1 MLIDNEDE
9 LKKKKEEAR
18 QLRNSFGMITDNDKK
33 IYDNDNFSFSD
44 STSSISNK
52 HNSED
57 FSTTQN
63 NSYSQ
68 RLEEAKKIRNSFGM
82 STTKDSGN
90 DDFMNFSKDDDTIT
104 TIHQKDDN
112 NISGTPKYY
121 DTNIDNIEKTANTDT
136 SINENTETQGESK
149 TKKTDNNPSIT
160 RKVDQHSYK
169 NIGLSVANPEQTQNA
184 KPIVDYTLQQQKE
197 EKDSQN
203 IFVKTGTWIKDLF
216 GSIGVSIKNTA
227 TGLYKTAKEG
237 YDERKEAVDN
247 MSESDIQNSSNKNKI
262 LADTIAPNTFL
273 TNTNNN
279 ENLNSQKTKLI
290 INDTMQDVSRST
302 ANGLIGIAN
311 NVLNFL
317 TFGTLSKDT
326 IKKIPDFSV
335 LQNSEQYGEYSS
347 QEELTN
353 SIQNDKKQDLADY
366 GLYNPSANAV
376 ADITVD
382 IAEFLLL
389 KKAGLGSTSAMV
401 TSGTANTLGETG
413 NVEDATKSAVSNY
426 VFSKVL
432 DNKLIN
438 EKLGNAVFNGT
449 KGKVVEALGKHGEL
463 LDADTQ
469 MKIVK
474 GLSSASATFSETF
487 VSRILTNELQAVGDY
502 GNDVYNK
509 DVQKNILVDGV
520 IWSAIYAGIS
530 GFSGAYA
537 KVDVEQSNIND
548 AEAKKQLETCYS
560 IMELD
565 SSKEYTI
572 EELNKQR
579 KELVKKYHPDLA
591 GGNNEKMAI
600 INNAY
605 DVLNKYITEGVI
617 DKVVIH
623 TESSNTPPKED
634 NIKEKQNGMVV
645 TKDGQ
650 IYVDSNDILKQTA
663 TNIAKSQI
671 SPAITTIVDKDNNL
685 TGLEQVNVVPF
696 EVENSKVPTI
706 TPAIY
711 VSDDGSI
718 NVIDTNTGTKLLT
731 NAKDADTAIETV
743 TKALQSNDESNIRN
757 IENEVTK
764 NSIQVEQAIGN
775 IIDKI
780 NEKTGENNAP
790 DISQENQDDYFSST
804 FGNMPDIN
812 EDSSE
817 NSFYSSPTSYIPQ
830 EQSTN
835 IEANNAIKN
844 SSTGSTENYIKP
856 ENHTNME
863 DRTYENVGNKNVLPY
878 QAENPEISQ
887 DIKDM
892 AANFMEDLAYSITGE
907 RYKAGDTW
915 TGQKRSTTKELANF
929 KDLTGASW
937 DKISKVLN
945 DIYDGNGN
953 YALAK
958 KMELELDQA
967 LSEGYTNIH
976 GKVIMPNNEYLKKK
990 SKIEGK
996 EYSTYS
1002 DSYNSI
1008 SNNYDNTFSLKK
1020 NNDKLA
1026 KKNNVKYN
1034 SNGIQL
1040 GKKEYMQLKSAI
1052 NTDTPNLK
1060 KGINYKSLGNYF
1072 YIFDKY
1078 AFDNYNVLGRIKIIG
1093 NEKII
1098 NEILKGV
1105 DKKDDAGTKNINKLL
1120 EHSQN
1125 EQGIYT
1131 IDNINAVDSRGT
1143 AENDKLPSRAIQE
1156 NESTSNRRTNN
1167 IEKSDGNNRLKI
1179 ENSEQGS
1186 FNLHKND
1193 ISQESLSNSI
1203 ENLKNAKGKIDRD
1216 DIINISSSLNVYH
1229 KGTTYIDK
1237 NMKNKAGKNKMPQIV
1252 DIDEFFTQY
1261 IDKEDL
1267 RKQAYKYA
1275 FDNYKNKTV
1284 LIKDIDDNVDISQ
1297 SGLKKTFGKN
1307 QDNTKMQTA
1316 NNLPK
1321 LIEESI
1327 YLNSSISTKNSNI
1340 VYHYFY
1346 VPISINNENQLAM
1359 ITVKEDLTNK
1369 GSNSKFYYHDIREI
1383 KNIKKDFVHA
1393 MPHKDVSN
1401 MLFEQNPSITNSITQ
1416 NNKSVKNTAITN
1428 NSMQKI
1434 KNDTSSIIEKKA
1446 NNGGLTKKEYD
1457 NHGNSISPKIVQF
1470 FKESKVRDDKGNLMV
1485 MYHGTEANAG
1495 IPKEYW
1501 FTKFDI
1507 DKAGNHGNMLG
1518 DGFYFTSDKSH
1529 AKQYAHLKGNIYE
1542 TYLNIKNP
1550 LEVKYFNSGDLA
1562 YSIRNI
1568 NPYIEPDIYARD
1580 GTLDGYKVKKYLIDN
1595 GYDGIHSGNTYVAF
1609 YSNQIKNIDNNS
1621 PTNNDDIRYMKK
1633 SRASA
1638 QSKLQE
1644 TDNNGRE
1651 LSKQQQE
1658 YFKNSKIRDD
1668 KGNLLTLYHGSKN
1681 DFTIFDISE
1690 SGKSNKNAKV
1700 GFWFTTSQEGANNF
1714 ANSVWY
1720 GKNENSKAYEIYL
1733 NVTNPKIYEPIDN
1746 QKSLDNMNKKLHDLS
1761 ELIRKAENKNIFLE
1775 IEKNRIKYASDDELN
1790 YIVKKYYSKEQEQQ
1804 KFLEDIKQYKDLI
1817 NKYKAIE
1824 KKYDNDKYNDS
1835 YEQFRTDIY
1844 KYANKEAADA
1854 NFGGTGMYLEN
1865 ENEILKKY
1873 RDNLI
1878 KQGYDGIIIKN
1889 TTYDSKTM
1897 GKNNTQYVAFYPE
1910 QIKNI
1915 DNTSPT
1921 NNVDIRYL
1929 KSLTSQDSVSKINVN
1944 NIPKAVDT
1952 ELGKTN
1958 AEREDSYIE
1967 KEIQKVESKGN
1978 WDNSIPVTKL
1988 SDINKT
1994 IEDYLQLKIKKGRF
2008 RQDAYGI
2015 YKDKRDVLRVQ
2026 EYKDID
2032 TALHEAGHAMDLGKR
2047 INVDKESISE
2057 ELLNAIDKYGGYEGE
2072 PRSIKL
2078 DEGFAEVI
2086 REYGIKPEEAKK
2098 DYPNTIA
2105 ILENMRMQDKS
2116 FDDFI
2121 SKVQKMTYNYIHQ
2134 SPRNRTLS
2142 NISVGEQTDKKVWN
2156 KKTIKTEIMRNIFDS
2171 DYALKT
2177 AVADLAK
2184 ASGKKVSDIKATEN
2198 AYILTRLASGI
2209 GERVTSILADGLIDE
2224 NGEKRFEGL
2233 NKIGDILGKNSERYN
2248 DLRAYLVAQRDTEY
2262 KARTLRTGIRS
2273 MDSQSVINQFKNDSQ
2288 IKEASKIIYNALD
2301 GVLQYAVD
2309 NHLLTSENAEALRES
2324 NAFYVPMQ
2332 RVLENDRGNNVG
2344 NRGRVDDIIKKRTGS
2359 ELDVKDVLENI
2370 ISNSSNIIRQVENNN
2385 VLKALY
2391 KQGEESGLTGAVYD
2405 VIPAPMFKVGT
2416 QTLAT
2421 WEKELKRQGVNTENL
2436 DLQKSIDIFS
2446 PSNKVDSKNLITSFI
2461 DDNGKRKY
2469 LQFYDEDVFNNL
2481 MGMDRKFMS
2490 KILSI
2495 SSKLNMPLRSGAT
2508 IRNIGFAIPNMISD
2522 TAQAAV
2528 YSTAGFIPI
2537 VDNAIGVL
2545 NILAVENK
2553 HVEKFLNQIAP
2564 EYEKKVN
2571 FIYELYKQSGAPSS
2585 TRLSQYRKSTQS
2597 IMNEIYGTKSSTL
2610 GIKESFKPLKRILDI
2625 LAYIPD
2631 ISEQSTR
2638 FRVYQK
2644 NYNYYKSKCNS
2655 EMDSRIMAA
2664 IESRDATQDFGR
2676 TGNITREINQ
2686 LITFSAARVG
2696 SSYTFAE
2703 KVSENPK
2710 KVGFR
2715 IAMLTATALAISAM
2729 GYNSTKIQELN
2740 QRKKDDNFVFDI
2752 GDNVITIKKPQGVLR
2767 SIINLAEYIQD
2778 LATGHIEEGKE
2789 GERLGTWLNNA
2800 IMDNMPADEV
2810 TGLVPNAVAPLIEN
2824 AINKD
2829 FYYNTD
2835 IVKSYDLDLP
2845 ESEQY
2850 YDYNSQLSKWI
2861 GSIFNYSPAKIDNLI
2876 SGYFGGLGTSVT
2888 NTIDYVLGK
2897 MGVIPEQA
2905 EMGAERNSVGKR
2917 FFVNVNSNSKSLDE
2931 LYNTKDELTKK
2942 KNGGTI
2948 TSEETKQLEKIN
2960 EASSQ
2965 IADINKKIKSIKS
2978 DEYLDGQE
2986 KAEKIK
2992 ALQSERTDTAR
3003 QALGKELMDTS
3014 NKTRIESTKFYPSN
3028 STLKQNKYTLTLTDE
3043 MKNEYERIAYERY
3056 SQYSGQ
3062 GLYNEDY
3069 LQKLETKCKDYAKNY
3084 MMQKYKSQLVKS
3096 K

>member
-18 QLRNSFGMITDNDKK
+18 QLRNSFGMVTDNDKK
-33 IYDNDNFSFSD
+33 IYGNDNFSFSD

-52 HNSED
+52 HDSED

-82 STTKDSGN
+82 TTTKDSGN

-136 SINENTETQGESK
+136 SINENTETEGESK

-160 RKVDQHSYK
+160 RKVDQPSYK
-169 NIGLSVANPEQTQNA
+169 NISLSVANPEQTKNA

-203 IFVKTGTWIKDLF
+203 IFVKAGTWIKDLF

-290 INDTMQDVSRST
+290 INDTIQDVSRST

-382 IAEFLLL
+382 VAEFLLL

-463 LDADTQ
+463 LDTDTQ

-548 AEAKKQLETCYS
+548 AEAKRQLENCYS

-565 SSKEYTI
+565 PSKEYTI

-591 GGNNEKMAI
+591 GGSNEKMAT

-671 SPAITTIVDKDNNL
+671 TPAITTIVDKDNNL

-757 IENEVTK
+757 IENEITK

-804 FGNMPDIN
+804 FGNMPNIN
-812 EDSSE
+812 EDSPE
-817 NSFYSSPTSYIPQ
+817 NSFYGSPTSYIPQ
-830 EQSTN
+830 EQSVN

-844 SSTGSTENYIKP
+844 LSTESTENYIKP

-863 DRTYENVGNKNVLPY
+863 DRTYENVGNKKVLPY
-878 QAENPEISQ
+878 QTENPEISQ

-892 AANFMEDLAYSITGE
+892 AANFMEDLACSIPGE

-996 EYSTYS
+996 NYL
-1002 DSYNSI
+1002 SI
-1008 SNNYDNTFSLKK
+1008 EENNDYVLYDDARIFGMKKKNSNN
-1020 NNDKLA
+1020 LA
-1026 KKNNVKYN
+1026 KKSNIKYN

-1040 GKKEYMQLKSAI
+1040 GKREYANVMSLI
-1052 NTDTPNLK
+1052 NTNNTNNS
-1060 KGINYKSLGNYF
+1060 KGTDSIFSSNYF
-1072 YIFDKY
+1072 YIYENDGF
-1078 AFDNYNVLGRIKIIG
+1078 NNNKIIAKIEIEK
-1093 NEKII
+1093 NEDLI
-1098 NEILKGV
+1098 NALRKEIKNGTN
-1105 DKKDDAGTKNINKLL
+1105 AGTKNISNTIQTARNVRKFNNSNNDSNKRTQTNKQAIGLYNN
-1120 EHSQN
+1120 EGRQRGEIGQRRDSQ
-1125 EQGIYT
+1125 
-1131 IDNINAVDSRGT
+1131 
-1143 AENDKLPSRAIQE
+1143 
-1156 NESTSNRRTNN
+1156 ESIRN
-1167 IEKSDGNNRLKI
+1167 KSGI
-1179 ENSEQGS
+1179 ENSKQSS
-1186 FNLHKND
+1186 FNLHKNNT
-1193 ISQESLSNSI
+1193 SN
-1203 ENLKNAKGKIDRD
+1203 
-1216 DIINISSSLNVYH
+1216 
-1229 KGTTYIDK
+1229 
-1237 NMKNKAGKNKMPQIV
+1237 
-1252 DIDEFFTQY
+1252 
-1261 IDKEDL
+1261 
-1267 RKQAYKYA
+1267 
-1275 FDNYKNKTV
+1275 
-1284 LIKDIDDNVDISQ
+1284 
-1297 SGLKKTFGKN
+1297 
-1307 QDNTKMQTA
+1307 
-1316 NNLPK
+1316 
-1321 LIEESI
+1321 
-1327 YLNSSISTKNSNI
+1327 
-1340 VYHYFY
+1340 
-1346 VPISINNENQLAM
+1346 
-1359 ITVKEDLTNK
+1359 
-1369 GSNSKFYYHDIREI
+1369 
-1383 KNIKKDFVHA
+1383 NIK
-1393 MPHKDVSN
+1393 
-1401 MLFEQNPSITNSITQ
+1401 
-1416 NNKSVKNTAITN
+1416 
-1428 NSMQKI
+1428 SMKKQS
-1434 KNDTSSIIEKKA
+1434 TSHQ
-1446 NNGGLTKKEYD
+1446 NGGLTKTEYD
-1457 NHGNSISPKIVQF
+1457 SQGNPISFKTAQF
-1470 FKESKVRDDKGNLMV
+1470 FKNSKVRDDKGKLMV
-1485 MYHGTEANAG
+1485 MYHGTETNVG

-1501 FTKFDI
+1501 FNIFDI

-1518 DGFYFTSDKSH
+1518 NGFYFTSDKSH
-1529 AKQYAHLKGNIYE
+1529 AEQYAHLKGNIYE

-1550 LEVKYFNSGDLA
+1550 LELNHFSTGDLA
-1562 YSIRNI
+1562 YTIRNI
-1568 NPYIEPDIYARD
+1568 NPYIEADIYKKD
-1580 GTLDGYKVKKYLIDN
+1580 GSIDGYKVRKYLLDN

-1609 YSNQIKNIDNNS
+1609 NSNQIKAITNS
-1621 PTNNDDIRYMKK
+1621 APTSNDDIRYMKK
-1633 SRASA
+1633 SGTLT
-1638 QSKLQE
+1638 QSKKLQE
-1644 TDNNGRE
+1644 TDNKGRK
-1651 LSKQQQE
+1651 LSEQQQG
-1658 YFKNSKIRDD
+1658 YFKNSKVRDNN
-1668 KGNLLTLYHGSKN
+1668 GNLKVVYHGTDA
-1681 DFTIFDISE
+1681 DFTVFNYD
-1690 SGKSNKNAKV
+1690 
-1700 GFWFTTSQEGANNF
+1700 
-1714 ANSVWY
+1714 Y
-1720 GKNENSKAYEIYL
+1720 LGKNGTANGKGFYLADDINVAKSYSNGKNLIEAYVDIQKPLSIGKTTMSENDYIKFVKAVNDKTNGTLFADYGDGEKLTKNSKEYNDVVNQFKEEYKYGGDDVDLALSIL
-1733 NVTNPKIYEPIDN
+1733 NC
-1746 QKSLDNMNKKLHDLS
+1746 
-1761 ELIRKAENKNIFLE
+1761 ANI
-1775 IEKNRIKYASDDELN
+1775 K
-1790 YIVKKYYSKEQEQQ
+1790 
-1804 KFLEDIKQYKDLI
+1804 LED
-1817 NKYKAIE
+1817 
-1824 KKYDNDKYNDS
+1824 
-1835 YEQFRTDIY
+1835 
-1844 KYANKEAADA
+1844 
-1854 NFGGTGMYLEN
+1854 G
-1865 ENEILKKY
+1865 Y
-1873 RDNLI
+1873 RLLRNTT
-1878 KQGYDGIIIKN
+1878 GYDGIIVPTNYKDN
-1889 TTYDSKTM
+1889 
-1897 GKNNTQYVAFYPE
+1897 GKDIPYTQYIPLTPE
-1910 QIKNI
+1910 QIKNV

-2121 SKVQKMTYNYIHQ
+2121 SKVQEMTYNYIHQ

-2142 NISVGEQTDKKVWN
+2142 NLSVGEQTDKKIWN

-2171 DYALKT
+2171 DYALKV
-2177 AVADLAK
+2177 AVSDLAK

-2233 NKIGDILGKNSERYN
+2233 NKIGDILGKNPERYN

-2344 NRGRVDDIIKKRTGS
+2344 NRGRVNDIIKKRTGS

-2416 QTLAT
+2416 QTLVT

-2495 SSKLNMPLRSGAT
+2495 SSKLNMPLRFGAT
-2508 IRNIGFAIPNMISD
+2508 MGNIGFAIPNMISD

-2528 YSTAGFIPI
+2528 YSTAGFIPV

-2564 EYEKKVN
+2564 EYTKKVN
-2571 FIYELYKQSGAPSS
+2571 FMYELYKQSGAPSS

-2610 GIKESFKPLKRILDI
+2610 GIKESFKPLKRTLDM
-2625 LAYIPD
+2625 LSYIPD

-2644 NYNYYKSKCNS
+2644 NYNYYKRKGNS

-2676 TGNITREINQ
+2676 TGNITKEVNQ
-2686 LITFSAARVG
+2686 AIPFSAARVG

-2703 KVSENPK
+2703 KVSDNPK

-2948 TSEETKQLEKIN
+2948 TPEETKQLEKIN

-3043 MKNEYERIAYERY
+3043 MKNEYERVAYERY

>member
-18 QLRNSFGMITDNDKK
+18 QLRNSFGMVTDNDKK
-33 IYDNDNFSFSD
+33 IYGNDNFSFSD

-52 HNSED
+52 HDSED

-82 STTKDSGN
+82 TTTKDSGN

-136 SINENTETQGESK
+136 SINENTETEGESK

-160 RKVDQHSYK
+160 RKVDQPSYK
-169 NIGLSVANPEQTQNA
+169 NISLSVANPEQTKNA

-203 IFVKTGTWIKDLF
+203 IFVKAGTWIKDLF

-247 MSESDIQNSSNKNKI
+247 MPESDIQNSSNKNKI

-290 INDTMQDVSRST
+290 INDTIQDVSRST

-382 IAEFLLL
+382 VAEFLLL

-413 NVEDATKSAVSNY
+413 NIEDATKSAVSNY

-463 LDADTQ
+463 LDTDTQ

-548 AEAKKQLETCYS
+548 AEAKRQLENCYS

-565 SSKEYTI
+565 PSKEYTI

-591 GGNNEKMAI
+591 GGSNEKMAT

-743 TKALQSNDESNIRN
+743 TKALQSNDESNIKN

-780 NEKTGENNAP
+780 NEKTG
-790 DISQENQDDYFSST
+790 
-804 FGNMPDIN
+804 
-812 EDSSE
+812 
-817 NSFYSSPTSYIPQ
+817 
-830 EQSTN
+830 
-835 IEANNAIKN
+835 
-844 SSTGSTENYIKP
+844 
-856 ENHTNME
+856 
-863 DRTYENVGNKNVLPY
+863 
-878 QAENPEISQ
+878 
-887 DIKDM
+887 
-892 AANFMEDLAYSITGE
+892 
-907 RYKAGDTW
+907 
-915 TGQKRSTTKELANF
+915 
-929 KDLTGASW
+929 
-937 DKISKVLN
+937 
-945 DIYDGNGN
+945 
-953 YALAK
+953 
-958 KMELELDQA
+958 
-967 LSEGYTNIH
+967 
-976 GKVIMPNNEYLKKK
+976 
-990 SKIEGK
+990 
-996 EYSTYS
+996 
-1002 DSYNSI
+1002 
-1008 SNNYDNTFSLKK
+1008 
-1020 NNDKLA
+1020 
-1026 KKNNVKYN
+1026 
-1034 SNGIQL
+1034 
-1040 GKKEYMQLKSAI
+1040 
-1052 NTDTPNLK
+1052 
-1060 KGINYKSLGNYF
+1060 
-1072 YIFDKY
+1072 
-1078 AFDNYNVLGRIKIIG
+1078 
-1093 NEKII
+1093 
-1098 NEILKGV
+1098 
-1105 DKKDDAGTKNINKLL
+1105 
-1120 EHSQN
+1120 
-1125 EQGIYT
+1125 
-1131 IDNINAVDSRGT
+1131 
-1143 AENDKLPSRAIQE
+1143 
-1156 NESTSNRRTNN
+1156 
-1167 IEKSDGNNRLKI
+1167 
-1179 ENSEQGS
+1179 
-1186 FNLHKND
+1186 
-1193 ISQESLSNSI
+1193 
-1203 ENLKNAKGKIDRD
+1203 
-1216 DIINISSSLNVYH
+1216 
-1229 KGTTYIDK
+1229 
-1237 NMKNKAGKNKMPQIV
+1237 
-1252 DIDEFFTQY
+1252 
-1261 IDKEDL
+1261 
-1267 RKQAYKYA
+1267 
-1275 FDNYKNKTV
+1275 
-1284 LIKDIDDNVDISQ
+1284 
-1297 SGLKKTFGKN
+1297 
-1307 QDNTKMQTA
+1307 
-1316 NNLPK
+1316 
-1321 LIEESI
+1321 
-1327 YLNSSISTKNSNI
+1327 
-1340 VYHYFY
+1340 
-1346 VPISINNENQLAM
+1346 
-1359 ITVKEDLTNK
+1359 
-1369 GSNSKFYYHDIREI
+1369 
-1383 KNIKKDFVHA
+1383 
-1393 MPHKDVSN
+1393 
-1401 MLFEQNPSITNSITQ
+1401 
-1416 NNKSVKNTAITN
+1416 
-1428 NSMQKI
+1428 
-1434 KNDTSSIIEKKA
+1434 
-1446 NNGGLTKKEYD
+1446 
-1457 NHGNSISPKIVQF
+1457 
-1470 FKESKVRDDKGNLMV
+1470 
-1485 MYHGTEANAG
+1485 
-1495 IPKEYW
+1495 
-1501 FTKFDI
+1501 
-1507 DKAGNHGNMLG
+1507 
-1518 DGFYFTSDKSH
+1518 
-1529 AKQYAHLKGNIYE
+1529 
-1542 TYLNIKNP
+1542 
-1550 LEVKYFNSGDLA
+1550 
-1562 YSIRNI
+1562 
-1568 NPYIEPDIYARD
+1568 
-1580 GTLDGYKVKKYLIDN
+1580 
-1595 GYDGIHSGNTYVAF
+1595 
-1609 YSNQIKNIDNNS
+1609 
-1621 PTNNDDIRYMKK
+1621 
-1633 SRASA
+1633 
-1638 QSKLQE
+1638 
-1644 TDNNGRE
+1644 
-1651 LSKQQQE
+1651 
-1658 YFKNSKIRDD
+1658 
-1668 KGNLLTLYHGSKN
+1668 
-1681 DFTIFDISE
+1681 
-1690 SGKSNKNAKV
+1690 
-1700 GFWFTTSQEGANNF
+1700 
-1714 ANSVWY
+1714 
-1720 GKNENSKAYEIYL
+1720 
-1733 NVTNPKIYEPIDN
+1733 
-1746 QKSLDNMNKKLHDLS
+1746 
-1761 ELIRKAENKNIFLE
+1761 
-1775 IEKNRIKYASDDELN
+1775 
-1790 YIVKKYYSKEQEQQ
+1790 
-1804 KFLEDIKQYKDLI
+1804 
-1817 NKYKAIE
+1817 
-1824 KKYDNDKYNDS
+1824 
-1835 YEQFRTDIY
+1835 
-1844 KYANKEAADA
+1844 
-1854 NFGGTGMYLEN
+1854 
-1865 ENEILKKY
+1865 
-1873 RDNLI
+1873 
-1878 KQGYDGIIIKN
+1878 
-1889 TTYDSKTM
+1889 
-1897 GKNNTQYVAFYPE
+1897 KNNTQYVAFYPE
-1910 QIKNI
+1910 QIKNV

-1967 KEIQKVESKGN
+1967 KEIQKVEAKGN

-2121 SKVQKMTYNYIHQ
+2121 SKVQEMTYNYIHQ

-2142 NISVGEQTDKKVWN
+2142 NLSVGEQTDKKIWN
-2156 KKTIKTEIMRNIFDS
+2156 KKTIKTEIMRNVFDS
-2171 DYALKT
+2171 DYALKV
-2177 AVADLAK
+2177 AVSDLAK

-2233 NKIGDILGKNSERYN
+2233 NKIGDILGKNPERYN

-2344 NRGRVDDIIKKRTGS
+2344 NRGRVNDIIKKRTGS

-2495 SSKLNMPLRSGAT
+2495 SNKLNMPLRSGAT

-2644 NYNYYKSKCNS
+2644 NYNYYKSKGNS

-2686 LITFSAARVG
+2686 LIPFSAARVG
-2696 SSYTFAE
+2696 SSYTFAK
-2703 KVSENPK
+2703 KVSDNPK

-2948 TSEETKQLEKIN
+2948 TPEETKQLEKIN

-3043 MKNEYERIAYERY
+3043 MKNEYERVAYERY

>member
-18 QLRNSFGMITDNDKK
+18 QLRNSFGMVTDNDKK
-33 IYDNDNFSFSD
+33 IYGNDNFSFSD

-52 HNSED
+52 HDSED
-57 FSTTQN
+57 FLTTQN

-82 STTKDSGN
+82 TTTKDSGN

-136 SINENTETQGESK
+136 SINENTETEGESK

-160 RKVDQHSYK
+160 RKVDQPSYK
-169 NIGLSVANPEQTQNA
+169 NISLSVANPEQTKNA

-203 IFVKTGTWIKDLF
+203 IFVKAGTWIKDLF

-290 INDTMQDVSRST
+290 INDTIQDVSRST

-382 IAEFLLL
+382 VAEFLLL

-463 LDADTQ
+463 LDTDTQ

-548 AEAKKQLETCYS
+548 AEAKRQLENCYS

-565 SSKEYTI
+565 PSKEYTI

-591 GGNNEKMAI
+591 GGSNEKMAT

-671 SPAITTIVDKDNNL
+671 TPAITTIVDKDNNL

-757 IENEVTK
+757 IENEITK

-804 FGNMPDIN
+804 FGNMPNIN
-812 EDSSE
+812 EDSPE
-817 NSFYSSPTSYIPQ
+817 NSFYGSPTSYIPQ
-830 EQSTN
+830 EQSVN

-844 SSTGSTENYIKP
+844 LSTESTENYIKP

-863 DRTYENVGNKNVLPY
+863 DRTYENVGNKKVLPY
-878 QAENPEISQ
+878 QTENPEISQ

-892 AANFMEDLAYSITGE
+892 AANFMEDLACSIPGE

-953 YALAK
+953 YVLAK

-996 EYSTYS
+996 NYL
-1002 DSYNSI
+1002 SI
-1008 SNNYDNTFSLKK
+1008 EENNDYVLDDDARIFGMKKKNSNN
-1020 NNDKLA
+1020 LA
-1026 KKNNVKYN
+1026 KKSNIKYN

-1040 GKKEYMQLKSAI
+1040 GKREYANVMSLI
-1052 NTDTPNLK
+1052 NTNNTNNS
-1060 KGINYKSLGNYF
+1060 KGTDSIFSSNYF
-1072 YIFDKY
+1072 YIYENDGF
-1078 AFDNYNVLGRIKIIG
+1078 NNNKIIAKIEIEK
-1093 NEKII
+1093 NEDLI
-1098 NEILKGV
+1098 NALRKEIKNGTN
-1105 DKKDDAGTKNINKLL
+1105 AGTKNISNTIQTARNVRKFNNSNNDSNKRTQTNKQAIGLYNN
-1120 EHSQN
+1120 EGRQRGEIGQRRDSQ
-1125 EQGIYT
+1125 
-1131 IDNINAVDSRGT
+1131 
-1143 AENDKLPSRAIQE
+1143 
-1156 NESTSNRRTNN
+1156 ESIRN
-1167 IEKSDGNNRLKI
+1167 KSGI
-1179 ENSEQGS
+1179 ENSKQSS
-1186 FNLHKND
+1186 FNLHKNNT
-1193 ISQESLSNSI
+1193 SN
-1203 ENLKNAKGKIDRD
+1203 
-1216 DIINISSSLNVYH
+1216 
-1229 KGTTYIDK
+1229 
-1237 NMKNKAGKNKMPQIV
+1237 
-1252 DIDEFFTQY
+1252 
-1261 IDKEDL
+1261 
-1267 RKQAYKYA
+1267 
-1275 FDNYKNKTV
+1275 
-1284 LIKDIDDNVDISQ
+1284 
-1297 SGLKKTFGKN
+1297 
-1307 QDNTKMQTA
+1307 
-1316 NNLPK
+1316 
-1321 LIEESI
+1321 
-1327 YLNSSISTKNSNI
+1327 
-1340 VYHYFY
+1340 
-1346 VPISINNENQLAM
+1346 
-1359 ITVKEDLTNK
+1359 
-1369 GSNSKFYYHDIREI
+1369 
-1383 KNIKKDFVHA
+1383 NIK
-1393 MPHKDVSN
+1393 
-1401 MLFEQNPSITNSITQ
+1401 
-1416 NNKSVKNTAITN
+1416 
-1428 NSMQKI
+1428 SMKKQS
-1434 KNDTSSIIEKKA
+1434 TSHQ
-1446 NNGGLTKKEYD
+1446 NGGLTKTEYD
-1457 NHGNSISPKIVQF
+1457 SQGNPISFKTAQF
-1470 FKESKVRDDKGNLMV
+1470 FKNSKVRDDKGKLMV
-1485 MYHGTEANAG
+1485 MYHGTEANVG

-1501 FTKFDI
+1501 FNIFDI

-1518 DGFYFTSDKSH
+1518 NGFYFTSDKSH
-1529 AKQYAHLKGNIYE
+1529 AEQYAHLKGNIYE

-1550 LEVKYFNSGDLA
+1550 LELNHFSTGDLA
-1562 YSIRNI
+1562 YTIRNI
-1568 NPYIEPDIYARD
+1568 NPYIEADIYKKD
-1580 GTLDGYKVKKYLIDN
+1580 GSIDGYKVRKYLLDN

-1609 YSNQIKNIDNNS
+1609 NSNQIKAITNS
-1621 PTNNDDIRYMKK
+1621 APTSNDDIRYMKK
-1633 SRASA
+1633 SGTLT
-1638 QSKLQE
+1638 QSKKLQE
-1644 TDNNGRE
+1644 TDNKGRK
-1651 LSKQQQE
+1651 LSEQQQG
-1658 YFKNSKIRDD
+1658 YFKNSKVRDNN
-1668 KGNLLTLYHGSKN
+1668 GNLKVVYHGTDA
-1681 DFTIFDISE
+1681 DFTVFNYD
-1690 SGKSNKNAKV
+1690 
-1700 GFWFTTSQEGANNF
+1700 
-1714 ANSVWY
+1714 Y
-1720 GKNENSKAYEIYL
+1720 LGKNGTANGKGFYLADDINVAKSYSNGKNLIEAYVDIQKPLSIGKTTMSENDYIKFVKAVNDKTNGTLFADYGDGEKLTKNSKEYNDVVNQFKEEYKYGGDDVDLALSIL
-1733 NVTNPKIYEPIDN
+1733 NC
-1746 QKSLDNMNKKLHDLS
+1746 
-1761 ELIRKAENKNIFLE
+1761 ANI
-1775 IEKNRIKYASDDELN
+1775 K
-1790 YIVKKYYSKEQEQQ
+1790 
-1804 KFLEDIKQYKDLI
+1804 LED
-1817 NKYKAIE
+1817 
-1824 KKYDNDKYNDS
+1824 
-1835 YEQFRTDIY
+1835 
-1844 KYANKEAADA
+1844 
-1854 NFGGTGMYLEN
+1854 G
-1865 ENEILKKY
+1865 Y
-1873 RDNLI
+1873 RLLRNTT
-1878 KQGYDGIIIKN
+1878 GYDGIIVPTNYKDN
-1889 TTYDSKTM
+1889 
-1897 GKNNTQYVAFYPE
+1897 GKDIPYTQYIPLTPE
-1910 QIKNI
+1910 QIKNV

-2047 INVDKESISE
+2047 INIDKESISE

-2105 ILENMRMQDKS
+2105 ILENMHMQDKS

-2121 SKVQKMTYNYIHQ
+2121 SKVQEMTYNYIHQ

-2142 NISVGEQTDKKVWN
+2142 NLSVGEQTDKKIWN
-2156 KKTIKTEIMRNIFDS
+2156 KKTIKTEIMRNVFDS
-2171 DYALKT
+2171 DYALKV
-2177 AVADLAK
+2177 AVSDLAK

-2233 NKIGDILGKNSERYN
+2233 NKIGDILGKNPERYN

-2344 NRGRVDDIIKKRTGS
+2344 NRGRVNDIIKKRTGS

-2495 SSKLNMPLRSGAT
+2495 SNKLNMPLRSGAT

-2644 NYNYYKSKCNS
+2644 NYNYYKSKGNS

-2686 LITFSAARVG
+2686 LIPFSAARVG

-2703 KVSENPK
+2703 KVSDNPK

>member
-18 QLRNSFGMITDNDKK
+18 QLRNSFGMVTDNDKK
-33 IYDNDNFSFSD
+33 IYGNDNFSFSD

-52 HNSED
+52 HDSED

-82 STTKDSGN
+82 TTTKDSGN

-160 RKVDQHSYK
+160 RKVDQLSYK

-203 IFVKTGTWIKDLF
+203 IFVKAGTWIKDLF

-290 INDTMQDVSRST
+290 INDTIQDVSRST

-469 MKIVK
+469 MKIVN

-548 AEAKKQLETCYS
+548 AEAKRQLENCYS

-591 GGNNEKMAI
+591 GGSNEKMAT

-757 IENEVTK
+757 IENEITK

-804 FGNMPDIN
+804 FGNMPNIN
-812 EDSSE
+812 EDSPE
-817 NSFYSSPTSYIPQ
+817 NSFYGSPTSYIPQ
-830 EQSTN
+830 EQSVN

-844 SSTGSTENYIKP
+844 LSTESTENYIKP

-863 DRTYENVGNKNVLPY
+863 DRTYENVGNKKVLPY
-878 QAENPEISQ
+878 QTENPEISQ

-892 AANFMEDLAYSITGE
+892 AANFMEDLACSIPGE

-996 EYSTYS
+996 NYL
-1002 DSYNSI
+1002 SI
-1008 SNNYDNTFSLKK
+1008 EENNDYVLDDDARIFGMKKKNSNN
-1020 NNDKLA
+1020 LA
-1026 KKNNVKYN
+1026 KKSNIKYN

-1040 GKKEYMQLKSAI
+1040 GKREYANVMSLI
-1052 NTDTPNLK
+1052 NTNNTNNS
-1060 KGINYKSLGNYF
+1060 KGTDSIFSSNYF
-1072 YIFDKY
+1072 YIYENDGF
-1078 AFDNYNVLGRIKIIG
+1078 NNNKIIAKIEIEK
-1093 NEKII
+1093 NEDLI
-1098 NEILKGV
+1098 NALRKEIKNGTN
-1105 DKKDDAGTKNINKLL
+1105 AGTKNISNTIQTARNVRKFNNSNNDSNKRTQTNKQAIGLYNN
-1120 EHSQN
+1120 EGRQRGEIGQRRDSQ
-1125 EQGIYT
+1125 
-1131 IDNINAVDSRGT
+1131 
-1143 AENDKLPSRAIQE
+1143 
-1156 NESTSNRRTNN
+1156 
-1167 IEKSDGNNRLKI
+1167 KSIRNKSGI
-1179 ENSEQGS
+1179 ENSKQSS
-1186 FNLHKND
+1186 FNLHKNNT
-1193 ISQESLSNSI
+1193 SN
-1203 ENLKNAKGKIDRD
+1203 
-1216 DIINISSSLNVYH
+1216 
-1229 KGTTYIDK
+1229 
-1237 NMKNKAGKNKMPQIV
+1237 
-1252 DIDEFFTQY
+1252 
-1261 IDKEDL
+1261 
-1267 RKQAYKYA
+1267 
-1275 FDNYKNKTV
+1275 
-1284 LIKDIDDNVDISQ
+1284 
-1297 SGLKKTFGKN
+1297 
-1307 QDNTKMQTA
+1307 
-1316 NNLPK
+1316 
-1321 LIEESI
+1321 
-1327 YLNSSISTKNSNI
+1327 
-1340 VYHYFY
+1340 
-1346 VPISINNENQLAM
+1346 
-1359 ITVKEDLTNK
+1359 
-1369 GSNSKFYYHDIREI
+1369 
-1383 KNIKKDFVHA
+1383 NIK
-1393 MPHKDVSN
+1393 
-1401 MLFEQNPSITNSITQ
+1401 
-1416 NNKSVKNTAITN
+1416 
-1428 NSMQKI
+1428 SMKKQS
-1434 KNDTSSIIEKKA
+1434 TSHQ
-1446 NNGGLTKKEYD
+1446 NGGLTETEYD
-1457 NHGNSISPKIVQF
+1457 SQGNPISFKTAQF
-1470 FKESKVRDDKGNLMV
+1470 FKNSKVRDDKGNLMV

-1865 ENEILKKY
+1865 ENEVLKKY

-1910 QIKNI
+1910 QIKNV

-2121 SKVQKMTYNYIHQ
+2121 SKVQEMTYNYIHQ

-2142 NISVGEQTDKKVWN
+2142 NLSVGEQTDKKIWN

-2171 DYALKT
+2171 DYALKV
-2177 AVADLAK
+2177 AVSDLAK

-2209 GERVTSILADGLIDE
+2209 GKRVTSILADGLIDE

-2233 NKIGDILGKNSERYN
+2233 NKIGDILGKNPERYN

-2344 NRGRVDDIIKKRTGS
+2344 NRGRVNDIIKKRTGS

-2416 QTLAT
+2416 QTLVT

-2495 SSKLNMPLRSGAT
+2495 SSKLNMLLRFGAT
-2508 IRNIGFAIPNMISD
+2508 MGNIGFAIPNMISD
-2522 TAQAAV
+2522 AAQAAV
-2528 YSTAGFIPI
+2528 YSTAGFIPV

-2564 EYEKKVN
+2564 EYTKKVN
-2571 FIYELYKQSGAPSS
+2571 FMYELYKQSGAPSS

-2610 GIKESFKPLKRILDI
+2610 GIKESFKPLKRTLDM
-2625 LAYIPD
+2625 LSYIPD

-2644 NYNYYKSKCNS
+2644 NYNYYKRKGNS

-2676 TGNITREINQ
+2676 TGNITKEVNQ
-2686 LITFSAARVG
+2686 AISFSAARVG

-2703 KVSENPK
+2703 KVSDNPK

-2715 IAMLTATALAISAM
+2715 IAMLTVTALAISAM

>member
-18 QLRNSFGMITDNDKK
+18 QLRNSFGMVTDNDKK
-33 IYDNDNFSFSD
+33 IYGNDNFSFSD

-52 HNSED
+52 HDSED

-82 STTKDSGN
+82 TTTKDSGN

-136 SINENTETQGESK
+136 SINENTETEGESK

-160 RKVDQHSYK
+160 RKVDQPSYK
-169 NIGLSVANPEQTQNA
+169 NISLSVANPEQTKNA

-203 IFVKTGTWIKDLF
+203 IFVKAGTWIKDLF

-290 INDTMQDVSRST
+290 INDTIQDVSRST

-382 IAEFLLL
+382 VAEFLLL

-463 LDADTQ
+463 LDTDTQ

-548 AEAKKQLETCYS
+548 AEAKRQLENCYS

-565 SSKEYTI
+565 PSKEYTI

-591 GGNNEKMAI
+591 GGSNEKMAT

-671 SPAITTIVDKDNNL
+671 TPAITTIVDKDNNL

-757 IENEVTK
+757 IENEITK

-804 FGNMPDIN
+804 FGNMPNIN
-812 EDSSE
+812 EDSPE
-817 NSFYSSPTSYIPQ
+817 NSFYGSPTSYIPQ
-830 EQSTN
+830 EQSVN

-844 SSTGSTENYIKP
+844 LSTESTENYIKP

-863 DRTYENVGNKNVLPY
+863 DRTYENVGNKKVLPY
-878 QAENPEISQ
+878 QTENPEISQ

-892 AANFMEDLAYSITGE
+892 AANFMEDLACSIPGE

-996 EYSTYS
+996 NYL
-1002 DSYNSI
+1002 SI
-1008 SNNYDNTFSLKK
+1008 EENNDYVLYDDARIFGMKKKNSNN
-1020 NNDKLA
+1020 LA
-1026 KKNNVKYN
+1026 KKSNIKYN

-1040 GKKEYMQLKSAI
+1040 GKREYANVMSLI
-1052 NTDTPNLK
+1052 NTNNTNNS
-1060 KGINYKSLGNYF
+1060 KGTDSIFSSNYF
-1072 YIFDKY
+1072 YIYENDGF
-1078 AFDNYNVLGRIKIIG
+1078 NNNKIIAKIEIEK
-1093 NEKII
+1093 NEDLI
-1098 NEILKGV
+1098 NALRKEIKNGTN
-1105 DKKDDAGTKNINKLL
+1105 AGTKNISNTIQTARNVRKFNNSNNDSNKRTQTNKQAIGLYNN
-1120 EHSQN
+1120 EGRQRGEIGQRRDSQ
-1125 EQGIYT
+1125 
-1131 IDNINAVDSRGT
+1131 
-1143 AENDKLPSRAIQE
+1143 
-1156 NESTSNRRTNN
+1156 ESIRN
-1167 IEKSDGNNRLKI
+1167 KSGI
-1179 ENSEQGS
+1179 ENSKQSS
-1186 FNLHKND
+1186 FNLHKNNT
-1193 ISQESLSNSI
+1193 SN
-1203 ENLKNAKGKIDRD
+1203 
-1216 DIINISSSLNVYH
+1216 
-1229 KGTTYIDK
+1229 
-1237 NMKNKAGKNKMPQIV
+1237 
-1252 DIDEFFTQY
+1252 
-1261 IDKEDL
+1261 
-1267 RKQAYKYA
+1267 
-1275 FDNYKNKTV
+1275 
-1284 LIKDIDDNVDISQ
+1284 
-1297 SGLKKTFGKN
+1297 
-1307 QDNTKMQTA
+1307 
-1316 NNLPK
+1316 
-1321 LIEESI
+1321 
-1327 YLNSSISTKNSNI
+1327 
-1340 VYHYFY
+1340 
-1346 VPISINNENQLAM
+1346 
-1359 ITVKEDLTNK
+1359 
-1369 GSNSKFYYHDIREI
+1369 
-1383 KNIKKDFVHA
+1383 NIK
-1393 MPHKDVSN
+1393 
-1401 MLFEQNPSITNSITQ
+1401 
-1416 NNKSVKNTAITN
+1416 
-1428 NSMQKI
+1428 SMKKQS
-1434 KNDTSSIIEKKA
+1434 TSHQ
-1446 NNGGLTKKEYD
+1446 NGGLTKTEYD
-1457 NHGNSISPKIVQF
+1457 SQGNPISFKTAQF
-1470 FKESKVRDDKGNLMV
+1470 FKNSKVRDDKGKLMV
-1485 MYHGTEANAG
+1485 MYHGTEANVG

-1501 FTKFDI
+1501 FNIFDI

-1518 DGFYFTSDKSH
+1518 NGFYFTSDKSH
-1529 AKQYAHLKGNIYE
+1529 AEQYAHLKGNIYE

-1550 LEVKYFNSGDLA
+1550 LELNHFSTGDLA
-1562 YSIRNI
+1562 YTIRNI
-1568 NPYIEPDIYARD
+1568 NPYIEADIYKKD
-1580 GTLDGYKVKKYLIDN
+1580 GSIDGYKVRKYLLDN

-1609 YSNQIKNIDNNS
+1609 NSNQIKAITNS
-1621 PTNNDDIRYMKK
+1621 APTSNDDIRYMKK
-1633 SRASA
+1633 SGTLT
-1638 QSKLQE
+1638 QSKKLQE
-1644 TDNNGRE
+1644 TDNKGRK
-1651 LSKQQQE
+1651 LSEQQQG
-1658 YFKNSKIRDD
+1658 YFKNSKVRDNN
-1668 KGNLLTLYHGSKN
+1668 GNLKVVYHGTDA
-1681 DFTIFDISE
+1681 DFTVFNYD
-1690 SGKSNKNAKV
+1690 
-1700 GFWFTTSQEGANNF
+1700 
-1714 ANSVWY
+1714 Y
-1720 GKNENSKAYEIYL
+1720 LGKNGTANGKGFYLADDINVAKSYSNGKNLIEAYVDIQKPLSIGKTTMSENDYIKFVKAVNDKTNGTLFADYGDGEKLTKNSKEYNDVVNQFKEEYKYGGDDVDLALSIL
-1733 NVTNPKIYEPIDN
+1733 NC
-1746 QKSLDNMNKKLHDLS
+1746 
-1761 ELIRKAENKNIFLE
+1761 ANI
-1775 IEKNRIKYASDDELN
+1775 K
-1790 YIVKKYYSKEQEQQ
+1790 
-1804 KFLEDIKQYKDLI
+1804 LED
-1817 NKYKAIE
+1817 
-1824 KKYDNDKYNDS
+1824 
-1835 YEQFRTDIY
+1835 
-1844 KYANKEAADA
+1844 
-1854 NFGGTGMYLEN
+1854 G
-1865 ENEILKKY
+1865 Y
-1873 RDNLI
+1873 RLLRNTT
-1878 KQGYDGIIIKN
+1878 GYDGIIVPTNYKDN
-1889 TTYDSKTM
+1889 
-1897 GKNNTQYVAFYPE
+1897 GKDIPYTQYIPLTPE
-1910 QIKNI
+1910 QIKNV

-2047 INVDKESISE
+2047 INIDKESISE

-2121 SKVQKMTYNYIHQ
+2121 SKVQEMTYNYIHQ

-2142 NISVGEQTDKKVWN
+2142 NLSVGEQTDKKIWN
-2156 KKTIKTEIMRNIFDS
+2156 KKTIKTEIMRNVFDS
-2171 DYALKT
+2171 DYALKV
-2177 AVADLAK
+2177 AVSDLAK

-2233 NKIGDILGKNSERYN
+2233 NKIGDILGKNPERYN

-2344 NRGRVDDIIKKRTGS
+2344 NRGRVNDIIKKRTGS

-2495 SSKLNMPLRSGAT
+2495 SSKLNMPLRFGAT
-2508 IRNIGFAIPNMISD
+2508 MGNIGFAIPNMISD

-2528 YSTAGFIPI
+2528 YSTAGFIPV

-2564 EYEKKVN
+2564 EYTKKVN
-2571 FIYELYKQSGAPSS
+2571 FMYELYKQSGAPSS

-2610 GIKESFKPLKRILDI
+2610 GIKESFKPLKRTLDM
-2625 LAYIPD
+2625 LSYIPD

-2644 NYNYYKSKCNS
+2644 NYNYYKRKGNS

-2676 TGNITREINQ
+2676 TGNITKEVNQ
-2686 LITFSAARVG
+2686 AIPFSAARVG

-2703 KVSENPK
+2703 KVSDNPK

-2948 TSEETKQLEKIN
+2948 TPEETKQLEKIN

-3043 MKNEYERIAYERY
+3043 MKNEYERVAYERY

>member
-1 MLIDNEDE
+1 
-9 LKKKKEEAR
+9 
-18 QLRNSFGMITDNDKK
+18 
-33 IYDNDNFSFSD
+33 
-44 STSSISNK
+44 
-52 HNSED
+52 
-57 FSTTQN
+57 
-63 NSYSQ
+63 
-68 RLEEAKKIRNSFGM
+68 
-82 STTKDSGN
+82 
-90 DDFMNFSKDDDTIT
+90 
-104 TIHQKDDN
+104 
-112 NISGTPKYY
+112 
-121 DTNIDNIEKTANTDT
+121 
-136 SINENTETQGESK
+136 
-149 TKKTDNNPSIT
+149 
-160 RKVDQHSYK
+160 
-169 NIGLSVANPEQTQNA
+169 
-184 KPIVDYTLQQQKE
+184 
-197 EKDSQN
+197 
-203 IFVKTGTWIKDLF
+203 
-216 GSIGVSIKNTA
+216 
-227 TGLYKTAKEG
+227 
-237 YDERKEAVDN
+237 
-247 MSESDIQNSSNKNKI
+247 
-262 LADTIAPNTFL
+262 
-273 TNTNNN
+273 
-279 ENLNSQKTKLI
+279 
-290 INDTMQDVSRST
+290 
-302 ANGLIGIAN
+302 
-311 NVLNFL
+311 
-317 TFGTLSKDT
+317 
-326 IKKIPDFSV
+326 
-335 LQNSEQYGEYSS
+335 
-347 QEELTN
+347 
-353 SIQNDKKQDLADY
+353 
-366 GLYNPSANAV
+366 
-376 ADITVD
+376 
-382 IAEFLLL
+382 
-389 KKAGLGSTSAMV
+389 MV

-548 AEAKKQLETCYS
+548 AEAKRQLENCYN

-591 GGNNEKMAI
+591 GGSNEKMAT

-696 EVENSKVPTI
+696 EVENSKVPSI

-731 NAKDADTAIETV
+731 NAKDAETAIETV

-764 NSIQVEQAIGN
+764 NSIQVEEAIGN

-780 NEKTGENNAP
+780 NERTGKNNTP
-790 DISQENQDDYFSST
+790 NISQENQDDYFYST

-892 AANFMEDLAYSITGE
+892 AANFMEDLAYSIPGE

-1008 SNNYDNTFSLKK
+1008 SNNYDNAFSLKK

-1143 AENDKLPSRAIQE
+1143 AKNDKLPSRSIQK

-1167 IEKSDGNNRLKI
+1167 IEKSDGNNKLKI

-1186 FNLHKND
+1186 FNLYKND
-1193 ISQESLSNSI
+1193 ISQE
-1203 ENLKNAKGKIDRD
+1203 
-1216 DIINISSSLNVYH
+1216 
-1229 KGTTYIDK
+1229 
-1237 NMKNKAGKNKMPQIV
+1237 
-1252 DIDEFFTQY
+1252 
-1261 IDKEDL
+1261 
-1267 RKQAYKYA
+1267 
-1275 FDNYKNKTV
+1275 
-1284 LIKDIDDNVDISQ
+1284 
-1297 SGLKKTFGKN
+1297 
-1307 QDNTKMQTA
+1307 
-1316 NNLPK
+1316 K
-1321 LIEESI
+1321 LIEYIDNNKIEDISSALSQ
-1327 YLNSSISTKNSNI
+1327 LNGNKNFEPISSNI
-1340 VYHYFY
+1340 
-1346 VPISINNENQLAM
+1346 
-1359 ITVKEDLTNK
+1359 TN
-1369 GSNSKFYYHDIREI
+1369 R
-1383 KNIKKDFVHA
+1383 
-1393 MPHKDVSN
+1393 
-1401 MLFEQNPSITNSITQ
+1401 ITQ

-1428 NSMQKI
+1428 NSMQKM
-1434 KNDTSSIIEKKA
+1434 KNNTSKKDSIIINEEEEAFYVKNNIKKSIYFRFDDKNEFRGKDHQSGMSTWKDNVIDKISDNLELGDSEEGIEDRNRLLEKYGVTQKQYDDMSLEEEDKIQREIA
-1446 NNGGLTKKEYD
+1446 LDEGWITNGASVFNLTKDGLEWFENYERYHHLTEYD
-1457 NHGNSISPKIVQF
+1457 EVNFFTGKVTGEGIDGEDVVIPDDEILLKMNSKDFSNILEKIED
-1470 FKESKVRDDKGNLMV
+1470 KYDDF
-1485 MYHGTEANAG
+1485 E
-1495 IPKEYW
+1495 
-1501 FTKFDI
+1501 
-1507 DKAGNHGNMLG
+1507 
-1518 DGFYFTSDKSH
+1518 
-1529 AKQYAHLKGNIYE
+1529 
-1542 TYLNIKNP
+1542 NP
-1550 LEVKYFNSGDLA
+1550 
-1562 YSIRNI
+1562 NI
-1568 NPYIEPDIYARD
+1568 NKEF
-1580 GTLDGYKVKKYLIDN
+1580 LVELVKLIN
-1595 GYDGIHSGNTYVAF
+1595 QKLNKNN
-1609 YSNQIKNIDNNS
+1609 YSNNDIKIAKKSTPQRINNEELTKS
-1621 PTNNDDIRYMKK
+1621 NDDIRYMKK
-1633 SRASA
+1633 SGTLT
-1638 QSKLQE
+1638 QSKELRE

-1658 YFKNSKIRDD
+1658 YFKNSKVRDNN
-1668 KGNLLTLYHGSKN
+1668 GNLKVVYHGTDA
-1681 DFTIFDISE
+1681 DFTVFNYD
-1690 SGKSNKNAKV
+1690 
-1700 GFWFTTSQEGANNF
+1700 
-1714 ANSVWY
+1714 Y
-1720 GKNENSKAYEIYL
+1720 LGKNGTANGKGFYLADDINVAKSYSNGKNLIEAYVDIQKPLSIGKTTMSENDYIKFVKAVNDKTNGTLFADYGDGEKLTKNSKEYNDVVNQFKEEYKYGGDDVDLALSIL
-1733 NVTNPKIYEPIDN
+1733 N
-1746 QKSLDNMNKKLHDLS
+1746 S
-1761 ELIRKAENKNIFLE
+1761 ANI
-1775 IEKNRIKYASDDELN
+1775 K
-1790 YIVKKYYSKEQEQQ
+1790 
-1804 KFLEDIKQYKDLI
+1804 LED
-1817 NKYKAIE
+1817 
-1824 KKYDNDKYNDS
+1824 
-1835 YEQFRTDIY
+1835 
-1844 KYANKEAADA
+1844 
-1854 NFGGTGMYLEN
+1854 G
-1865 ENEILKKY
+1865 Y
-1873 RDNLI
+1873 RLLRNTT
-1878 KQGYDGIIIKN
+1878 GYDGIIVPTNYKDN
-1889 TTYDSKTM
+1889 
-1897 GKNNTQYVAFYPE
+1897 GKDIPYTQYIPLTPE
-1910 QIKNI
+1910 QIKNV

-1988 SDINKT
+1988 FDINKT

-2098 DYPNTIA
+2098 DYPNTIE

-2121 SKVQKMTYNYIHQ
+2121 SKVQEMTYNYIHQ

-2142 NISVGEQTDKKVWN
+2142 NLSVGEQTDKKIWN
-2156 KKTIKTEIMRNIFDS
+2156 KKTIKTEIMRNVFDS
-2171 DYALKT
+2171 DYALKV
-2177 AVADLAK
+2177 AVSDLAK

-2233 NKIGDILGKNSERYN
+2233 NKIGDILGKNPERYN

-2344 NRGRVDDIIKKRTGS
+2344 NRGRVNDIIKKRTGS

-2495 SSKLNMPLRSGAT
+2495 SSKLNMPLRFGAT
-2508 IRNIGFAIPNMISD
+2508 MGNIGFAIPNMISD

-2528 YSTAGFIPI
+2528 YSTAGFIPV

-2564 EYEKKVN
+2564 EYTKKVN
-2571 FIYELYKQSGAPSS
+2571 FMYELYKQSGAPSS

-2610 GIKESFKPLKRILDI
+2610 GIKESFKPLKRTLDM
-2625 LAYIPD
+2625 LSYIPD

-2644 NYNYYKSKCNS
+2644 NYNYYKRKGNS

-2676 TGNITREINQ
+2676 TGNITKEVNQ
-2686 LITFSAARVG
+2686 AIPFSAARVG

-2703 KVSENPK
+2703 KVSDNPK

-3043 MKNEYERIAYERY
+3043 MKNEYERVAYERY

>member
-18 QLRNSFGMITDNDKK
+18 QLRNSFGMVTDNDKK
-33 IYDNDNFSFSD
+33 IYGNDNFSFSD

-52 HNSED
+52 HDSED

-82 STTKDSGN
+82 TTTKDSGN

-136 SINENTETQGESK
+136 SINENTETEGESK

-160 RKVDQHSYK
+160 RKVDQPSYK
-169 NIGLSVANPEQTQNA
+169 NISLSVANPEQTKNA

-203 IFVKTGTWIKDLF
+203 IFVKAGTWIKDLF

-290 INDTMQDVSRST
+290 INDTIQDVSRST

-382 IAEFLLL
+382 VAEFLLL

-413 NVEDATKSAVSNY
+413 NIEDATKSAVSNY

-463 LDADTQ
+463 LDTDTQ

-548 AEAKKQLETCYS
+548 AEAKRQLENCYS

-565 SSKEYTI
+565 PSKEYTI

-591 GGNNEKMAI
+591 GGSNEKMAT

-671 SPAITTIVDKDNNL
+671 TPAITTIVDKDNNL

-757 IENEVTK
+757 IENEITK

-804 FGNMPDIN
+804 FGNMPNIN
-812 EDSSE
+812 EDSPE
-817 NSFYSSPTSYIPQ
+817 NSFYGSPTSYIPQ
-830 EQSTN
+830 EQSVN

-844 SSTGSTENYIKP
+844 LSTESTENYIKP

-863 DRTYENVGNKNVLPY
+863 DRTYENVGNKKVLPY
-878 QAENPEISQ
+878 QTENPEISQ

-892 AANFMEDLAYSITGE
+892 AANFMEDLACSIPGE

-953 YALAK
+953 YVLAK

-996 EYSTYS
+996 NYL
-1002 DSYNSI
+1002 SI
-1008 SNNYDNTFSLKK
+1008 EENNDYVLDDDARIFGMKKKNSNN
-1020 NNDKLA
+1020 LA
-1026 KKNNVKYN
+1026 KKSNIKYN

-1040 GKKEYMQLKSAI
+1040 GKREYANVMSLI
-1052 NTDTPNLK
+1052 NTNNTNNS
-1060 KGINYKSLGNYF
+1060 KGTDSIFSSNYF
-1072 YIFDKY
+1072 YIYENDGF
-1078 AFDNYNVLGRIKIIG
+1078 NNNKIIAKIEIEK
-1093 NEKII
+1093 NEDLI
-1098 NEILKGV
+1098 NALRKEIKNGTN
-1105 DKKDDAGTKNINKLL
+1105 AGTKNISNTIQTARNVRKFNNSNNDSNKRTQTNKQAIGLYNN
-1120 EHSQN
+1120 EGRQRGEIGQRRDSQ
-1125 EQGIYT
+1125 
-1131 IDNINAVDSRGT
+1131 
-1143 AENDKLPSRAIQE
+1143 
-1156 NESTSNRRTNN
+1156 
-1167 IEKSDGNNRLKI
+1167 KSIRNKSGI
-1179 ENSEQGS
+1179 ENSKQSS
-1186 FNLHKND
+1186 FNLHKNNT
-1193 ISQESLSNSI
+1193 SN
-1203 ENLKNAKGKIDRD
+1203 
-1216 DIINISSSLNVYH
+1216 
-1229 KGTTYIDK
+1229 
-1237 NMKNKAGKNKMPQIV
+1237 
-1252 DIDEFFTQY
+1252 
-1261 IDKEDL
+1261 
-1267 RKQAYKYA
+1267 
-1275 FDNYKNKTV
+1275 
-1284 LIKDIDDNVDISQ
+1284 
-1297 SGLKKTFGKN
+1297 
-1307 QDNTKMQTA
+1307 
-1316 NNLPK
+1316 
-1321 LIEESI
+1321 
-1327 YLNSSISTKNSNI
+1327 
-1340 VYHYFY
+1340 
-1346 VPISINNENQLAM
+1346 
-1359 ITVKEDLTNK
+1359 
-1369 GSNSKFYYHDIREI
+1369 
-1383 KNIKKDFVHA
+1383 NIK
-1393 MPHKDVSN
+1393 
-1401 MLFEQNPSITNSITQ
+1401 
-1416 NNKSVKNTAITN
+1416 
-1428 NSMQKI
+1428 SMKKQS
-1434 KNDTSSIIEKKA
+1434 TSHQ
-1446 NNGGLTKKEYD
+1446 NGGLTETEYD
-1457 NHGNSISPKIVQF
+1457 SQGNPISFKTAQF
-1470 FKESKVRDDKGNLMV
+1470 FKNSKVRDDKGKLMV
-1485 MYHGTEANAG
+1485 MYHGTEANVG

-1501 FTKFDI
+1501 FNIFDI

-1518 DGFYFTSDKSH
+1518 NGFYFTSDRSH
-1529 AKQYAHLKGNIYE
+1529 AEQYAHLKGNIYE

-1550 LEVKYFNSGDLA
+1550 LELNHFSTGDLA
-1562 YSIRNI
+1562 YTIRNI
-1568 NPYIEPDIYARD
+1568 NPYIEADIYKKD
-1580 GTLDGYKVKKYLIDN
+1580 GSIDGYKVRKYLLDN

-1609 YSNQIKNIDNNS
+1609 NSNQIKAITNS
-1621 PTNNDDIRYMKK
+1621 APTSNDDIRYMKK
-1633 SRASA
+1633 SGTLT
-1638 QSKLQE
+1638 QSKELRE
-1644 TDNNGRE
+1644 TDNKGRE
-1651 LSKQQQE
+1651 LSKQQQD
-1658 YFKNSKIRDD
+1658 YFKNSKVRDNN
-1668 KGNLLTLYHGSKN
+1668 GNLKVVYHGTDA
-1681 DFTIFDISE
+1681 DFTVFNYD
-1690 SGKSNKNAKV
+1690 
-1700 GFWFTTSQEGANNF
+1700 
-1714 ANSVWY
+1714 Y
-1720 GKNENSKAYEIYL
+1720 LGKNGTANGKGFYLADDINVAKSYSNGKNLIEAYVDIQKPLSIGKTTMSENDYIKFVKAVNDKTNGTLFADYGDGEKLTKNSKEYNDVVNQFKEEYKYGGDDVDLALSIL
-1733 NVTNPKIYEPIDN
+1733 N
-1746 QKSLDNMNKKLHDLS
+1746 S
-1761 ELIRKAENKNIFLE
+1761 ANI
-1775 IEKNRIKYASDDELN
+1775 K
-1790 YIVKKYYSKEQEQQ
+1790 
-1804 KFLEDIKQYKDLI
+1804 LED
-1817 NKYKAIE
+1817 
-1824 KKYDNDKYNDS
+1824 
-1835 YEQFRTDIY
+1835 
-1844 KYANKEAADA
+1844 
-1854 NFGGTGMYLEN
+1854 G
-1865 ENEILKKY
+1865 Y
-1873 RDNLI
+1873 RLLRNTT
-1878 KQGYDGIIIKN
+1878 GYDGIIVPTNYKDN
-1889 TTYDSKTM
+1889 
-1897 GKNNTQYVAFYPE
+1897 GKDIPYTQYIPLTPE
-1910 QIKNI
+1910 QIKNV

-1929 KSLTSQDSVSKINVN
+1929 KNSTSQDSVSKINVN
-1944 NIPKAVDT
+1944 NIPKTVDT

-1967 KEIQKVESKGN
+1967 KEIQKVEAKGN

-2121 SKVQKMTYNYIHQ
+2121 SKVQEMTYNYIHQ

-2142 NISVGEQTDKKVWN
+2142 NLSVGEQTDKKIWN
-2156 KKTIKTEIMRNIFDS
+2156 KKTIKTEIMRNVFDS
-2171 DYALKT
+2171 DYALKV
-2177 AVADLAK
+2177 AVSDLAK

-2233 NKIGDILGKNSERYN
+2233 NKIGDILGKNPERYN

-2344 NRGRVDDIIKKRTGS
+2344 NRGRVNDIIKKRTGS

-2495 SSKLNMPLRSGAT
+2495 SNKLNMPLRSGAT

-2644 NYNYYKSKCNS
+2644 NYNYYKSKGNS

-2686 LITFSAARVG
+2686 LIPFSAARVG

-2703 KVSENPK
+2703 KVSDNPK

-2948 TSEETKQLEKIN
+2948 TPEETKQLEKIN

-3043 MKNEYERIAYERY
+3043 MKNEYERVAYERY

>member
-18 QLRNSFGMITDNDKK
+18 QLRNSFGMVTDNDKK
-33 IYDNDNFSFSD
+33 IYGNDNFSFSD

-52 HNSED
+52 HDSED

-82 STTKDSGN
+82 TTTKDSGN
-90 DDFMNFSKDDDTIT
+90 DDFMNFSKDDNTIT

-136 SINENTETQGESK
+136 SINENTETQGKSK

-160 RKVDQHSYK
+160 RKVDQLSYK

-203 IFVKTGTWIKDLF
+203 IFVKAGTWIKDLF

-237 YDERKEAVDN
+237 YDERKEAIDN

-290 INDTMQDVSRST
+290 INDTIQDVSRST

-548 AEAKKQLETCYS
+548 AEAKRQLENCYS

-565 SSKEYTI
+565 PSKEYTI

-591 GGNNEKMAI
+591 GGSNEKMAT

-671 SPAITTIVDKDNNL
+671 TPAITTIVDKDNNL

-757 IENEVTK
+757 IENEITK

-804 FGNMPDIN
+804 FGNMPNIN
-812 EDSSE
+812 EDSPE
-817 NSFYSSPTSYIPQ
+817 NSFYGSPTSYIPQ
-830 EQSTN
+830 EQSVN

-844 SSTGSTENYIKP
+844 LSTESTENYIKP

-863 DRTYENVGNKNVLPY
+863 DRTYENVGNKKVLPY
-878 QAENPEISQ
+878 QTENPEISQ

-892 AANFMEDLAYSITGE
+892 AANFMEDLACSIPGE

-953 YALAK
+953 YVLAK

-996 EYSTYS
+996 NYL
-1002 DSYNSI
+1002 SI
-1008 SNNYDNTFSLKK
+1008 EENNDYVLDDDARIFGMKKKNSNN
-1020 NNDKLA
+1020 LA
-1026 KKNNVKYN
+1026 KKSNIKYN

-1040 GKKEYMQLKSAI
+1040 GKREYANVMSLI
-1052 NTDTPNLK
+1052 NTNNTNNS
-1060 KGINYKSLGNYF
+1060 KGTDSIFSSNYF
-1072 YIFDKY
+1072 YIYENDGF
-1078 AFDNYNVLGRIKIIG
+1078 NNNKIIAKIEIEK
-1093 NEKII
+1093 NEDLI
-1098 NEILKGV
+1098 NALRKEIKNGTN
-1105 DKKDDAGTKNINKLL
+1105 AGTKNISNTIQTARNVRKFNNSNNDSNKRTQTNKQAIGLYNN
-1120 EHSQN
+1120 EGRQRGEIGQRRDSQ
-1125 EQGIYT
+1125 
-1131 IDNINAVDSRGT
+1131 
-1143 AENDKLPSRAIQE
+1143 
-1156 NESTSNRRTNN
+1156 
-1167 IEKSDGNNRLKI
+1167 KSIRNKSGI
-1179 ENSEQGS
+1179 ENSKQSS
-1186 FNLHKND
+1186 FNLHKNNT
-1193 ISQESLSNSI
+1193 SN
-1203 ENLKNAKGKIDRD
+1203 
-1216 DIINISSSLNVYH
+1216 
-1229 KGTTYIDK
+1229 
-1237 NMKNKAGKNKMPQIV
+1237 
-1252 DIDEFFTQY
+1252 
-1261 IDKEDL
+1261 
-1267 RKQAYKYA
+1267 
-1275 FDNYKNKTV
+1275 
-1284 LIKDIDDNVDISQ
+1284 
-1297 SGLKKTFGKN
+1297 
-1307 QDNTKMQTA
+1307 
-1316 NNLPK
+1316 
-1321 LIEESI
+1321 
-1327 YLNSSISTKNSNI
+1327 
-1340 VYHYFY
+1340 
-1346 VPISINNENQLAM
+1346 
-1359 ITVKEDLTNK
+1359 
-1369 GSNSKFYYHDIREI
+1369 
-1383 KNIKKDFVHA
+1383 NIK
-1393 MPHKDVSN
+1393 
-1401 MLFEQNPSITNSITQ
+1401 
-1416 NNKSVKNTAITN
+1416 
-1428 NSMQKI
+1428 SMKKQS
-1434 KNDTSSIIEKKA
+1434 TSHQ
-1446 NNGGLTKKEYD
+1446 NGGLTETEYD
-1457 NHGNSISPKIVQF
+1457 SQGNPISFKTAQF
-1470 FKESKVRDDKGNLMV
+1470 FKNSKVRDNNGNLKV
-1485 MYHGTEANAG
+1485 VYHGTDADFTVFNYDYLGKNGTANGKGFYLADDINVAKSYSNGKNLIEAYVDIQKPLSIGKTTMSENDY
-1495 IPKEYW
+1495 I
-1501 FTKFDI
+1501 KFVKAVN
-1507 DKAGNHGNMLG
+1507 DKTNGTLFADYG
-1518 DGFYFTSDKSH
+1518 DG
-1529 AKQYAHLKGNIYE
+1529 E
-1542 TYLNIKNP
+1542 
-1550 LEVKYFNSGDLA
+1550 
-1562 YSIRNI
+1562 
-1568 NPYIEPDIYARD
+1568 
-1580 GTLDGYKVKKYLIDN
+1580 
-1595 GYDGIHSGNTYVAF
+1595 
-1609 YSNQIKNIDNNS
+1609 
-1621 PTNNDDIRYMKK
+1621 
-1633 SRASA
+1633 
-1638 QSKLQE
+1638 KL
-1644 TDNNGRE
+1644 T
-1651 LSKQQQE
+1651 
-1658 YFKNSKIRDD
+1658 KNSKEYNDVVNQFKEEYKYGGDD
-1668 KGNLLTLYHGSKN
+1668 VDLALSILNS
-1681 DFTIFDISE
+1681 
-1690 SGKSNKNAKV
+1690 
-1700 GFWFTTSQEGANNF
+1700 AN
-1714 ANSVWY
+1714 
-1720 GKNENSKAYEIYL
+1720 
-1733 NVTNPKIYEPIDN
+1733 
-1746 QKSLDNMNKKLHDLS
+1746 
-1761 ELIRKAENKNIFLE
+1761 
-1775 IEKNRIKYASDDELN
+1775 IK
-1790 YIVKKYYSKEQEQQ
+1790 
-1804 KFLEDIKQYKDLI
+1804 LED
-1817 NKYKAIE
+1817 
-1824 KKYDNDKYNDS
+1824 
-1835 YEQFRTDIY
+1835 
-1844 KYANKEAADA
+1844 
-1854 NFGGTGMYLEN
+1854 G
-1865 ENEILKKY
+1865 Y
-1873 RDNLI
+1873 RLLRNTT
-1878 KQGYDGIIIKN
+1878 GYDGIIVPTNYKDN
-1889 TTYDSKTM
+1889 
-1897 GKNNTQYVAFYPE
+1897 GKDIPYTQYIPLTPE
-1910 QIKNI
+1910 QIKNV

-1929 KSLTSQDSVSKINVN
+1929 KNSTSQDSVSKINVN
-1944 NIPKAVDT
+1944 NIPKTVDT

-1967 KEIQKVESKGN
+1967 KEIQKVEAKGN

-2121 SKVQKMTYNYIHQ
+2121 SKVQEMTYNYIHQ

-2142 NISVGEQTDKKVWN
+2142 NLSVGEQTDKKIWN
-2156 KKTIKTEIMRNIFDS
+2156 KKTIKTEIMRNVFDS
-2171 DYALKT
+2171 DYALKV
-2177 AVADLAK
+2177 AVSDLAK

-2233 NKIGDILGKNSERYN
+2233 NKIGDILGKNPERYN

-2344 NRGRVDDIIKKRTGS
+2344 NRGRVNDIIKKRTGS

-2416 QTLAT
+2416 QTLVT

-2495 SSKLNMPLRSGAT
+2495 SSKLNMPLRFGAT
-2508 IRNIGFAIPNMISD
+2508 MGNIGFAIPNMISD

-2528 YSTAGFIPI
+2528 YSTAGFIPV

-2564 EYEKKVN
+2564 EYTKKVN
-2571 FIYELYKQSGAPSS
+2571 FMYELYKQSGAPSS

-2610 GIKESFKPLKRILDI
+2610 GIKESFKPLKRTLDM
-2625 LAYIPD
+2625 LSYIPD

-2644 NYNYYKSKCNS
+2644 NYNYYKRKGNS

-2676 TGNITREINQ
+2676 TGNITKEVNQ
-2686 LITFSAARVG
+2686 AIPFSAARVG

-2703 KVSENPK
+2703 KVSDNPK

-2948 TSEETKQLEKIN
+2948 TPEETKQLEKIN

-3043 MKNEYERIAYERY
+3043 MKNEYERVAYERY

>member
-18 QLRNSFGMITDNDKK
+18 QLRNSFGMVTDNDKK
-33 IYDNDNFSFSD
+33 IYGNDNFSFSD

-52 HNSED
+52 HDSED

-82 STTKDSGN
+82 TTTKDSGN

-121 DTNIDNIEKTANTDT
+121 DTNIDSIEKTANTDT
-136 SINENTETQGESK
+136 STNENTETQGESK

-160 RKVDQHSYK
+160 RKVDQPSYK
-169 NIGLSVANPEQTQNA
+169 NIGLSVANPEQTKNA

-203 IFVKTGTWIKDLF
+203 IFVKAGTWIKDLF
-216 GSIGVSIKNTA
+216 GSIGVSLKNTA

-247 MSESDIQNSSNKNKI
+247 MSESDIQNSSNKNKL
-262 LADTIAPNTFL
+262 LANTIAPNTFL

-290 INDTMQDVSRST
+290 INDTIQDVSRST

-382 IAEFLLL
+382 VAEFLLL

-449 KGKVVEALGKHGEL
+449 KGKVVETLGKHGEL
-463 LDADTQ
+463 LDTDTQ

-509 DVQKNILVDGV
+509 DVQKNIFVDGV

-548 AEAKKQLETCYS
+548 AEAKRQLENCYS

-565 SSKEYTI
+565 PSKEYTI

-591 GGNNEKMAI
+591 GGSNEKMAT

-605 DVLNKYITEGVI
+605 DVLNKYISEGVI

-634 NIKEKQNGMVV
+634 NIKEKQNGMTV

-696 EVENSKVPTI
+696 EVENSKAPSI

-731 NAKDADTAIETV
+731 NAKDAETAIETV

-764 NSIQVEQAIGN
+764 NSIQVEEAIGN

-780 NEKTGENNAP
+780 NERTGKNNTP
-790 DISQENQDDYFSST
+790 NISQENQDDYFYST
-804 FGNMPDIN
+804 FGNMSDIN

-878 QAENPEISQ
+878 QTENPEISQ
-887 DIKDM
+887 NIKDM
-892 AANFMEDLAYSITGE
+892 AANFMEDLAYSIPGE

-937 DKISKVLN
+937 DKINKVLN

-996 EYSTYS
+996 NYL
-1002 DSYNSI
+1002 SI
-1008 SNNYDNTFSLKK
+1008 EENNDYVLDDDARIFGMKKKNSNN
-1020 NNDKLA
+1020 LA
-1026 KKNNVKYN
+1026 KKSNIKYN

-1040 GKKEYMQLKSAI
+1040 GKREYANVMSLI
-1052 NTDTPNLK
+1052 NTNNTNNS
-1060 KGINYKSLGNYF
+1060 KGTDSIFSSNYF
-1072 YIFDKY
+1072 YIYENDGF
-1078 AFDNYNVLGRIKIIG
+1078 NNNKIIAKIEIEK
-1093 NEKII
+1093 NEDLI
-1098 NEILKGV
+1098 NALRKEIKNGTN
-1105 DKKDDAGTKNINKLL
+1105 AGTKNISNTIQTARNVRKFNNSNNDSNKKTQTNKQAIGLYNN
-1120 EHSQN
+1120 EGRQRGEIGQRRDSQ
-1125 EQGIYT
+1125 
-1131 IDNINAVDSRGT
+1131 
-1143 AENDKLPSRAIQE
+1143 
-1156 NESTSNRRTNN
+1156 ESIRN
-1167 IEKSDGNNRLKI
+1167 KSGI
-1179 ENSEQGS
+1179 ENSKQSS
-1186 FNLHKND
+1186 FNLHKNNT
-1193 ISQESLSNSI
+1193 SN
-1203 ENLKNAKGKIDRD
+1203 
-1216 DIINISSSLNVYH
+1216 
-1229 KGTTYIDK
+1229 
-1237 NMKNKAGKNKMPQIV
+1237 
-1252 DIDEFFTQY
+1252 
-1261 IDKEDL
+1261 
-1267 RKQAYKYA
+1267 
-1275 FDNYKNKTV
+1275 
-1284 LIKDIDDNVDISQ
+1284 
-1297 SGLKKTFGKN
+1297 
-1307 QDNTKMQTA
+1307 
-1316 NNLPK
+1316 
-1321 LIEESI
+1321 
-1327 YLNSSISTKNSNI
+1327 
-1340 VYHYFY
+1340 
-1346 VPISINNENQLAM
+1346 
-1359 ITVKEDLTNK
+1359 
-1369 GSNSKFYYHDIREI
+1369 
-1383 KNIKKDFVHA
+1383 NIK
-1393 MPHKDVSN
+1393 
-1401 MLFEQNPSITNSITQ
+1401 
-1416 NNKSVKNTAITN
+1416 
-1428 NSMQKI
+1428 SMKKQS
-1434 KNDTSSIIEKKA
+1434 TSHQ
-1446 NNGGLTKKEYD
+1446 NGGLTKTEYD
-1457 NHGNSISPKIVQF
+1457 SHGNPISFKTAQF
-1470 FKESKVRDDKGNLMV
+1470 FKDSKVRNDKGKLMV
-1485 MYHGTEANAG
+1485 MYHGTEANVG

-1501 FTKFDI
+1501 FNIFDI

-1518 DGFYFTSDKSH
+1518 NGFYFTSDRSH
-1529 AKQYAHLKGNIYE
+1529 AEQYAHLKGNIYE

-1550 LEVKYFNSGDLA
+1550 LELNHFSTGDLA
-1562 YSIRNI
+1562 YTIRNI
-1568 NPYIEPDIYARD
+1568 NPYIEADIYKKD
-1580 GTLDGYKVKKYLIDN
+1580 GSIDGYKVRKYLLDN

-1609 YSNQIKNIDNNS
+1609 NSNQIKAITNS
-1621 PTNNDDIRYMKK
+1621 APTSNDDIRYMKK
-1633 SRASA
+1633 SGTLT
-1638 QSKLQE
+1638 QSKKIRE
-1644 TDNNGRE
+1644 TDNKGRE

-1658 YFKNSKIRDD
+1658 YFKNSKVRDNN
-1668 KGNLLTLYHGSKN
+1668 GNLKVVYHGTDA
-1681 DFTIFDISE
+1681 DFTVFNYD
-1690 SGKSNKNAKV
+1690 
-1700 GFWFTTSQEGANNF
+1700 
-1714 ANSVWY
+1714 Y
-1720 GKNENSKAYEIYL
+1720 LGKNGTANGKGFYLADDINVAKSYSNGKNLIEAYVDIQKPLSIGKTTMSENDYIKFVKAVNDKTNGTLFADYGDGEKLTKNSKEYNDVVNQFKEEYKYGGDDVDLALSIL
-1733 NVTNPKIYEPIDN
+1733 N
-1746 QKSLDNMNKKLHDLS
+1746 S
-1761 ELIRKAENKNIFLE
+1761 ANI
-1775 IEKNRIKYASDDELN
+1775 K
-1790 YIVKKYYSKEQEQQ
+1790 
-1804 KFLEDIKQYKDLI
+1804 LED
-1817 NKYKAIE
+1817 
-1824 KKYDNDKYNDS
+1824 
-1835 YEQFRTDIY
+1835 
-1844 KYANKEAADA
+1844 
-1854 NFGGTGMYLEN
+1854 G
-1865 ENEILKKY
+1865 Y
-1873 RDNLI
+1873 RLLRNTT
-1878 KQGYDGIIIKN
+1878 GYDGIIVPTNYKDN
-1889 TTYDSKTM
+1889 
-1897 GKNNTQYVAFYPE
+1897 GKDISYTQYIPLTPE
-1910 QIKNI
+1910 QIKNV

-1929 KSLTSQDSVSKINVN
+1929 KSLTSQDSVSKIDVN

-1952 ELGKTN
+1952 ELGKIN

-2105 ILENMRMQDKS
+2105 ILENMRVQDKS
-2116 FDDFI
+2116 FDNFI
-2121 SKVQKMTYNYIHQ
+2121 SKVQEMTYNYIHQ

-2142 NISVGEQTDKKVWN
+2142 NLSVGEQTDKKIWN
-2156 KKTIKTEIMRNIFDS
+2156 KKTIKTEIMRNVFDS
-2171 DYALKT
+2171 DYALKA
-2177 AVADLAK
+2177 AVSDLAK
-2184 ASGKKVSDIKATEN
+2184 ASGKKASDIKATEN

-2233 NKIGDILGKNSERYN
+2233 NKIGDILGKNPERYN

-2262 KARTLRTGIRS
+2262 KARTLKTGIRS

-2344 NRGRVDDIIKKRTGS
+2344 NRGRVNDIIKKRTGS

-2421 WEKELKRQGVNTENL
+2421 WEKELKRQGVNTEDL

-2495 SSKLNMPLRSGAT
+2495 SSKLNMPLRFGAT
-2508 IRNIGFAIPNMISD
+2508 MGNIGFAIPNMISD

-2528 YSTAGFIPI
+2528 YSTAGFIPV

-2553 HVEKFLNQIAP
+2553 HVENFLNQIAP
-2564 EYEKKVN
+2564 EYTKKVN
-2571 FIYELYKQSGAPSS
+2571 FMYELYKQSGAPSS

-2610 GIKESFKPLKRILDI
+2610 GIKESFKPLKRTLDM
-2625 LAYIPD
+2625 LSYIPD

-2644 NYNYYKSKCNS
+2644 NYNYYKRKGNS

-2676 TGNITREINQ
+2676 TGNITKEVNQ
-2686 LITFSAARVG
+2686 AIPFSAARVG

-2703 KVSENPK
+2703 KVSDNPK

-3043 MKNEYERIAYERY
+3043 MKNEYERVAYERY

>member
-18 QLRNSFGMITDNDKK
+18 QLRNSFGMVTDNDKK
-33 IYDNDNFSFSD
+33 IYGNDNFSFSD

-52 HNSED
+52 HDSED

-82 STTKDSGN
+82 TTTKDSGN

-160 RKVDQHSYK
+160 RKVDQLSYK

-203 IFVKTGTWIKDLF
+203 IFVKAGTWIKDLF

-290 INDTMQDVSRST
+290 INDTIQDVSRST

-487 VSRILTNELQAVGDY
+487 VSRILTNELQSVGDY

-548 AEAKKQLETCYS
+548 AEAKRQLENCYS

-579 KELVKKYHPDLA
+579 KKLVKKYHPDLA
-591 GGNNEKMAI
+591 GGSNEKMAT

-780 NEKTGENNAP
+780 NEKT
-790 DISQENQDDYFSST
+790 
-804 FGNMPDIN
+804 
-812 EDSSE
+812 
-817 NSFYSSPTSYIPQ
+817 
-830 EQSTN
+830 
-835 IEANNAIKN
+835 
-844 SSTGSTENYIKP
+844 
-856 ENHTNME
+856 
-863 DRTYENVGNKNVLPY
+863 
-878 QAENPEISQ
+878 
-887 DIKDM
+887 
-892 AANFMEDLAYSITGE
+892 
-907 RYKAGDTW
+907 
-915 TGQKRSTTKELANF
+915 
-929 KDLTGASW
+929 
-937 DKISKVLN
+937 
-945 DIYDGNGN
+945 
-953 YALAK
+953 
-958 KMELELDQA
+958 
-967 LSEGYTNIH
+967 
-976 GKVIMPNNEYLKKK
+976 
-990 SKIEGK
+990 
-996 EYSTYS
+996 
-1002 DSYNSI
+1002 
-1008 SNNYDNTFSLKK
+1008 
-1020 NNDKLA
+1020 
-1026 KKNNVKYN
+1026 
-1034 SNGIQL
+1034 
-1040 GKKEYMQLKSAI
+1040 
-1052 NTDTPNLK
+1052 
-1060 KGINYKSLGNYF
+1060 
-1072 YIFDKY
+1072 
-1078 AFDNYNVLGRIKIIG
+1078 
-1093 NEKII
+1093 
-1098 NEILKGV
+1098 
-1105 DKKDDAGTKNINKLL
+1105 
-1120 EHSQN
+1120 
-1125 EQGIYT
+1125 
-1131 IDNINAVDSRGT
+1131 
-1143 AENDKLPSRAIQE
+1143 
-1156 NESTSNRRTNN
+1156 
-1167 IEKSDGNNRLKI
+1167 
-1179 ENSEQGS
+1179 
-1186 FNLHKND
+1186 
-1193 ISQESLSNSI
+1193 
-1203 ENLKNAKGKIDRD
+1203 
-1216 DIINISSSLNVYH
+1216 
-1229 KGTTYIDK
+1229 
-1237 NMKNKAGKNKMPQIV
+1237 
-1252 DIDEFFTQY
+1252 
-1261 IDKEDL
+1261 
-1267 RKQAYKYA
+1267 
-1275 FDNYKNKTV
+1275 
-1284 LIKDIDDNVDISQ
+1284 
-1297 SGLKKTFGKN
+1297 
-1307 QDNTKMQTA
+1307 
-1316 NNLPK
+1316 
-1321 LIEESI
+1321 
-1327 YLNSSISTKNSNI
+1327 
-1340 VYHYFY
+1340 
-1346 VPISINNENQLAM
+1346 
-1359 ITVKEDLTNK
+1359 
-1369 GSNSKFYYHDIREI
+1369 
-1383 KNIKKDFVHA
+1383 
-1393 MPHKDVSN
+1393 
-1401 MLFEQNPSITNSITQ
+1401 
-1416 NNKSVKNTAITN
+1416 
-1428 NSMQKI
+1428 
-1434 KNDTSSIIEKKA
+1434 
-1446 NNGGLTKKEYD
+1446 
-1457 NHGNSISPKIVQF
+1457 
-1470 FKESKVRDDKGNLMV
+1470 
-1485 MYHGTEANAG
+1485 
-1495 IPKEYW
+1495 
-1501 FTKFDI
+1501 
-1507 DKAGNHGNMLG
+1507 
-1518 DGFYFTSDKSH
+1518 
-1529 AKQYAHLKGNIYE
+1529 
-1542 TYLNIKNP
+1542 
-1550 LEVKYFNSGDLA
+1550 
-1562 YSIRNI
+1562 
-1568 NPYIEPDIYARD
+1568 
-1580 GTLDGYKVKKYLIDN
+1580 
-1595 GYDGIHSGNTYVAF
+1595 
-1609 YSNQIKNIDNNS
+1609 
-1621 PTNNDDIRYMKK
+1621 
-1633 SRASA
+1633 
-1638 QSKLQE
+1638 
-1644 TDNNGRE
+1644 
-1651 LSKQQQE
+1651 
-1658 YFKNSKIRDD
+1658 
-1668 KGNLLTLYHGSKN
+1668 
-1681 DFTIFDISE
+1681 
-1690 SGKSNKNAKV
+1690 
-1700 GFWFTTSQEGANNF
+1700 
-1714 ANSVWY
+1714 
-1720 GKNENSKAYEIYL
+1720 
-1733 NVTNPKIYEPIDN
+1733 
-1746 QKSLDNMNKKLHDLS
+1746 
-1761 ELIRKAENKNIFLE
+1761 
-1775 IEKNRIKYASDDELN
+1775 
-1790 YIVKKYYSKEQEQQ
+1790 
-1804 KFLEDIKQYKDLI
+1804 
-1817 NKYKAIE
+1817 
-1824 KKYDNDKYNDS
+1824 
-1835 YEQFRTDIY
+1835 
-1844 KYANKEAADA
+1844 
-1854 NFGGTGMYLEN
+1854 
-1865 ENEILKKY
+1865 
-1873 RDNLI
+1873 
-1878 KQGYDGIIIKN
+1878 
-1889 TTYDSKTM
+1889 

-2233 NKIGDILGKNSERYN
+2233 NKIGDILGKNPERYN

-2262 KARTLRTGIRS
+2262 KTRTLRTGIRS

-2344 NRGRVDDIIKKRTGS
+2344 NRGRVNDIIKKRTGS

-2495 SSKLNMPLRSGAT
+2495 SSKLNMPLRFGAT
-2508 IRNIGFAIPNMISD
+2508 MGNIGFAIPNMISD

-2528 YSTAGFIPI
+2528 YSTAGFIPV

-2564 EYEKKVN
+2564 EYTKKVN
-2571 FIYELYKQSGAPSS
+2571 FMYELYKQSGAPSS

-2610 GIKESFKPLKRILDI
+2610 GIKESFKPLKRTLDM
-2625 LAYIPD
+2625 LSYIPD

-2644 NYNYYKSKCNS
+2644 NYNYYKRKGNS

-2676 TGNITREINQ
+2676 TGNITKEVNQ
-2686 LITFSAARVG
+2686 AIPFSAARIG

-2703 KVSENPK
+2703 KVSDNPK

-3062 GLYNEDY
+3062 SLYNEDY

>member
-18 QLRNSFGMITDNDKK
+18 QLRNSFGMVTDNDKK
-33 IYDNDNFSFSD
+33 IYGNDNFSFSD

-52 HNSED
+52 HDSED

-82 STTKDSGN
+82 TTTKDSGN
-90 DDFMNFSKDDDTIT
+90 DDFMNFSKDDNTIT

-136 SINENTETQGESK
+136 SINENTETQGKSK

-160 RKVDQHSYK
+160 RKVDQLSYK

-203 IFVKTGTWIKDLF
+203 IFVKAGTWIKDLF

-290 INDTMQDVSRST
+290 INDTIQDVSRST

-382 IAEFLLL
+382 IAEILLL

-548 AEAKKQLETCYS
+548 AEAKRQLENCYS

-591 GGNNEKMAI
+591 GGSNEKMAT

-764 NSIQVEQAIGN
+764 NSIQVEEAIGN

-780 NEKTGENNAP
+780 NERTGKNNTP
-790 DISQENQDDYFSST
+790 NISQENQDDYFYST

-817 NSFYSSPTSYIPQ
+817 NSFYSSPATYIPH

-892 AANFMEDLAYSITGE
+892 AANFMEDLAYSIPGE

-1143 AENDKLPSRAIQE
+1143 AKNDKLPSRSIQK

-1167 IEKSDGNNRLKI
+1167 IEKSDGNNKLKI

-1186 FNLHKND
+1186 FNLYKND
-1193 ISQESLSNSI
+1193 ISQE
-1203 ENLKNAKGKIDRD
+1203 
-1216 DIINISSSLNVYH
+1216 
-1229 KGTTYIDK
+1229 
-1237 NMKNKAGKNKMPQIV
+1237 
-1252 DIDEFFTQY
+1252 
-1261 IDKEDL
+1261 
-1267 RKQAYKYA
+1267 
-1275 FDNYKNKTV
+1275 
-1284 LIKDIDDNVDISQ
+1284 
-1297 SGLKKTFGKN
+1297 
-1307 QDNTKMQTA
+1307 
-1316 NNLPK
+1316 K
-1321 LIEESI
+1321 LIEYIDNNKIEDISSALSQ
-1327 YLNSSISTKNSNI
+1327 LNGNKNFEPISSNI
-1340 VYHYFY
+1340 
-1346 VPISINNENQLAM
+1346 
-1359 ITVKEDLTNK
+1359 TN
-1369 GSNSKFYYHDIREI
+1369 R
-1383 KNIKKDFVHA
+1383 
-1393 MPHKDVSN
+1393 
-1401 MLFEQNPSITNSITQ
+1401 ITQ

-1428 NSMQKI
+1428 NSMQKM
-1434 KNDTSSIIEKKA
+1434 KNNTSKKDSIIINEEEEAFYVKNNIKKSIYFRFDDKNEFRGKDHQSGMSTWKDNVIDKISDNLELGDSEEGIEDRNRLLEKYGVTQKQYDDMSLEEEDKIQREIA
-1446 NNGGLTKKEYD
+1446 LDEGWITNGASVFNLTKDGLEWFENYERYHHLTEYDEVNFFTGKVTGEGIDGEDVVIPDDEILLKMNSKDFSNILEKIEDKYDDFENPNINKEFLVELVKLINQKLNKNNYSNNDIKIAKKSTPQRINNGGLTKSND
-1457 NHGNSISPKIVQF
+1457 
-1470 FKESKVRDDKGNLMV
+1470 
-1485 MYHGTEANAG
+1485 
-1495 IPKEYW
+1495 
-1501 FTKFDI
+1501 
-1507 DKAGNHGNMLG
+1507 
-1518 DGFYFTSDKSH
+1518 
-1529 AKQYAHLKGNIYE
+1529 
-1542 TYLNIKNP
+1542 NIK
-1550 LEVKYFNSGDLA
+1550 
-1562 YSIRNI
+1562 
-1568 NPYIEPDIYARD
+1568 
-1580 GTLDGYKVKKYLIDN
+1580 
-1595 GYDGIHSGNTYVAF
+1595 
-1609 YSNQIKNIDNNS
+1609 
-1621 PTNNDDIRYMKK
+1621 YMKK
-1633 SRASA
+1633 SGTLT
-1638 QSKLQE
+1638 QSKKLRE
-1644 TDNNGRE
+1644 TDSKGRE

-1658 YFKNSKIRDD
+1658 YFKNSKVRDD
-1668 KGNLLTLYHGSKN
+1668 NGNLKVVYHGTDA
-1681 DFTIFDISE
+1681 DFTVFNYD
-1690 SGKSNKNAKV
+1690 
-1700 GFWFTTSQEGANNF
+1700 
-1714 ANSVWY
+1714 Y
-1720 GKNENSKAYEIYL
+1720 LGKNGTANGKGFYLADDINVAKSYSNGKNLIEAYVDIQKPLSIGKTTMSENDYIKFVKAVNDKTNGTLFADYGDGEKLTKNSKEYNDVVNQFKEEYKYGGDDVDLALSIL
-1733 NVTNPKIYEPIDN
+1733 NC
-1746 QKSLDNMNKKLHDLS
+1746 
-1761 ELIRKAENKNIFLE
+1761 ANI
-1775 IEKNRIKYASDDELN
+1775 K
-1790 YIVKKYYSKEQEQQ
+1790 
-1804 KFLEDIKQYKDLI
+1804 LED
-1817 NKYKAIE
+1817 
-1824 KKYDNDKYNDS
+1824 
-1835 YEQFRTDIY
+1835 
-1844 KYANKEAADA
+1844 
-1854 NFGGTGMYLEN
+1854 G
-1865 ENEILKKY
+1865 Y
-1873 RDNLI
+1873 RLLRNTT
-1878 KQGYDGIIIKN
+1878 GYDGIIVPTNYKDN
-1889 TTYDSKTM
+1889 
-1897 GKNNTQYVAFYPE
+1897 GKDIPYTQYIPLTPE
-1910 QIKNI
+1910 QIKNV
-1915 DNTSPT
+1915 DNISPT

-1929 KSLTSQDSVSKINVN
+1929 KNSTSQDSVSKINVN
-1944 NIPKAVDT
+1944 NIPKTVDT

-1967 KEIQKVESKGN
+1967 KEIQKVEFKGN

-1994 IEDYLQLKIKKGRF
+1994 IEDYLQLKIKKGKF

-2047 INVDKESISE
+2047 INVDKESLSE

-2121 SKVQKMTYNYIHQ
+2121 SKVQEMTYNYIHQ

-2142 NISVGEQTDKKVWN
+2142 NLSVGEQTDKKIWN
-2156 KKTIKTEIMRNIFDS
+2156 KKTIKTEIMRNVFDS
-2171 DYALKT
+2171 DYALKA
-2177 AVADLAK
+2177 AVSDLAK
-2184 ASGKKVSDIKATEN
+2184 ASGKKTSDIKATEN

-2233 NKIGDILGKNSERYN
+2233 NKIGDILGKNPERYN

-2262 KARTLRTGIRS
+2262 KARTLKTGIRS

-2288 IKEASKIIYNALD
+2288 IKEASKIIYDALD

-2344 NRGRVDDIIKKRTGS
+2344 NRGRVNDIIKKRTGS

-2421 WEKELKRQGVNTENL
+2421 WEKELKRQGVNTEDL

-2495 SSKLNMPLRSGAT
+2495 SNKLNMPLRSGAT

-2644 NYNYYKSKCNS
+2644 NYNYYKSKGNS

-2686 LITFSAARVG
+2686 LMPFSAARVG

-2703 KVSENPK
+2703 KVSDNPK

-2978 DEYLDGQE
+2978 DEYLGGQE

-3043 MKNEYERIAYERY
+3043 MKNEYERVAYERY

-3069 LQKLETKCKDYAKNY
+3069 LQKLEAKCKDYAKNY

>member
-18 QLRNSFGMITDNDKK
+18 QLRNSFGMVTDNDKK
-33 IYDNDNFSFSD
+33 IYGNDNFSFSD

-52 HNSED
+52 HDSED

-82 STTKDSGN
+82 TTTKDSGN

-136 SINENTETQGESK
+136 SINENTETEGESK

-160 RKVDQHSYK
+160 RKVDQPSYK
-169 NIGLSVANPEQTQNA
+169 NISLSVANPEQTKNA

-203 IFVKTGTWIKDLF
+203 IFVKAGTWIKDLF

-290 INDTMQDVSRST
+290 INDTIQDVSRST

-382 IAEFLLL
+382 VAEFLLL

-463 LDADTQ
+463 LDTDTQ

-487 VSRILTNELQAVGDY
+487 VSRILTNELQAVGNY

-548 AEAKKQLETCYS
+548 AEAKRQLENCYS

-565 SSKEYTI
+565 PSKEYTI

-591 GGNNEKMAI
+591 GGSNEKMAT

-671 SPAITTIVDKDNNL
+671 TPAITTIVDKDNNL

-757 IENEVTK
+757 IENEITK

-804 FGNMPDIN
+804 FGNMPNIN

-817 NSFYSSPTSYIPQ
+817 NSFYGFPTSYIPQ

-844 SSTGSTENYIKP
+844 SSTGSTENYIKS

-863 DRTYENVGNKNVLPY
+863 DRTYENVGNKKVLPY
-878 QAENPEISQ
+878 QTENPEISQ

-892 AANFMEDLAYSITGE
+892 AANFMEDLACSIPGE

-929 KDLTGASW
+929 KNLTGASW

-996 EYSTYS
+996 EYSIYS

-1008 SNNYDNTFSLKK
+1008 SDNYDNTFSLKK
-1020 NNDKLA
+1020 NNDKRA
-1026 KKNNVKYN
+1026 EKGNIKYN
-1034 SNGIQL
+1034 NQ
-1040 GKKEYMQLKSAI
+1040 
-1052 NTDTPNLK
+1052 
-1060 KGINYKSLGNYF
+1060 
-1072 YIFDKY
+1072 
-1078 AFDNYNVLGRIKIIG
+1078 
-1093 NEKII
+1093 EK
-1098 NEILKGV
+1098 
-1105 DKKDDAGTKNINKLL
+1105 
-1120 EHSQN
+1120 
-1125 EQGIYT
+1125 
-1131 IDNINAVDSRGT
+1131 
-1143 AENDKLPSRAIQE
+1143 
-1156 NESTSNRRTNN
+1156 
-1167 IEKSDGNNRLKI
+1167 
-1179 ENSEQGS
+1179 
-1186 FNLHKND
+1186 
-1193 ISQESLSNSI
+1193 LSNSI

-1284 LIKDIDDNVDISQ
+1284 LIKDIDDSVDISQ

-1457 NHGNSISPKIVQF
+1457 NHGNPISPKILQF

-1529 AKQYAHLKGNIYE
+1529 AEQYAHLKGNIYE

-1609 YSNQIKNIDNNS
+1609 YSNQIKNIDNNN

-1633 SRASA
+1633 SGTLT
-1638 QSKLQE
+1638 QSKKLQE
-1644 TDNNGRE
+1644 TDNKGRE

-1658 YFKNSKIRDD
+1658 YFKNSKVRDNN
-1668 KGNLLTLYHGSKN
+1668 GNLKVVYHGTDA
-1681 DFTIFDISE
+1681 DFTVFNYD
-1690 SGKSNKNAKV
+1690 
-1700 GFWFTTSQEGANNF
+1700 
-1714 ANSVWY
+1714 Y
-1720 GKNENSKAYEIYL
+1720 LGKNGTANGKGFYLADDINVAKSYSNGKNLIEAYVDIQKPLSIGKTTMSENDYIKFVKAVNDKTNGTLFADYGDGEKLTKNSKEYNDLVNQFKEEYKYGGDDVDLALSIL
-1733 NVTNPKIYEPIDN
+1733 NC
-1746 QKSLDNMNKKLHDLS
+1746 
-1761 ELIRKAENKNIFLE
+1761 ANI
-1775 IEKNRIKYASDDELN
+1775 K
-1790 YIVKKYYSKEQEQQ
+1790 
-1804 KFLEDIKQYKDLI
+1804 LED
-1817 NKYKAIE
+1817 
-1824 KKYDNDKYNDS
+1824 
-1835 YEQFRTDIY
+1835 
-1844 KYANKEAADA
+1844 
-1854 NFGGTGMYLEN
+1854 G
-1865 ENEILKKY
+1865 Y
-1873 RDNLI
+1873 RLLRNTT
-1878 KQGYDGIIIKN
+1878 GYDGIIVPTNYKDN
-1889 TTYDSKTM
+1889 
-1897 GKNNTQYVAFYPE
+1897 GKDIPYTQYIPLTPE
-1910 QIKNI
+1910 QIKNV
-1915 DNTSPT
+1915 DNISPT

-2008 RQDAYGI
+2008 RQEAYGI

-2105 ILENMRMQDKS
+2105 ILENMRVQDKS

-2121 SKVQKMTYNYIHQ
+2121 SKVQEMTYNYIHQ

-2142 NISVGEQTDKKVWN
+2142 NLSVGEQTDKKIWN
-2156 KKTIKTEIMRNIFDS
+2156 KKTIKTEIMRNVFDS
-2171 DYALKT
+2171 DYALKA
-2177 AVADLAK
+2177 AVSDLAK
-2184 ASGKKVSDIKATEN
+2184 ASGKKASDIKATEN

-2233 NKIGDILGKNSERYN
+2233 NKIGDILGKNPERYN

-2262 KARTLRTGIRS
+2262 KARTLKTGIRS

-2344 NRGRVDDIIKKRTGS
+2344 NRGRVNDIIKKRTGS

-2495 SSKLNMPLRSGAT
+2495 SSKLNMPLRFGAT
-2508 IRNIGFAIPNMISD
+2508 MGNIGFAIPNMISD

-2528 YSTAGFIPI
+2528 YSTAGFIPV

-2564 EYEKKVN
+2564 EYTKKVN
-2571 FIYELYKQSGAPSS
+2571 FMYELYKQSGASSS

-2610 GIKESFKPLKRILDI
+2610 GIKESFKPLKRTLDM
-2625 LAYIPD
+2625 LSYIPD

-2644 NYNYYKSKCNS
+2644 NYNYYKRKGNS

-2676 TGNITREINQ
+2676 TGNITKEVNQ
-2686 LITFSAARVG
+2686 AIPFSAARVG

-2703 KVSENPK
+2703 KVSDNPK

-3043 MKNEYERIAYERY
+3043 MKNEYERVAYERY

>member
-18 QLRNSFGMITDNDKK
+18 QLRNSFGMVTDNDKK
-33 IYDNDNFSFSD
+33 IYGNDNFSFSD

-52 HNSED
+52 HDSED

-82 STTKDSGN
+82 TTTKDSGN

-136 SINENTETQGESK
+136 SINENTEKQGESK

-160 RKVDQHSYK
+160 RKVEQPSYK
-169 NIGLSVANPEQTQNA
+169 NISLSVANPEQTKNA

-203 IFVKTGTWIKDLF
+203 IFVKAGTWIKDLF

-290 INDTMQDVSRST
+290 INDTIQDVSRST

-548 AEAKKQLETCYS
+548 AEAKRQLENCYS

-591 GGNNEKMAI
+591 GGSNEKMAT

-671 SPAITTIVDKDNNL
+671 TPAITTIVDKDNNL

-757 IENEVTK
+757 IENEITK

-804 FGNMPDIN
+804 FGNMPNIN
-812 EDSSE
+812 EDSPE
-817 NSFYSSPTSYIPQ
+817 NSFYGSPTSYIPQ
-830 EQSTN
+830 EQSVN

-844 SSTGSTENYIKP
+844 LSTESTENYIKP

-863 DRTYENVGNKNVLPY
+863 DRTYENVGNKKVLPY
-878 QAENPEISQ
+878 QTENPEISQ

-892 AANFMEDLAYSITGE
+892 AANFMEDLACSIPGE

-996 EYSTYS
+996 NYL
-1002 DSYNSI
+1002 SI
-1008 SNNYDNTFSLKK
+1008 EENNDYVLDDDARIFGMKKKNSNN
-1020 NNDKLA
+1020 LA
-1026 KKNNVKYN
+1026 KKSNIKYN

-1040 GKKEYMQLKSAI
+1040 GKREYANVMSLI
-1052 NTDTPNLK
+1052 NTNNTNNS
-1060 KGINYKSLGNYF
+1060 KGTDSIFSSNYF
-1072 YIFDKY
+1072 YIYENDGF
-1078 AFDNYNVLGRIKIIG
+1078 NNNKIIAKIEIEK
-1093 NEKII
+1093 NEDLI
-1098 NEILKGV
+1098 NALRKEIKNGTN
-1105 DKKDDAGTKNINKLL
+1105 AGTKNISNTIQTARNVRKFNNSNNDSNKRTQTNKQAIGLYNN
-1120 EHSQN
+1120 EGRQRGEIGQRRDSQ
-1125 EQGIYT
+1125 
-1131 IDNINAVDSRGT
+1131 
-1143 AENDKLPSRAIQE
+1143 
-1156 NESTSNRRTNN
+1156 
-1167 IEKSDGNNRLKI
+1167 KSIRNKSGI
-1179 ENSEQGS
+1179 ENSKQSS
-1186 FNLHKND
+1186 FNLHKNNT
-1193 ISQESLSNSI
+1193 SN
-1203 ENLKNAKGKIDRD
+1203 
-1216 DIINISSSLNVYH
+1216 
-1229 KGTTYIDK
+1229 
-1237 NMKNKAGKNKMPQIV
+1237 
-1252 DIDEFFTQY
+1252 
-1261 IDKEDL
+1261 
-1267 RKQAYKYA
+1267 
-1275 FDNYKNKTV
+1275 
-1284 LIKDIDDNVDISQ
+1284 
-1297 SGLKKTFGKN
+1297 
-1307 QDNTKMQTA
+1307 
-1316 NNLPK
+1316 
-1321 LIEESI
+1321 
-1327 YLNSSISTKNSNI
+1327 
-1340 VYHYFY
+1340 
-1346 VPISINNENQLAM
+1346 
-1359 ITVKEDLTNK
+1359 
-1369 GSNSKFYYHDIREI
+1369 
-1383 KNIKKDFVHA
+1383 NIK
-1393 MPHKDVSN
+1393 
-1401 MLFEQNPSITNSITQ
+1401 
-1416 NNKSVKNTAITN
+1416 
-1428 NSMQKI
+1428 SMKKQS
-1434 KNDTSSIIEKKA
+1434 TSHQ
-1446 NNGGLTKKEYD
+1446 NGGLTETEYD
-1457 NHGNSISPKIVQF
+1457 SQGNPISFKTAQF
-1470 FKESKVRDDKGNLMV
+1470 FKNSKVRDDKGKLMV
-1485 MYHGTEANAG
+1485 MYHGTEANVG

-1501 FTKFDI
+1501 FNIFDI

-1518 DGFYFTSDKSH
+1518 NGFYFTSDRSH
-1529 AKQYAHLKGNIYE
+1529 AEQYAHLKGNIYE

-1550 LEVKYFNSGDLA
+1550 LELNHFSTGDLA
-1562 YSIRNI
+1562 YTIRNI
-1568 NPYIEPDIYARD
+1568 NPYIEADIYKKD
-1580 GTLDGYKVKKYLIDN
+1580 GSIDGYKVRKYLLDN

-1609 YSNQIKNIDNNS
+1609 NSNQIKAITNS
-1621 PTNNDDIRYMKK
+1621 APTSNDDIRYMKK
-1633 SRASA
+1633 SGTLT
-1638 QSKLQE
+1638 QSKELRE
-1644 TDNNGRE
+1644 TDNKGRE
-1651 LSKQQQE
+1651 LSKQQQD
-1658 YFKNSKIRDD
+1658 YFKNSKVRDNN
-1668 KGNLLTLYHGSKN
+1668 GNLKVVYHGTDA
-1681 DFTIFDISE
+1681 DFTVFNYD
-1690 SGKSNKNAKV
+1690 
-1700 GFWFTTSQEGANNF
+1700 
-1714 ANSVWY
+1714 Y
-1720 GKNENSKAYEIYL
+1720 LGKNGTANGKGFYLADDINVAKSYSNGKNLIEAYVDIQKPLSIGKTTMSENDYIKFVKAVNDKTNGTLFADYGDGEKLTKNSKEYNDVVNQFKEEYKYGGDDVDLALSIL
-1733 NVTNPKIYEPIDN
+1733 N
-1746 QKSLDNMNKKLHDLS
+1746 S
-1761 ELIRKAENKNIFLE
+1761 ANI
-1775 IEKNRIKYASDDELN
+1775 K
-1790 YIVKKYYSKEQEQQ
+1790 
-1804 KFLEDIKQYKDLI
+1804 LED
-1817 NKYKAIE
+1817 
-1824 KKYDNDKYNDS
+1824 
-1835 YEQFRTDIY
+1835 
-1844 KYANKEAADA
+1844 
-1854 NFGGTGMYLEN
+1854 G
-1865 ENEILKKY
+1865 Y
-1873 RDNLI
+1873 RLLRNTT
-1878 KQGYDGIIIKN
+1878 GYDGIIVPTNYKDN
-1889 TTYDSKTM
+1889 
-1897 GKNNTQYVAFYPE
+1897 GKDIPYTQYIPLTPE
-1910 QIKNI
+1910 QIKNV

-1929 KSLTSQDSVSKINVN
+1929 KNSTSQDSVSKINVN
-1944 NIPKAVDT
+1944 NIPKTVDT

-1967 KEIQKVESKGN
+1967 KEIQKVEAKGN

-2121 SKVQKMTYNYIHQ
+2121 SKVQEMTYNYIHQ

-2142 NISVGEQTDKKVWN
+2142 NLSVGEQTDKKIWN

-2171 DYALKT
+2171 DYALKV
-2177 AVADLAK
+2177 AVSDLAK

-2233 NKIGDILGKNSERYN
+2233 NKIGDILGKNPERYN

-2344 NRGRVDDIIKKRTGS
+2344 NRGRVNDIIKKRTGS

-2495 SSKLNMPLRSGAT
+2495 SSKLNMPLRFGAT
-2508 IRNIGFAIPNMISD
+2508 MGNIGFAIPNMISD

-2528 YSTAGFIPI
+2528 YSTAGFIPV

-2564 EYEKKVN
+2564 EYTKKVN
-2571 FIYELYKQSGAPSS
+2571 FMYELYKQSGAPSS

-2610 GIKESFKPLKRILDI
+2610 GIKESFKPLKRTLDM
-2625 LAYIPD
+2625 LSYIPD

-2644 NYNYYKSKCNS
+2644 NYNYYKRKGNS

-2676 TGNITREINQ
+2676 TGNITKEVNQ
-2686 LITFSAARVG
+2686 AIPFSAARVG

-2703 KVSENPK
+2703 KVSDNPK

-3043 MKNEYERIAYERY
+3043 MKNEYERVAYERY

>member
-18 QLRNSFGMITDNDKK
+18 QLRNSFGMVTDNDKK
-33 IYDNDNFSFSD
+33 IYGNDNFSFSD

-52 HNSED
+52 HDSED

-82 STTKDSGN
+82 TTTKDSGN

-160 RKVDQHSYK
+160 RKVDQLSYK

-203 IFVKTGTWIKDLF
+203 IFVKAGTWIKDLF

-290 INDTMQDVSRST
+290 INDTIQDVSRST

-780 NEKTGENNAP
+780 NEKTG
-790 DISQENQDDYFSST
+790 
-804 FGNMPDIN
+804 
-812 EDSSE
+812 
-817 NSFYSSPTSYIPQ
+817 
-830 EQSTN
+830 
-835 IEANNAIKN
+835 
-844 SSTGSTENYIKP
+844 
-856 ENHTNME
+856 
-863 DRTYENVGNKNVLPY
+863 
-878 QAENPEISQ
+878 
-887 DIKDM
+887 
-892 AANFMEDLAYSITGE
+892 
-907 RYKAGDTW
+907 
-915 TGQKRSTTKELANF
+915 
-929 KDLTGASW
+929 
-937 DKISKVLN
+937 
-945 DIYDGNGN
+945 
-953 YALAK
+953 
-958 KMELELDQA
+958 
-967 LSEGYTNIH
+967 
-976 GKVIMPNNEYLKKK
+976 
-990 SKIEGK
+990 
-996 EYSTYS
+996 
-1002 DSYNSI
+1002 
-1008 SNNYDNTFSLKK
+1008 
-1020 NNDKLA
+1020 
-1026 KKNNVKYN
+1026 
-1034 SNGIQL
+1034 
-1040 GKKEYMQLKSAI
+1040 
-1052 NTDTPNLK
+1052 
-1060 KGINYKSLGNYF
+1060 
-1072 YIFDKY
+1072 
-1078 AFDNYNVLGRIKIIG
+1078 
-1093 NEKII
+1093 
-1098 NEILKGV
+1098 
-1105 DKKDDAGTKNINKLL
+1105 
-1120 EHSQN
+1120 
-1125 EQGIYT
+1125 
-1131 IDNINAVDSRGT
+1131 
-1143 AENDKLPSRAIQE
+1143 
-1156 NESTSNRRTNN
+1156 
-1167 IEKSDGNNRLKI
+1167 
-1179 ENSEQGS
+1179 
-1186 FNLHKND
+1186 
-1193 ISQESLSNSI
+1193 
-1203 ENLKNAKGKIDRD
+1203 
-1216 DIINISSSLNVYH
+1216 
-1229 KGTTYIDK
+1229 
-1237 NMKNKAGKNKMPQIV
+1237 
-1252 DIDEFFTQY
+1252 
-1261 IDKEDL
+1261 
-1267 RKQAYKYA
+1267 
-1275 FDNYKNKTV
+1275 
-1284 LIKDIDDNVDISQ
+1284 
-1297 SGLKKTFGKN
+1297 
-1307 QDNTKMQTA
+1307 
-1316 NNLPK
+1316 
-1321 LIEESI
+1321 
-1327 YLNSSISTKNSNI
+1327 
-1340 VYHYFY
+1340 
-1346 VPISINNENQLAM
+1346 
-1359 ITVKEDLTNK
+1359 
-1369 GSNSKFYYHDIREI
+1369 
-1383 KNIKKDFVHA
+1383 
-1393 MPHKDVSN
+1393 
-1401 MLFEQNPSITNSITQ
+1401 
-1416 NNKSVKNTAITN
+1416 
-1428 NSMQKI
+1428 
-1434 KNDTSSIIEKKA
+1434 
-1446 NNGGLTKKEYD
+1446 
-1457 NHGNSISPKIVQF
+1457 
-1470 FKESKVRDDKGNLMV
+1470 
-1485 MYHGTEANAG
+1485 
-1495 IPKEYW
+1495 
-1501 FTKFDI
+1501 
-1507 DKAGNHGNMLG
+1507 
-1518 DGFYFTSDKSH
+1518 
-1529 AKQYAHLKGNIYE
+1529 
-1542 TYLNIKNP
+1542 
-1550 LEVKYFNSGDLA
+1550 
-1562 YSIRNI
+1562 
-1568 NPYIEPDIYARD
+1568 
-1580 GTLDGYKVKKYLIDN
+1580 
-1595 GYDGIHSGNTYVAF
+1595 
-1609 YSNQIKNIDNNS
+1609 
-1621 PTNNDDIRYMKK
+1621 
-1633 SRASA
+1633 
-1638 QSKLQE
+1638 
-1644 TDNNGRE
+1644 
-1651 LSKQQQE
+1651 
-1658 YFKNSKIRDD
+1658 
-1668 KGNLLTLYHGSKN
+1668 
-1681 DFTIFDISE
+1681 
-1690 SGKSNKNAKV
+1690 
-1700 GFWFTTSQEGANNF
+1700 
-1714 ANSVWY
+1714 
-1720 GKNENSKAYEIYL
+1720 
-1733 NVTNPKIYEPIDN
+1733 
-1746 QKSLDNMNKKLHDLS
+1746 
-1761 ELIRKAENKNIFLE
+1761 
-1775 IEKNRIKYASDDELN
+1775 
-1790 YIVKKYYSKEQEQQ
+1790 
-1804 KFLEDIKQYKDLI
+1804 
-1817 NKYKAIE
+1817 
-1824 KKYDNDKYNDS
+1824 
-1835 YEQFRTDIY
+1835 
-1844 KYANKEAADA
+1844 
-1854 NFGGTGMYLEN
+1854 
-1865 ENEILKKY
+1865 
-1873 RDNLI
+1873 
-1878 KQGYDGIIIKN
+1878 
-1889 TTYDSKTM
+1889 
-1897 GKNNTQYVAFYPE
+1897 KNNTQYVAFYPE
-1910 QIKNI
+1910 QIKNV

-2233 NKIGDILGKNSERYN
+2233 NKIGDILGKNPERYN

-2344 NRGRVDDIIKKRTGS
+2344 NRGRVNDIIKKRTGS

-2948 TSEETKQLEKIN
+2948 TSEETKQLKKIN

>member
-18 QLRNSFGMITDNDKK
+18 QLRNSFGMVTDNDKK
-33 IYDNDNFSFSD
+33 IYGNDNFSFSD

-52 HNSED
+52 HDSED

-82 STTKDSGN
+82 TTTKDSGN

-136 SINENTETQGESK
+136 SINENTETEGESK

-160 RKVDQHSYK
+160 RKVDQPSYK
-169 NIGLSVANPEQTQNA
+169 NISLSVANPEQTKNA

-203 IFVKTGTWIKDLF
+203 IFVKAGTWIKDLF

-290 INDTMQDVSRST
+290 INDTIQDVSRST

-382 IAEFLLL
+382 VAEFLLL

-449 KGKVVEALGKHGEL
+449 KGKVVEALEKHGEL

-548 AEAKKQLETCYS
+548 AEAKRQLENCYS

-565 SSKEYTI
+565 PSKEYTI

-591 GGNNEKMAI
+591 GGSNEKMAT

-605 DVLNKYITEGVI
+605 DVLNKYISEGVI

-671 SPAITTIVDKDNNL
+671 TPAITTIVDKDNNL

-757 IENEVTK
+757 IENEITK

-780 NEKTGENNAP
+780 NEKTGENNAS

-804 FGNMPDIN
+804 FGNMPNIN
-812 EDSSE
+812 EDSPE
-817 NSFYSSPTSYIPQ
+817 NSFYGSPTSYIPQ
-830 EQSTN
+830 EQSVN

-844 SSTGSTENYIKP
+844 LSTESTENYIKP

-892 AANFMEDLAYSITGE
+892 AANFMEDLAYSIPGE

-996 EYSTYS
+996 EYLTYS

-1008 SNNYDNTFSLKK
+1008 SDNYDNTFSLKK
-1020 NNDKLA
+1020 NNDKRTE
-1026 KKNNVKYN
+1026 KSNIKYN
-1034 SNGIQL
+1034 NQEKLSNSI
-1040 GKKEYMQLKSAI
+1040 KKFRKANFSIDRQDVINIANSLNIKLKTGATI
-1052 NTDTPNLK
+1052 IDDTEMSKKAGNNKKPN
-1060 KGINYKSLGNYF
+1060 
-1072 YIFDKY
+1072 
-1078 AFDNYNVLGRIKIIG
+1078 
-1093 NEKII
+1093 II
-1098 NEILKGV
+1098 NITNVFTDINDKNAKDFRNKAETIALKLFRDTEV
-1105 DKKDDAGTKNINKLL
+1105 TIIDTNSITEINKSGIDKTYSGTVT
-1120 EHSQN
+1120 ESKIQTADN
-1125 EQGIYT
+1125 IKEIIEQGIYGFT
-1131 IDNINAVDSRGT
+1131 SYNP
-1143 AENDKLPSRAIQE
+1143 NDK
-1156 NESTSNRRTNN
+1156 N
-1167 IEKSDGNNRLKI
+1167 KI
-1179 ENSEQGS
+1179 
-1186 FNLHKND
+1186 L
-1193 ISQESLSNSI
+1193 
-1203 ENLKNAKGKIDRD
+1203 
-1216 DIINISSSLNVYH
+1216 YH
-1229 KGTTYIDK
+1229 H
-1237 NMKNKAGKNKMPQIV
+1237 
-1252 DIDEFFTQY
+1252 FFTPVKY
-1261 IDKEDL
+1261 KGENGLIRVVIKE
-1267 RKQAYKYA
+1267 
-1275 FDNYKNKTV
+1275 FT
-1284 LIKDIDDNVDISQ
+1284 KDS
-1297 SGLKKTFGKN
+1297 
-1307 QDNTKMQTA
+1307 
-1316 NNLPK
+1316 
-1321 LIEESI
+1321 
-1327 YLNSSISTKNSNI
+1327 
-1340 VYHYFY
+1340 
-1346 VPISINNENQLAM
+1346 
-1359 ITVKEDLTNK
+1359 TVKD
-1369 GSNSKFYYHDIREI
+1369 KFYYHQLEYINNNKIEDISSALSQLNGN
-1383 KNIKKDFVHA
+1383 KNFEPIS
-1393 MPHKDVSN
+1393 SN
-1401 MLFEQNPSITNSITQ
+1401 INNSITQ

-1428 NSMQKI
+1428 NSMQKMK
-1434 KNDTSSIIEKKA
+1434 KNTSKKDSIIINEEEAFYVKNNIKKSIYFRFDDKNEFRGKDHQSGMSTWKDNVIDKISDNLELGDSEEGIEDKNRLLEKYGVTQKQYDDMSLEEEDKIQREIA
-1446 NNGGLTKKEYD
+1446 LDEGWITNGASVFNLTKDGLEWFENYERYHHLTEYDEVNFFTGKVTGEGIDGEDVVIPDDEILLKMNSKDFSNILEKIEDKYDDFENPNINKEFLVELVKLINQKLNKNNYSNNDIKIAKKSTPQRINNGGLTKSND
-1457 NHGNSISPKIVQF
+1457 
-1470 FKESKVRDDKGNLMV
+1470 
-1485 MYHGTEANAG
+1485 
-1495 IPKEYW
+1495 
-1501 FTKFDI
+1501 
-1507 DKAGNHGNMLG
+1507 
-1518 DGFYFTSDKSH
+1518 
-1529 AKQYAHLKGNIYE
+1529 
-1542 TYLNIKNP
+1542 NIK
-1550 LEVKYFNSGDLA
+1550 
-1562 YSIRNI
+1562 
-1568 NPYIEPDIYARD
+1568 
-1580 GTLDGYKVKKYLIDN
+1580 
-1595 GYDGIHSGNTYVAF
+1595 
-1609 YSNQIKNIDNNS
+1609 
-1621 PTNNDDIRYMKK
+1621 YMKK
-1633 SRASA
+1633 SGTLT
-1638 QSKLQE
+1638 QSKKLRE
-1644 TDNNGRE
+1644 TDSKRRE

-1658 YFKNSKIRDD
+1658 YFKNSKVRDD
-1668 KGNLLTLYHGSKN
+1668 NGNLKVVYHGTDA
-1681 DFTIFDISE
+1681 DFTVFNYD
-1690 SGKSNKNAKV
+1690 
-1700 GFWFTTSQEGANNF
+1700 
-1714 ANSVWY
+1714 Y
-1720 GKNENSKAYEIYL
+1720 LGKNGTANGKGFYLADDINVAKSYSNGKNLIEAYVDIQKPLSIGKTTMSENDYIKFVKAVNDKTNGTLFADYGDGEKLTKNSKEYNDVVNQFKEEYKYGGDDVDLALSIL
-1733 NVTNPKIYEPIDN
+1733 NC
-1746 QKSLDNMNKKLHDLS
+1746 
-1761 ELIRKAENKNIFLE
+1761 ANI
-1775 IEKNRIKYASDDELN
+1775 K
-1790 YIVKKYYSKEQEQQ
+1790 
-1804 KFLEDIKQYKDLI
+1804 LED
-1817 NKYKAIE
+1817 
-1824 KKYDNDKYNDS
+1824 
-1835 YEQFRTDIY
+1835 
-1844 KYANKEAADA
+1844 
-1854 NFGGTGMYLEN
+1854 G
-1865 ENEILKKY
+1865 Y
-1873 RDNLI
+1873 RLLRNTT
-1878 KQGYDGIIIKN
+1878 GYDGIIVPTNYKDN
-1889 TTYDSKTM
+1889 
-1897 GKNNTQYVAFYPE
+1897 GKDIPYTQYIPLTPE
-1910 QIKNI
+1910 QIKNV
-1915 DNTSPT
+1915 DNISPT

-2105 ILENMRMQDKS
+2105 ILENMRVQDKS

-2121 SKVQKMTYNYIHQ
+2121 SKVQEMTYNYIHQ

-2142 NISVGEQTDKKVWN
+2142 NLSVGEQTDKKIWN
-2156 KKTIKTEIMRNIFDS
+2156 KKTIKTEIMRNVFDS
-2171 DYALKT
+2171 DYALKA
-2177 AVADLAK
+2177 AVSDLAK
-2184 ASGKKVSDIKATEN
+2184 ASGKKASDIKATEN

-2233 NKIGDILGKNSERYN
+2233 NKIGDILGKNPERYN
-2248 DLRAYLVAQRDTEY
+2248 DLRAYLVAKRDTEY
-2262 KARTLRTGIRS
+2262 KARTLKTGIRS

-2309 NHLLTSENAEALRES
+2309 NHLLTNENAEALRES

-2344 NRGRVDDIIKKRTGS
+2344 NRGRVNDIIKKRTGS

-2421 WEKELKRQGVNTENL
+2421 WEKELKRQGVNTEDL

-2495 SSKLNMPLRSGAT
+2495 SSKLNMPLRFGAT
-2508 IRNIGFAIPNMISD
+2508 MGNIGFAIPNMISD

-2528 YSTAGFIPI
+2528 YSTAGFIPV

-2553 HVEKFLNQIAP
+2553 HVENFLNQIAP
-2564 EYEKKVN
+2564 EYTKKVN
-2571 FIYELYKQSGAPSS
+2571 FMYELYKQSGAPSS

-2610 GIKESFKPLKRILDI
+2610 GIKESFKPLKRTLDM
-2625 LAYIPD
+2625 LSYIPD

-2644 NYNYYKSKCNS
+2644 NYNYYKRKGNS

-2676 TGNITREINQ
+2676 TGNITREVNQ
-2686 LITFSAARVG
+2686 AIPFSAARVG

-2703 KVSENPK
+2703 KVSDNPK

-3043 MKNEYERIAYERY
+3043 MKNEYERVAYERY

>member
-18 QLRNSFGMITDNDKK
+18 QLRNSFGMVTDNDKK
-33 IYDNDNFSFSD
+33 IYGNDNFSFSD

-52 HNSED
+52 HDSED

-82 STTKDSGN
+82 TTTKDSGN

-136 SINENTETQGESK
+136 SINENTETEGESK

-160 RKVDQHSYK
+160 RKVDQPSYK
-169 NIGLSVANPEQTQNA
+169 NISLSVANPEQTKNA

-203 IFVKTGTWIKDLF
+203 IFVKAGTWIKDLF

-290 INDTMQDVSRST
+290 INDTIQDVSRST

-382 IAEFLLL
+382 VAEFLLL

-463 LDADTQ
+463 LDTDTQ

-548 AEAKKQLETCYS
+548 AEAKRQLENCYS

-565 SSKEYTI
+565 PSKEYTI

-591 GGNNEKMAI
+591 GGSNEKMAT

-671 SPAITTIVDKDNNL
+671 TPAITTIVDKDNNL

-757 IENEVTK
+757 IENEITK

-804 FGNMPDIN
+804 FGNMPNIN
-812 EDSSE
+812 EDSPE
-817 NSFYSSPTSYIPQ
+817 NSFYGSPTSYIPQ
-830 EQSTN
+830 EQSVN

-844 SSTGSTENYIKP
+844 LSTESTENYIKP

-863 DRTYENVGNKNVLPY
+863 DRTYENVGNKKVLPY
-878 QAENPEISQ
+878 QTENPEISQ

-892 AANFMEDLAYSITGE
+892 AANFMEDLACSIPGE

-996 EYSTYS
+996 NYL
-1002 DSYNSI
+1002 SI
-1008 SNNYDNTFSLKK
+1008 EENNDYVLYDDARIFGMKKKNSNN
-1020 NNDKLA
+1020 LA
-1026 KKNNVKYN
+1026 KKSNIKYN

-1040 GKKEYMQLKSAI
+1040 GKREYANVMSLI
-1052 NTDTPNLK
+1052 NTNNTNNS
-1060 KGINYKSLGNYF
+1060 KGTDSIFSSNYF
-1072 YIFDKY
+1072 YIYENDGF
-1078 AFDNYNVLGRIKIIG
+1078 NNNKIIAKIEIEK
-1093 NEKII
+1093 NEDLI
-1098 NEILKGV
+1098 NALRKEIKNGTN
-1105 DKKDDAGTKNINKLL
+1105 AGTKNISNTIQTARNVRKFNNSNNDSNKRTQTNKQAIGLYNN
-1120 EHSQN
+1120 EGRQRGEIGQRRDSQ
-1125 EQGIYT
+1125 
-1131 IDNINAVDSRGT
+1131 
-1143 AENDKLPSRAIQE
+1143 
-1156 NESTSNRRTNN
+1156 ESIRN
-1167 IEKSDGNNRLKI
+1167 KSGI
-1179 ENSEQGS
+1179 ENSKQSS
-1186 FNLHKND
+1186 FNLHKNNT
-1193 ISQESLSNSI
+1193 SN
-1203 ENLKNAKGKIDRD
+1203 
-1216 DIINISSSLNVYH
+1216 
-1229 KGTTYIDK
+1229 
-1237 NMKNKAGKNKMPQIV
+1237 
-1252 DIDEFFTQY
+1252 
-1261 IDKEDL
+1261 
-1267 RKQAYKYA
+1267 
-1275 FDNYKNKTV
+1275 
-1284 LIKDIDDNVDISQ
+1284 
-1297 SGLKKTFGKN
+1297 
-1307 QDNTKMQTA
+1307 
-1316 NNLPK
+1316 
-1321 LIEESI
+1321 
-1327 YLNSSISTKNSNI
+1327 
-1340 VYHYFY
+1340 
-1346 VPISINNENQLAM
+1346 
-1359 ITVKEDLTNK
+1359 
-1369 GSNSKFYYHDIREI
+1369 
-1383 KNIKKDFVHA
+1383 NIK
-1393 MPHKDVSN
+1393 
-1401 MLFEQNPSITNSITQ
+1401 
-1416 NNKSVKNTAITN
+1416 
-1428 NSMQKI
+1428 SMKKQS
-1434 KNDTSSIIEKKA
+1434 TSHQ
-1446 NNGGLTKKEYD
+1446 NGGLTKTEYD
-1457 NHGNSISPKIVQF
+1457 SQGNPISFKTAQF
-1470 FKESKVRDDKGNLMV
+1470 FKNSKVRDDKGKLMV
-1485 MYHGTEANAG
+1485 MYHGTEANVG

-1501 FTKFDI
+1501 FNIFDI

-1518 DGFYFTSDKSH
+1518 NGFYFTSDKSH
-1529 AKQYAHLKGNIYE
+1529 AEQYAHLKGNIYE

-1550 LEVKYFNSGDLA
+1550 LELNHFSTGDLA
-1562 YSIRNI
+1562 YTIRNI
-1568 NPYIEPDIYARD
+1568 NPYIEADIYKKD
-1580 GTLDGYKVKKYLIDN
+1580 GSIDGYKVRKYLLDN

-1609 YSNQIKNIDNNS
+1609 NSNQIKAITNS
-1621 PTNNDDIRYMKK
+1621 APTSNDDIRYMKK
-1633 SRASA
+1633 SGTLT
-1638 QSKLQE
+1638 QSKKLQE
-1644 TDNNGRE
+1644 TDNKGRK
-1651 LSKQQQE
+1651 LSEQQQG
-1658 YFKNSKIRDD
+1658 YFKNSKVRDNN
-1668 KGNLLTLYHGSKN
+1668 GNLKVVYHGTDA
-1681 DFTIFDISE
+1681 DFTVFNYD
-1690 SGKSNKNAKV
+1690 
-1700 GFWFTTSQEGANNF
+1700 
-1714 ANSVWY
+1714 Y
-1720 GKNENSKAYEIYL
+1720 LGKNGTANGKGFYLADDINVAKSYSNGKNLIEAYVDIQKPLSIGKTTMSENDYIKFVKAVNDKTNGTLFADYGDGEKLTKNSKEYNDVVNQFKEEYKYGGDDVDLALSIL
-1733 NVTNPKIYEPIDN
+1733 NC
-1746 QKSLDNMNKKLHDLS
+1746 
-1761 ELIRKAENKNIFLE
+1761 ANI
-1775 IEKNRIKYASDDELN
+1775 K
-1790 YIVKKYYSKEQEQQ
+1790 
-1804 KFLEDIKQYKDLI
+1804 LED
-1817 NKYKAIE
+1817 
-1824 KKYDNDKYNDS
+1824 
-1835 YEQFRTDIY
+1835 
-1844 KYANKEAADA
+1844 
-1854 NFGGTGMYLEN
+1854 G
-1865 ENEILKKY
+1865 Y
-1873 RDNLI
+1873 RLLRNTT
-1878 KQGYDGIIIKN
+1878 GYDGIIVPTNYKDN
-1889 TTYDSKTM
+1889 
-1897 GKNNTQYVAFYPE
+1897 GKDIPYTQYIPLTPE
-1910 QIKNI
+1910 QIKNV

-2121 SKVQKMTYNYIHQ
+2121 SKVQEMTYNYIHQ

-2142 NISVGEQTDKKVWN
+2142 NLSVGEQTDKKIWN

-2171 DYALKT
+2171 DYALKV
-2177 AVADLAK
+2177 AVSDLAK

-2233 NKIGDILGKNSERYN
+2233 NKIGDILGKNPERYN

-2344 NRGRVDDIIKKRTGS
+2344 NRGRVNDIIKKRTGS

-2416 QTLAT
+2416 QTLVT

-2495 SSKLNMPLRSGAT
+2495 SSKLNMPLRFGAT
-2508 IRNIGFAIPNMISD
+2508 MGNIGFAIPNMISD

-2528 YSTAGFIPI
+2528 YSTAGFIPV

-2564 EYEKKVN
+2564 EYTKKVN
-2571 FIYELYKQSGAPSS
+2571 FMYELYKQSGAPSS

-2610 GIKESFKPLKRILDI
+2610 GIKESFKPLKRTLDM
-2625 LAYIPD
+2625 LSYIPD

-2644 NYNYYKSKCNS
+2644 NYNYYKRKGNS

-2676 TGNITREINQ
+2676 TGNITKEVNQ
-2686 LITFSAARVG
+2686 AIPFSAARVG

-2703 KVSENPK
+2703 KVSDNPK

-2948 TSEETKQLEKIN
+2948 TPEETKQLEKIN

-3043 MKNEYERIAYERY
+3043 MKNEYERVAYERY

>member
-18 QLRNSFGMITDNDKK
+18 QLRNSFGMVTDNDKK
-33 IYDNDNFSFSD
+33 IYGNDNFSFSD

-52 HNSED
+52 HDSED

-82 STTKDSGN
+82 TTTKDSGN

-136 SINENTETQGESK
+136 SINENTEKQGESK

-160 RKVDQHSYK
+160 RKVEQPSYK
-169 NIGLSVANPEQTQNA
+169 NISLSVANPEQTKNA

-203 IFVKTGTWIKDLF
+203 IFVKAGTWIKDLF

-290 INDTMQDVSRST
+290 INDTIQDVSRST

-548 AEAKKQLETCYS
+548 AEAKRQLENCYS

-591 GGNNEKMAI
+591 GGSNEKMAT

-804 FGNMPDIN
+804 FGNMPNIN
-812 EDSSE
+812 EDSPE
-817 NSFYSSPTSYIPQ
+817 NSFYGSSTSYIPQ
-830 EQSTN
+830 EQSVN

-844 SSTGSTENYIKP
+844 LSTESTENYIKP
-856 ENHTNME
+856 ENHTNMG
-863 DRTYENVGNKNVLPY
+863 DRTYENVGNKKVLPY
-878 QAENPEISQ
+878 QTENPEISQ

-892 AANFMEDLAYSITGE
+892 AANFMEDLAYSIPGE

-996 EYSTYS
+996 NYLSIEENGDYVPDS
-1002 DSYNSI
+1002 DTRI
-1008 SNNYDNTFSLKK
+1008 LGMTQNTSKIKK
-1020 NNDKLA
+1020 QKKLSET
-1026 KKNNVKYN
+1026 K
-1034 SNGIQL
+1034 QR
-1040 GKKEYMQLKSAI
+1040 Q
-1052 NTDTPNLK
+1052 
-1060 KGINYKSLGNYF
+1060 F
-1072 YIFDKY
+1072 
-1078 AFDNYNVLGRIKIIG
+1078 
-1093 NEKII
+1093 
-1098 NEILKGV
+1098 NEI
-1105 DKKDDAGTKNINKLL
+1105 
-1120 EHSQN
+1120 
-1125 EQGIYT
+1125 
-1131 IDNINAVDSRGT
+1131 
-1143 AENDKLPSRAIQE
+1143 
-1156 NESTSNRRTNN
+1156 
-1167 IEKSDGNNRLKI
+1167 I
-1179 ENSEQGS
+1179 ENAMD
-1186 FNLHKND
+1186 N
-1193 ISQESLSNSI
+1193 
-1203 ENLKNAKGKIDRD
+1203 KNAKGSITLAKVDEETAIRIKDLTGIDTLHRNER
-1216 DIINISSSLNVYH
+1216 ITASNIRHILKQH
-1229 KGTTYIDK
+1229 GDK
-1237 NMKNKAGKNKMPQIV
+1237 NIEINKGQIA
-1252 DIDEFFTQY
+1252 IT
-1261 IDKEDL
+1261 K
-1267 RKQAYKYA
+1267 
-1275 FDNYKNKTV
+1275 
-1284 LIKDIDDNVDISQ
+1284 KD
-1297 SGLKKTFGKN
+1297 LKKIP
-1307 QDNTKMQTA
+1307 DVIA
-1316 NNLPK
+1316 NFDK
-1321 LIEESI
+1321 IE
-1327 YLNSSISTKNSNI
+1327 KGNI
-1340 VYHYFY
+1340 NKDRNGEH
-1346 VPISINNENQLAM
+1346 Q
-1359 ITVKEDLTNK
+1359 TVKFIKEYNNSTIYVVEVVPNKSKTLTIKTMWKKQIGLNH
-1369 GSNSKFYYHDIREI
+1369 SNNALLHTSKTKTNIRNSTFI
-1383 KNIKKDFVHA
+1383 N
-1393 MPHKDVSN
+1393 
-1401 MLFEQNPSITNSITQ
+1401 NSITQ

-1428 NSMQKI
+1428 NSMQKMK
-1434 KNDTSSIIEKKA
+1434 KNTSKKDSIIINEEDEAFYVKNNIKKSIYFRFDDKNEFRGKDHQSGMSTWKDNVIDKISDNLELGDSEEGIEDRNRLLEKYGVTQKQYDDMSLEEEDKIQREIA
-1446 NNGGLTKKEYD
+1446 LDEGWITNGASVFNLTKDGLEWFENYERYHHLTEYD
-1457 NHGNSISPKIVQF
+1457 EVNFFTGKVTGEGIDGEDVVIPDDEILLKMNSKDFSNILEKIED
-1470 FKESKVRDDKGNLMV
+1470 KYDDF
-1485 MYHGTEANAG
+1485 E
-1495 IPKEYW
+1495 
-1501 FTKFDI
+1501 
-1507 DKAGNHGNMLG
+1507 
-1518 DGFYFTSDKSH
+1518 
-1529 AKQYAHLKGNIYE
+1529 
-1542 TYLNIKNP
+1542 NP
-1550 LEVKYFNSGDLA
+1550 
-1562 YSIRNI
+1562 NI
-1568 NPYIEPDIYARD
+1568 NKEF
-1580 GTLDGYKVKKYLIDN
+1580 LVELVKLIN
-1595 GYDGIHSGNTYVAF
+1595 QKLNKNN
-1609 YSNQIKNIDNNS
+1609 YSNNDIKIAKKSTPQRINNEELTKS
-1621 PTNNDDIRYMKK
+1621 NDDIRYMKK
-1633 SRASA
+1633 SGTLT
-1638 QSKLQE
+1638 QSKKLQE
-1644 TDNNGRE
+1644 TDNKGRK
-1651 LSKQQQE
+1651 LSEQQQG
-1658 YFKNSKIRDD
+1658 YFKNSKVRDNN
-1668 KGNLLTLYHGSKN
+1668 GNLKVVYHGTDA
-1681 DFTIFDISE
+1681 DFTVFNYD
-1690 SGKSNKNAKV
+1690 
-1700 GFWFTTSQEGANNF
+1700 
-1714 ANSVWY
+1714 Y
-1720 GKNENSKAYEIYL
+1720 LGKNGTANGKGFYLADDINVAKSYSNGKNLIEAYVDIQKPLSIGKTTMSENDYIKFVKAVNDKTNGTLFADYGDGEKLTKNSKEYNDIVNQFKEEYKYGGDDVDLALSIL
-1733 NVTNPKIYEPIDN
+1733 N
-1746 QKSLDNMNKKLHDLS
+1746 S
-1761 ELIRKAENKNIFLE
+1761 ANI
-1775 IEKNRIKYASDDELN
+1775 K
-1790 YIVKKYYSKEQEQQ
+1790 
-1804 KFLEDIKQYKDLI
+1804 LED
-1817 NKYKAIE
+1817 
-1824 KKYDNDKYNDS
+1824 
-1835 YEQFRTDIY
+1835 
-1844 KYANKEAADA
+1844 
-1854 NFGGTGMYLEN
+1854 G
-1865 ENEILKKY
+1865 Y
-1873 RDNLI
+1873 RLLRNTT
-1878 KQGYDGIIIKN
+1878 GYDGIIVPTNYKDN
-1889 TTYDSKTM
+1889 
-1897 GKNNTQYVAFYPE
+1897 GKDIPYTQYIPLTPE
-1910 QIKNI
+1910 QIKNV

-2121 SKVQKMTYNYIHQ
+2121 SKVQEMTYNYIHQ

-2142 NISVGEQTDKKVWN
+2142 NLSVGEQTDKKIWN
-2156 KKTIKTEIMRNIFDS
+2156 KKTIKTEIMRNVFDS
-2171 DYALKT
+2171 DYALKV
-2177 AVADLAK
+2177 AVSDLAK

-2233 NKIGDILGKNSERYN
+2233 NKIGDILGKNPERYN

-2344 NRGRVDDIIKKRTGS
+2344 NRGRVNDIIKKRTGS

-2495 SSKLNMPLRSGAT
+2495 SSKLNMPLRFGAT
-2508 IRNIGFAIPNMISD
+2508 MGNIGFAIPNMISD

-2528 YSTAGFIPI
+2528 YSTAGFIPV

-2564 EYEKKVN
+2564 EYTKKVN
-2571 FIYELYKQSGAPSS
+2571 FMYELYKQSGAPSS

-2610 GIKESFKPLKRILDI
+2610 GIKESFKPLKRTLDM
-2625 LAYIPD
+2625 LSYIPD

-2644 NYNYYKSKCNS
+2644 NYNYYKRKGNS

-2676 TGNITREINQ
+2676 TGNITKEVNQ
-2686 LITFSAARVG
+2686 AIPFSAARVG

-2703 KVSENPK
+2703 KVSDNPK

-2897 MGVIPEQA
+2897 MGVIPEQV

-2917 FFVNVNSNSKSLDE
+2917 FFANVNSNSKSLDE

-3069 LQKLETKCKDYAKNY
+3069 LQRLETKCKDYAKNY

>member
-18 QLRNSFGMITDNDKK
+18 QLRNSFGMVTDNDKK
-33 IYDNDNFSFSD
+33 IYGNDNFSFSD

-52 HNSED
+52 HDSED

-82 STTKDSGN
+82 TTTKDSGN

-136 SINENTETQGESK
+136 SINENTETEGESK

-160 RKVDQHSYK
+160 RKVDQPSYK
-169 NIGLSVANPEQTQNA
+169 NISLSVANPEQTKNA

-203 IFVKTGTWIKDLF
+203 IFVKAGTWIKDLF

-290 INDTMQDVSRST
+290 INDTIQDVSRST

-382 IAEFLLL
+382 VAEFLLL

-463 LDADTQ
+463 LDTDTQ

-548 AEAKKQLETCYS
+548 AEAKRQLENCYS

-565 SSKEYTI
+565 PSKEYTI

-591 GGNNEKMAI
+591 GGSNEKMAT

-671 SPAITTIVDKDNNL
+671 TPAITTIVDKDNNL

-757 IENEVTK
+757 IENEITK

-804 FGNMPDIN
+804 FGNMPNIN
-812 EDSSE
+812 EDSPE
-817 NSFYSSPTSYIPQ
+817 NSFYGSPTSYIPQ
-830 EQSTN
+830 EQSVN

-844 SSTGSTENYIKP
+844 LSTESTENYIKP

-863 DRTYENVGNKNVLPY
+863 DRTYENVGNKKVLPY
-878 QAENPEISQ
+878 QTENPEISQ

-892 AANFMEDLAYSITGE
+892 AANFMEDLACSIPGE

-953 YALAK
+953 YVLAK

-996 EYSTYS
+996 NYL
-1002 DSYNSI
+1002 SI
-1008 SNNYDNTFSLKK
+1008 EENNDYVLDDDARIFGMKKKNSNN
-1020 NNDKLA
+1020 LA
-1026 KKNNVKYN
+1026 KKSNIKYN

-1040 GKKEYMQLKSAI
+1040 GKREYANVMSLI
-1052 NTDTPNLK
+1052 NTNNTNNS
-1060 KGINYKSLGNYF
+1060 KGTDSIFSSNYF
-1072 YIFDKY
+1072 YIYENDGF
-1078 AFDNYNVLGRIKIIG
+1078 NNNKIIAKIEIEK
-1093 NEKII
+1093 NEDLI
-1098 NEILKGV
+1098 NALRKEIKNGTN
-1105 DKKDDAGTKNINKLL
+1105 AGTKNISNTIQTARNVRKFNNSNNDSNKRTQTNKQAIGLYNN
-1120 EHSQN
+1120 EGRQRGEIGQRRDSQ
-1125 EQGIYT
+1125 
-1131 IDNINAVDSRGT
+1131 
-1143 AENDKLPSRAIQE
+1143 
-1156 NESTSNRRTNN
+1156 
-1167 IEKSDGNNRLKI
+1167 KSIRNKSGI
-1179 ENSEQGS
+1179 ENSKQSS
-1186 FNLHKND
+1186 FNLHKNNT
-1193 ISQESLSNSI
+1193 SN
-1203 ENLKNAKGKIDRD
+1203 
-1216 DIINISSSLNVYH
+1216 
-1229 KGTTYIDK
+1229 
-1237 NMKNKAGKNKMPQIV
+1237 
-1252 DIDEFFTQY
+1252 
-1261 IDKEDL
+1261 
-1267 RKQAYKYA
+1267 
-1275 FDNYKNKTV
+1275 
-1284 LIKDIDDNVDISQ
+1284 
-1297 SGLKKTFGKN
+1297 
-1307 QDNTKMQTA
+1307 
-1316 NNLPK
+1316 
-1321 LIEESI
+1321 
-1327 YLNSSISTKNSNI
+1327 
-1340 VYHYFY
+1340 
-1346 VPISINNENQLAM
+1346 
-1359 ITVKEDLTNK
+1359 
-1369 GSNSKFYYHDIREI
+1369 
-1383 KNIKKDFVHA
+1383 NIK
-1393 MPHKDVSN
+1393 
-1401 MLFEQNPSITNSITQ
+1401 
-1416 NNKSVKNTAITN
+1416 
-1428 NSMQKI
+1428 SMKKQS
-1434 KNDTSSIIEKKA
+1434 TSHQ
-1446 NNGGLTKKEYD
+1446 NGGLTETEYD
-1457 NHGNSISPKIVQF
+1457 SQGNPISFKTAQF
-1470 FKESKVRDDKGNLMV
+1470 FKNSKVRDDKGKLMV
-1485 MYHGTEANAG
+1485 MYHGTEANVG

-1501 FTKFDI
+1501 FNIFDI

-1518 DGFYFTSDKSH
+1518 NGFYFTSDRSH
-1529 AKQYAHLKGNIYE
+1529 AEQYAHLKGNIYE

-1550 LEVKYFNSGDLA
+1550 LELNHFSTGDLA
-1562 YSIRNI
+1562 YTIRNI
-1568 NPYIEPDIYARD
+1568 NPYIEADIYKKD
-1580 GTLDGYKVKKYLIDN
+1580 GSIDGYKVRKYLLDN

-1609 YSNQIKNIDNNS
+1609 NSNQIKAITNS
-1621 PTNNDDIRYMKK
+1621 APTSNDDIRYMKK
-1633 SRASA
+1633 SGTLT
-1638 QSKLQE
+1638 QSKELRE
-1644 TDNNGRE
+1644 TDNKGRE
-1651 LSKQQQE
+1651 LSKQQQD
-1658 YFKNSKIRDD
+1658 YFKNSKVRDNN
-1668 KGNLLTLYHGSKN
+1668 GNLKVVYHGTDA
-1681 DFTIFDISE
+1681 DFTVFNYD
-1690 SGKSNKNAKV
+1690 
-1700 GFWFTTSQEGANNF
+1700 
-1714 ANSVWY
+1714 Y
-1720 GKNENSKAYEIYL
+1720 LGKNGTANGKGFYLADDINVAKSYSNGKNLIEAYVDIQKPLSIGKTTMSENDYIKFVKAVNDKTNGTLFADYGDGEKLTKNSKEYNDVVNQFKEEYKYGGDDVDLALSIL
-1733 NVTNPKIYEPIDN
+1733 N
-1746 QKSLDNMNKKLHDLS
+1746 S
-1761 ELIRKAENKNIFLE
+1761 ANI
-1775 IEKNRIKYASDDELN
+1775 K
-1790 YIVKKYYSKEQEQQ
+1790 
-1804 KFLEDIKQYKDLI
+1804 LED
-1817 NKYKAIE
+1817 
-1824 KKYDNDKYNDS
+1824 
-1835 YEQFRTDIY
+1835 
-1844 KYANKEAADA
+1844 
-1854 NFGGTGMYLEN
+1854 G
-1865 ENEILKKY
+1865 Y
-1873 RDNLI
+1873 RLLRNTT
-1878 KQGYDGIIIKN
+1878 GYDGIIVPTNYKDN
-1889 TTYDSKTM
+1889 
-1897 GKNNTQYVAFYPE
+1897 GKDIPYTQYIPLTPE
-1910 QIKNI
+1910 QIKNV

-1929 KSLTSQDSVSKINVN
+1929 KNSTSQDSVSKINVN
-1944 NIPKAVDT
+1944 NIPKTVDT

-1967 KEIQKVESKGN
+1967 KEIQKVEAKGN

-2047 INVDKESISE
+2047 INIDKESISE

-2121 SKVQKMTYNYIHQ
+2121 SKVQEMTYNYIHQ

-2142 NISVGEQTDKKVWN
+2142 NLSVGEQTDKKIWN
-2156 KKTIKTEIMRNIFDS
+2156 KKTIKTEIMRNVFDS
-2171 DYALKT
+2171 DYALKV
-2177 AVADLAK
+2177 AVSDLAK

-2233 NKIGDILGKNSERYN
+2233 NKIGDILGKNPERYN

-2344 NRGRVDDIIKKRTGS
+2344 NRGRVNDIIKKRTGS

-2495 SSKLNMPLRSGAT
+2495 SNKLNMPLRSGAT

-2644 NYNYYKSKCNS
+2644 NYNYYKSKGNS

-2686 LITFSAARVG
+2686 LIPFSAARVG

-2703 KVSENPK
+2703 KVSDNPK

-2897 MGVIPEQA
+2897 MEVIPEQA

-2948 TSEETKQLEKIN
+2948 TPEETKQLEKIN

-3043 MKNEYERIAYERY
+3043 MKNEYERVAYERY

>member
-18 QLRNSFGMITDNDKK
+18 QLRNSFGMVTDNDKK
-33 IYDNDNFSFSD
+33 IYGNDDFSFSD

-52 HNSED
+52 HDSED

-82 STTKDSGN
+82 TTTKDSGN

-136 SINENTETQGESK
+136 SINENTEKQGESK

-160 RKVDQHSYK
+160 RKVEQPSYK
-169 NIGLSVANPEQTQNA
+169 NISLSVANPEQTKNA

-203 IFVKTGTWIKDLF
+203 IFVKAGTWIKDLF

-290 INDTMQDVSRST
+290 INDTIQDVSRST

-376 ADITVD
+376 ADITVN

-548 AEAKKQLETCYS
+548 AEAKRQLENCYS

-591 GGNNEKMAI
+591 GGSNEKMAT

-764 NSIQVEQAIGN
+764 NSIQVEEAIGN

-780 NEKTGENNAP
+780 NERTGKNNTP
-790 DISQENQDDYFSST
+790 NISQENQDDYFYST

-817 NSFYSSPTSYIPQ
+817 NSFYSSPTTYIPQ

-892 AANFMEDLAYSITGE
+892 AANFMEDLAYSIPGE

-1143 AENDKLPSRAIQE
+1143 AKNDKLPSRSIQK

-1167 IEKSDGNNRLKI
+1167 IEKSDGNNKLKI

-1186 FNLHKND
+1186 FNLYKND
-1193 ISQESLSNSI
+1193 ISQE
-1203 ENLKNAKGKIDRD
+1203 
-1216 DIINISSSLNVYH
+1216 
-1229 KGTTYIDK
+1229 
-1237 NMKNKAGKNKMPQIV
+1237 
-1252 DIDEFFTQY
+1252 
-1261 IDKEDL
+1261 
-1267 RKQAYKYA
+1267 
-1275 FDNYKNKTV
+1275 
-1284 LIKDIDDNVDISQ
+1284 
-1297 SGLKKTFGKN
+1297 
-1307 QDNTKMQTA
+1307 
-1316 NNLPK
+1316 K
-1321 LIEESI
+1321 LIEYIDNNKIEDISSALSQ
-1327 YLNSSISTKNSNI
+1327 LNGNKNFEPISSNI
-1340 VYHYFY
+1340 
-1346 VPISINNENQLAM
+1346 
-1359 ITVKEDLTNK
+1359 TN
-1369 GSNSKFYYHDIREI
+1369 R
-1383 KNIKKDFVHA
+1383 
-1393 MPHKDVSN
+1393 
-1401 MLFEQNPSITNSITQ
+1401 ITQ

-1428 NSMQKI
+1428 NSMQKM
-1434 KNDTSSIIEKKA
+1434 KNNTSKKDSIIINEEEEAFYVKNNIKKSIYFRFDDKNEFRGKDHQSGMSTWKDNVIDKISDNLELGDSEEGIEDRNRLLEKYGVTQKQYDDMSLEEEDKIQREIA
-1446 NNGGLTKKEYD
+1446 LDEGWITNGASVFNLTKDGLEWFENYERYHHLTEYD
-1457 NHGNSISPKIVQF
+1457 EVNFFTGKVTGEGIDGEDVVIPDDEILLKMNSKDFSNILEKIED
-1470 FKESKVRDDKGNLMV
+1470 KYDDF
-1485 MYHGTEANAG
+1485 E
-1495 IPKEYW
+1495 
-1501 FTKFDI
+1501 
-1507 DKAGNHGNMLG
+1507 
-1518 DGFYFTSDKSH
+1518 
-1529 AKQYAHLKGNIYE
+1529 
-1542 TYLNIKNP
+1542 NP
-1550 LEVKYFNSGDLA
+1550 
-1562 YSIRNI
+1562 NI
-1568 NPYIEPDIYARD
+1568 NKEF
-1580 GTLDGYKVKKYLIDN
+1580 LVELVKLIN
-1595 GYDGIHSGNTYVAF
+1595 QKLNKNN
-1609 YSNQIKNIDNNS
+1609 YSNNDIKIAKKSTPQRINNEELTKS
-1621 PTNNDDIRYMKK
+1621 NDDIRYMKK
-1633 SRASA
+1633 SGTLT
-1638 QSKLQE
+1638 QSKKLQE
-1644 TDNNGRE
+1644 TDNKGRE

-1658 YFKNSKIRDD
+1658 YFKNSKVRDNN
-1668 KGNLLTLYHGSKN
+1668 GNLKVVYHGTDA
-1681 DFTIFDISE
+1681 DFTVFNYD
-1690 SGKSNKNAKV
+1690 
-1700 GFWFTTSQEGANNF
+1700 
-1714 ANSVWY
+1714 Y
-1720 GKNENSKAYEIYL
+1720 LGKNGTANGKGFYLADDINVAKSYSNGKNLIEAYVDIQKPLSIGKTTMSENDYIKFVKAVNDKTNGTLFADYGDGEKLTKNSKEYNDVVNQFKEEYKYDGDDVDLVLSIL
-1733 NVTNPKIYEPIDN
+1733 N
-1746 QKSLDNMNKKLHDLS
+1746 S
-1761 ELIRKAENKNIFLE
+1761 ANI
-1775 IEKNRIKYASDDELN
+1775 K
-1790 YIVKKYYSKEQEQQ
+1790 
-1804 KFLEDIKQYKDLI
+1804 LED
-1817 NKYKAIE
+1817 
-1824 KKYDNDKYNDS
+1824 
-1835 YEQFRTDIY
+1835 
-1844 KYANKEAADA
+1844 
-1854 NFGGTGMYLEN
+1854 G
-1865 ENEILKKY
+1865 Y
-1873 RDNLI
+1873 RLLRNTI
-1878 KQGYDGIIIKN
+1878 GYDGIIVPTNYKDN
-1889 TTYDSKTM
+1889 
-1897 GKNNTQYVAFYPE
+1897 GKDIPYTQYIPLTPE
-1910 QIKNI
+1910 QIKNV
-1915 DNTSPT
+1915 DNISPT

-1967 KEIQKVESKGN
+1967 KEIQKVESKGD

-2121 SKVQKMTYNYIHQ
+2121 SKVQEMTYNYIHQ

-2142 NISVGEQTDKKVWN
+2142 NLSVGEQTDKKIWN
-2156 KKTIKTEIMRNIFDS
+2156 KKTIKTEIMRNVFDS
-2171 DYALKT
+2171 DYALKV
-2177 AVADLAK
+2177 AVSDLAK

-2233 NKIGDILGKNSERYN
+2233 NKIGDILGKNPERYN

-2344 NRGRVDDIIKKRTGS
+2344 NRGRVNDIIKKRTGS

-2495 SSKLNMPLRSGAT
+2495 SSKLNMPLRFGAT
-2508 IRNIGFAIPNMISD
+2508 MGNIGFAIPNMISD

-2528 YSTAGFIPI
+2528 YSTAGFIPV

-2564 EYEKKVN
+2564 EYTKKVN
-2571 FIYELYKQSGAPSS
+2571 FMYELYKQSGAPSS

-2610 GIKESFKPLKRILDI
+2610 GIKESFKPLKRTLDM
-2625 LAYIPD
+2625 LSYIPD

-2644 NYNYYKSKCNS
+2644 NYNYYKRKGNS

-2676 TGNITREINQ
+2676 TGNITKEVNQ
-2686 LITFSAARVG
+2686 AIPFSAARVG

-2703 KVSENPK
+2703 KVSDNPK

-2824 AINKD
+2824 SINKD

-3043 MKNEYERIAYERY
+3043 MKNEYERVAYERY

>member
-1 MLIDNEDE
+1 
-9 LKKKKEEAR
+9 
-18 QLRNSFGMITDNDKK
+18 
-33 IYDNDNFSFSD
+33 
-44 STSSISNK
+44 
-52 HNSED
+52 
-57 FSTTQN
+57 
-63 NSYSQ
+63 
-68 RLEEAKKIRNSFGM
+68 
-82 STTKDSGN
+82 
-90 DDFMNFSKDDDTIT
+90 
-104 TIHQKDDN
+104 
-112 NISGTPKYY
+112 
-121 DTNIDNIEKTANTDT
+121 
-136 SINENTETQGESK
+136 
-149 TKKTDNNPSIT
+149 
-160 RKVDQHSYK
+160 
-169 NIGLSVANPEQTQNA
+169 
-184 KPIVDYTLQQQKE
+184 
-197 EKDSQN
+197 
-203 IFVKTGTWIKDLF
+203 
-216 GSIGVSIKNTA
+216 
-227 TGLYKTAKEG
+227 
-237 YDERKEAVDN
+237 
-247 MSESDIQNSSNKNKI
+247 
-262 LADTIAPNTFL
+262 
-273 TNTNNN
+273 
-279 ENLNSQKTKLI
+279 
-290 INDTMQDVSRST
+290 
-302 ANGLIGIAN
+302 
-311 NVLNFL
+311 L

-548 AEAKKQLETCYS
+548 AEAKRQLENCYS

-591 GGNNEKMAI
+591 GGSNEKMAT

-696 EVENSKVPTI
+696 EVENSKVPSI

-780 NEKTGENNAP
+780 NERTGKNNTP
-790 DISQENQDDYFSST
+790 NISQENQDDYFYST

-892 AANFMEDLAYSITGE
+892 AANFMEDLAYSIPGE

-1485 MYHGTEANAG
+1485 MYHGTEANVG

-1501 FTKFDI
+1501 FNIFDI

-1518 DGFYFTSDKSH
+1518 NGFYFTSDKSH
-1529 AKQYAHLKGNIYE
+1529 AEQYAHLKGNIYE

-1550 LEVKYFNSGDLA
+1550 LELNHFSTGDLA
-1562 YSIRNI
+1562 YTIRNI
-1568 NPYIEPDIYARD
+1568 NPYIEADIYKKD
-1580 GTLDGYKVKKYLIDN
+1580 GSIDGYKVRKYLLDN

-1609 YSNQIKNIDNNS
+1609 NSNQIKAITNS
-1621 PTNNDDIRYMKK
+1621 APTSNDDIRYMKK
-1633 SRASA
+1633 SGTLT
-1638 QSKLQE
+1638 QSKKLQE
-1644 TDNNGRE
+1644 TDNKGRK
-1651 LSKQQQE
+1651 LSEQQQG
-1658 YFKNSKIRDD
+1658 YFKNSKVRDNN
-1668 KGNLLTLYHGSKN
+1668 GNLKVVYHGIDA
-1681 DFTIFDISE
+1681 DFTVFNYD
-1690 SGKSNKNAKV
+1690 
-1700 GFWFTTSQEGANNF
+1700 
-1714 ANSVWY
+1714 Y
-1720 GKNENSKAYEIYL
+1720 LGKNGTANGKGFYLADDINVAKSYSNGKNLIEAYVDIQKPLSIGKTTMSENDYIKFVKAVNDKTNGTLFADYGDGEKLTKNSKEYNDVVNQFKEEYKYGGDDVDLALSIL
-1733 NVTNPKIYEPIDN
+1733 NC
-1746 QKSLDNMNKKLHDLS
+1746 
-1761 ELIRKAENKNIFLE
+1761 ANI
-1775 IEKNRIKYASDDELN
+1775 K
-1790 YIVKKYYSKEQEQQ
+1790 
-1804 KFLEDIKQYKDLI
+1804 LED
-1817 NKYKAIE
+1817 
-1824 KKYDNDKYNDS
+1824 
-1835 YEQFRTDIY
+1835 
-1844 KYANKEAADA
+1844 
-1854 NFGGTGMYLEN
+1854 G
-1865 ENEILKKY
+1865 Y
-1873 RDNLI
+1873 RLLRNTT
-1878 KQGYDGIIIKN
+1878 GYDGIIVPTNYKDN
-1889 TTYDSKTM
+1889 
-1897 GKNNTQYVAFYPE
+1897 GKDIPYTQYIPLTPE
-1910 QIKNI
+1910 QIKNV

-1921 NNVDIRYL
+1921 NNIDIRYL

-2121 SKVQKMTYNYIHQ
+2121 SKVQEMTYNYIHQ

-2142 NISVGEQTDKKVWN
+2142 NLSVGEQTDKKIWN

-2171 DYALKT
+2171 DYALKV
-2177 AVADLAK
+2177 AVSDLAK

-2233 NKIGDILGKNSERYN
+2233 NKIGDILGKNPERYN

-2344 NRGRVDDIIKKRTGS
+2344 NRGRVNDIIKKRTGS

-2495 SSKLNMPLRSGAT
+2495 SSKLNMPLRFGAT
-2508 IRNIGFAIPNMISD
+2508 MGNIGFAIPNMISD

-2528 YSTAGFIPI
+2528 YSTAGFIPV

-2564 EYEKKVN
+2564 EYTKKVN
-2571 FIYELYKQSGAPSS
+2571 FMYELYKQSGAPSS

-2610 GIKESFKPLKRILDI
+2610 GIKESFKPLKRTLDM
-2625 LAYIPD
+2625 LSYIPD

-2644 NYNYYKSKCNS
+2644 NYNYYKRKGNS

-2676 TGNITREINQ
+2676 TGNITKEVNQ
-2686 LITFSAARVG
+2686 AIPFSAARVG

-2703 KVSENPK
+2703 KVSDNPK

-2948 TSEETKQLEKIN
+2948 TPEETKQLEKIN

-3043 MKNEYERIAYERY
+3043 MKNEYERVAYERY

>member
-18 QLRNSFGMITDNDKK
+18 QLRNSFGMVTDNDKK
-33 IYDNDNFSFSD
+33 IYGNDNFSFSD

-52 HNSED
+52 HDSED

-82 STTKDSGN
+82 TTTKDSGN

-136 SINENTETQGESK
+136 SINENTETEGESK

-160 RKVDQHSYK
+160 RKVDQPSYK
-169 NIGLSVANPEQTQNA
+169 NISLSVANPEQTKNA

-203 IFVKTGTWIKDLF
+203 IFVKAGTWIKDLF

-290 INDTMQDVSRST
+290 INDTIQDVSRST

-382 IAEFLLL
+382 VAEFLLL

-463 LDADTQ
+463 LDTDTQ

-548 AEAKKQLETCYS
+548 AEAKRQLENCYS

-565 SSKEYTI
+565 PSKEYTI

-591 GGNNEKMAI
+591 GGSNEKMAT

-671 SPAITTIVDKDNNL
+671 TPAITTIVDKDNNL

-757 IENEVTK
+757 IENEITK

-804 FGNMPDIN
+804 FGNMPNIN
-812 EDSSE
+812 EDSPE
-817 NSFYSSPTSYIPQ
+817 NSFYGSPTSYIPQ
-830 EQSTN
+830 EQSVN

-844 SSTGSTENYIKP
+844 LSTESTENYIKP

-863 DRTYENVGNKNVLPY
+863 DRTYENVGNKKVLPY
-878 QAENPEISQ
+878 QTENPEISQ

-892 AANFMEDLAYSITGE
+892 AANFMEDLACSIPGE

-953 YALAK
+953 YVLAK

-996 EYSTYS
+996 NYL
-1002 DSYNSI
+1002 SI
-1008 SNNYDNTFSLKK
+1008 EENNDYVLDDDARIFGMKKKNSNN
-1020 NNDKLA
+1020 LA
-1026 KKNNVKYN
+1026 KKSNIKYN

-1040 GKKEYMQLKSAI
+1040 GKREYANVMSLI
-1052 NTDTPNLK
+1052 NTNNTNNS
-1060 KGINYKSLGNYF
+1060 KGTDSIFSSNYF
-1072 YIFDKY
+1072 YIYENDGF
-1078 AFDNYNVLGRIKIIG
+1078 NNNKIIAKIEIEK
-1093 NEKII
+1093 NEDLI
-1098 NEILKGV
+1098 NALRKEIKNGTN
-1105 DKKDDAGTKNINKLL
+1105 AGTKNISNTIQTARNVRKFNNSNNDSNKRTQTNKQAIGLYNN
-1120 EHSQN
+1120 EGRQRGEIGQRRDSQ
-1125 EQGIYT
+1125 
-1131 IDNINAVDSRGT
+1131 
-1143 AENDKLPSRAIQE
+1143 
-1156 NESTSNRRTNN
+1156 
-1167 IEKSDGNNRLKI
+1167 KSIRNKSGI
-1179 ENSEQGS
+1179 ENSKQSS
-1186 FNLHKND
+1186 FNLHKNNT
-1193 ISQESLSNSI
+1193 SN
-1203 ENLKNAKGKIDRD
+1203 
-1216 DIINISSSLNVYH
+1216 
-1229 KGTTYIDK
+1229 
-1237 NMKNKAGKNKMPQIV
+1237 
-1252 DIDEFFTQY
+1252 
-1261 IDKEDL
+1261 
-1267 RKQAYKYA
+1267 
-1275 FDNYKNKTV
+1275 
-1284 LIKDIDDNVDISQ
+1284 
-1297 SGLKKTFGKN
+1297 
-1307 QDNTKMQTA
+1307 
-1316 NNLPK
+1316 
-1321 LIEESI
+1321 
-1327 YLNSSISTKNSNI
+1327 
-1340 VYHYFY
+1340 
-1346 VPISINNENQLAM
+1346 
-1359 ITVKEDLTNK
+1359 
-1369 GSNSKFYYHDIREI
+1369 
-1383 KNIKKDFVHA
+1383 NIK
-1393 MPHKDVSN
+1393 
-1401 MLFEQNPSITNSITQ
+1401 
-1416 NNKSVKNTAITN
+1416 
-1428 NSMQKI
+1428 SMKKQS
-1434 KNDTSSIIEKKA
+1434 TSHQ
-1446 NNGGLTKKEYD
+1446 NGGLTETEYD
-1457 NHGNSISPKIVQF
+1457 SQGNPISFKTAQF
-1470 FKESKVRDDKGNLMV
+1470 FKNSKVRDDKGKLMV
-1485 MYHGTEANAG
+1485 MYHGTEANVG

-1501 FTKFDI
+1501 FNIFDI

-1518 DGFYFTSDKSH
+1518 NGFYFTSDRSH
-1529 AKQYAHLKGNIYE
+1529 AEQYAHLKGNIYE

-1550 LEVKYFNSGDLA
+1550 LELNHFSTGDLA
-1562 YSIRNI
+1562 YTIRNI
-1568 NPYIEPDIYARD
+1568 NPYIEADIYKKD
-1580 GTLDGYKVKKYLIDN
+1580 GSIDGYKVRKYLLDN

-1609 YSNQIKNIDNNS
+1609 NSNQIKAITNS
-1621 PTNNDDIRYMKK
+1621 APTSNDDIRYMKK
-1633 SRASA
+1633 SGTLT
-1638 QSKLQE
+1638 QSKELRE
-1644 TDNNGRE
+1644 TDNKGRE
-1651 LSKQQQE
+1651 LSKQQQD
-1658 YFKNSKIRDD
+1658 YFKNSKVRDNN
-1668 KGNLLTLYHGSKN
+1668 GNLKVVYHGTDA
-1681 DFTIFDISE
+1681 DFTVFNYD
-1690 SGKSNKNAKV
+1690 
-1700 GFWFTTSQEGANNF
+1700 
-1714 ANSVWY
+1714 Y
-1720 GKNENSKAYEIYL
+1720 LGKNGTANGKGFYLADDINVAKSYSNGKNLIEAYVDIQKPLSIGKTTMSENDYIKFVKAVNDKTNGTLFADYGDGEKLTKNSKEYNDVVNQFKEEYKYGGDDVDLALSIL
-1733 NVTNPKIYEPIDN
+1733 N
-1746 QKSLDNMNKKLHDLS
+1746 S
-1761 ELIRKAENKNIFLE
+1761 ANI
-1775 IEKNRIKYASDDELN
+1775 K
-1790 YIVKKYYSKEQEQQ
+1790 
-1804 KFLEDIKQYKDLI
+1804 LED
-1817 NKYKAIE
+1817 
-1824 KKYDNDKYNDS
+1824 
-1835 YEQFRTDIY
+1835 
-1844 KYANKEAADA
+1844 
-1854 NFGGTGMYLEN
+1854 G
-1865 ENEILKKY
+1865 Y
-1873 RDNLI
+1873 RLLRNTT
-1878 KQGYDGIIIKN
+1878 GYDGIIVPTNYKDN
-1889 TTYDSKTM
+1889 
-1897 GKNNTQYVAFYPE
+1897 GKDIPYTQYIPLTPE
-1910 QIKNI
+1910 QIKNV

-1929 KSLTSQDSVSKINVN
+1929 KNSTSQDSVSKINVN
-1944 NIPKAVDT
+1944 NIPKTVDT

-1967 KEIQKVESKGN
+1967 KEIQKVEAKGN

-2047 INVDKESISE
+2047 INIDKESISE

-2121 SKVQKMTYNYIHQ
+2121 SKVQEMTYNYIHQ

-2142 NISVGEQTDKKVWN
+2142 NLSVGEQTDKKIWN
-2156 KKTIKTEIMRNIFDS
+2156 KKTIKTEIMRNVFDS
-2171 DYALKT
+2171 DYALKV
-2177 AVADLAK
+2177 AVSDLAK

-2233 NKIGDILGKNSERYN
+2233 NKIGDILGKNPERYN

-2344 NRGRVDDIIKKRTGS
+2344 NRGRVNDIIKKRTGS

-2495 SSKLNMPLRSGAT
+2495 SNKLNMPLRSGAT

-2644 NYNYYKSKCNS
+2644 NYNYYKSKGNS

-2686 LITFSAARVG
+2686 LIPFSAARVG
-2696 SSYTFAE
+2696 SSYTFAK
-2703 KVSENPK
+2703 KVSDNPK

-2897 MGVIPEQA
+2897 MEVIPEQA

-2948 TSEETKQLEKIN
+2948 TPEETKQLEKIN

-3043 MKNEYERIAYERY
+3043 MKNEYERVAYERY

>member
-18 QLRNSFGMITDNDKK
+18 QLRNSFGMVTDNDKK
-33 IYDNDNFSFSD
+33 IYGNDNFSFSD

-52 HNSED
+52 HDSED

-82 STTKDSGN
+82 TTTKDSGN

-136 SINENTETQGESK
+136 SINENTETEGESK

-160 RKVDQHSYK
+160 RKVDQPSYK
-169 NIGLSVANPEQTQNA
+169 NISLSVANPEQTKNA

-203 IFVKTGTWIKDLF
+203 IFVKAGTWIKDLF

-290 INDTMQDVSRST
+290 INDTIQDVSRST

-382 IAEFLLL
+382 VAEFLLL

-463 LDADTQ
+463 LDTDTQ

-548 AEAKKQLETCYS
+548 AEAKRQLENCYS

-565 SSKEYTI
+565 PSKEYTI

-591 GGNNEKMAI
+591 GGSNEKMAT

-671 SPAITTIVDKDNNL
+671 TPAITTIVDKDNNL

-757 IENEVTK
+757 IENEITK

-804 FGNMPDIN
+804 FGNMPNIN
-812 EDSSE
+812 EDSPE
-817 NSFYSSPTSYIPQ
+817 NSFYGSPTSYIPQ
-830 EQSTN
+830 EQSVN

-844 SSTGSTENYIKP
+844 LSTESTENYIKP

-863 DRTYENVGNKNVLPY
+863 DRTYENVGNKKVLPY
-878 QAENPEISQ
+878 QTENPEISQ

-892 AANFMEDLAYSITGE
+892 AANFMEDLACSIPGE

-996 EYSTYS
+996 NYL
-1002 DSYNSI
+1002 SI
-1008 SNNYDNTFSLKK
+1008 EENNDYVLYDDARIFGMKKKNSNN
-1020 NNDKLA
+1020 LA
-1026 KKNNVKYN
+1026 KKSNIKYN

-1040 GKKEYMQLKSAI
+1040 GKREYANVMSLI
-1052 NTDTPNLK
+1052 NTNNTNNTNNS
-1060 KGINYKSLGNYF
+1060 KGTDSIFSSNYF
-1072 YIFDKY
+1072 YIYENDGF
-1078 AFDNYNVLGRIKIIG
+1078 NNNKIIAKIEIEK
-1093 NEKII
+1093 NEDLI
-1098 NEILKGV
+1098 NALRKEIKNGTN
-1105 DKKDDAGTKNINKLL
+1105 AGTKNISNTIQTARNVRKFNNSNNDSNKRTQTNKQAIGLYNN
-1120 EHSQN
+1120 EGRQRGEIGQRRDSQ
-1125 EQGIYT
+1125 
-1131 IDNINAVDSRGT
+1131 
-1143 AENDKLPSRAIQE
+1143 
-1156 NESTSNRRTNN
+1156 ESIRN
-1167 IEKSDGNNRLKI
+1167 KSGI
-1179 ENSEQGS
+1179 ENSKQSS
-1186 FNLHKND
+1186 FNLHKNNT
-1193 ISQESLSNSI
+1193 SN
-1203 ENLKNAKGKIDRD
+1203 
-1216 DIINISSSLNVYH
+1216 
-1229 KGTTYIDK
+1229 
-1237 NMKNKAGKNKMPQIV
+1237 
-1252 DIDEFFTQY
+1252 
-1261 IDKEDL
+1261 
-1267 RKQAYKYA
+1267 
-1275 FDNYKNKTV
+1275 
-1284 LIKDIDDNVDISQ
+1284 
-1297 SGLKKTFGKN
+1297 
-1307 QDNTKMQTA
+1307 
-1316 NNLPK
+1316 
-1321 LIEESI
+1321 
-1327 YLNSSISTKNSNI
+1327 
-1340 VYHYFY
+1340 
-1346 VPISINNENQLAM
+1346 
-1359 ITVKEDLTNK
+1359 
-1369 GSNSKFYYHDIREI
+1369 
-1383 KNIKKDFVHA
+1383 NIK
-1393 MPHKDVSN
+1393 
-1401 MLFEQNPSITNSITQ
+1401 
-1416 NNKSVKNTAITN
+1416 
-1428 NSMQKI
+1428 SMKKQS
-1434 KNDTSSIIEKKA
+1434 TSHQ
-1446 NNGGLTKKEYD
+1446 NGGLTETEYD
-1457 NHGNSISPKIVQF
+1457 SQGNPISFKTAQF
-1470 FKESKVRDDKGNLMV
+1470 FKNSKVRDDKGKLMV
-1485 MYHGTEANAG
+1485 MYHGTEANVG

-1501 FTKFDI
+1501 FNIFDI

-1518 DGFYFTSDKSH
+1518 NGFYFTSDRSH
-1529 AKQYAHLKGNIYE
+1529 AEQYAHLKGNIYE

-1550 LEVKYFNSGDLA
+1550 LELNHFSTGDLA
-1562 YSIRNI
+1562 YTIRNI
-1568 NPYIEPDIYARD
+1568 NQYIEADIYKKD
-1580 GTLDGYKVKKYLIDN
+1580 GSIDGYKVRKYLLDN

-1609 YSNQIKNIDNNS
+1609 NSNQIKAITNS
-1621 PTNNDDIRYMKK
+1621 APTSNDDIRYMKK
-1633 SRASA
+1633 SGTLT
-1638 QSKLQE
+1638 QSKELRE
-1644 TDNNGRE
+1644 TDNKGRE
-1651 LSKQQQE
+1651 LSKQQQD
-1658 YFKNSKIRDD
+1658 YFKNSKVRDNN
-1668 KGNLLTLYHGSKN
+1668 GNLKVVYHGTDA
-1681 DFTIFDISE
+1681 DFTVFNYD
-1690 SGKSNKNAKV
+1690 
-1700 GFWFTTSQEGANNF
+1700 
-1714 ANSVWY
+1714 Y
-1720 GKNENSKAYEIYL
+1720 LGKNGTANGKGFYLADDINVAKSYSNGKNLIEAYVDIQKPLSIGKTTMSENDYIKFVKAVNDKTNGTLFADYGDGEKLTKNSKEYNDVVNQFKEEYKYGGDDVDLALSIL
-1733 NVTNPKIYEPIDN
+1733 N
-1746 QKSLDNMNKKLHDLS
+1746 S
-1761 ELIRKAENKNIFLE
+1761 ANI
-1775 IEKNRIKYASDDELN
+1775 K
-1790 YIVKKYYSKEQEQQ
+1790 
-1804 KFLEDIKQYKDLI
+1804 LED
-1817 NKYKAIE
+1817 
-1824 KKYDNDKYNDS
+1824 
-1835 YEQFRTDIY
+1835 
-1844 KYANKEAADA
+1844 
-1854 NFGGTGMYLEN
+1854 G
-1865 ENEILKKY
+1865 Y
-1873 RDNLI
+1873 RLLRNTT
-1878 KQGYDGIIIKN
+1878 GYDGIIVPTNYKDN
-1889 TTYDSKTM
+1889 
-1897 GKNNTQYVAFYPE
+1897 GKDIPYTQYIPLTPE
-1910 QIKNI
+1910 QIKNVNNI
-1915 DNTSPT
+1915 SPT

-1944 NIPKAVDT
+1944 NIPKTVDT

-2047 INVDKESISE
+2047 INIDKESISE

-2121 SKVQKMTYNYIHQ
+2121 SKVQEMTYNYIHQ

-2142 NISVGEQTDKKVWN
+2142 NLSVGEQTDKKIWN
-2156 KKTIKTEIMRNIFDS
+2156 KKTIKTEIMRNVFDS
-2171 DYALKT
+2171 DYALKV
-2177 AVADLAK
+2177 AVSDLAK

-2233 NKIGDILGKNSERYN
+2233 NKIGDILGKNPERYN

-2344 NRGRVDDIIKKRTGS
+2344 NRGRVNDIIKKRTGS

-2461 DDNGKRKY
+2461 DDTGKRKY

-2495 SSKLNMPLRSGAT
+2495 SNKLNMPLRSGAT

-2644 NYNYYKSKCNS
+2644 NYNYYKSKGNS

-2686 LITFSAARVG
+2686 LIPFSAARVG

>member
-18 QLRNSFGMITDNDKK
+18 QLRNSFGMVTDNDKK
-33 IYDNDNFSFSD
+33 IYGNDNFSFSD

-52 HNSED
+52 HDSED

-82 STTKDSGN
+82 TTTKDSGN

-136 SINENTETQGESK
+136 SINENTETEGESK

-160 RKVDQHSYK
+160 RKVDQPSYK
-169 NIGLSVANPEQTQNA
+169 NISLSVANPEQTKNA

-203 IFVKTGTWIKDLF
+203 IFVKAGTWIKDLF

-290 INDTMQDVSRST
+290 INDTIQDVSRST

-382 IAEFLLL
+382 VAEFLLL

-463 LDADTQ
+463 LDTDTQ

-548 AEAKKQLETCYS
+548 AEAKRQLENCYS

-565 SSKEYTI
+565 PSKEYTI

-591 GGNNEKMAI
+591 GGSNEKMAT

-671 SPAITTIVDKDNNL
+671 TPAITTIVDKDNNL

-757 IENEVTK
+757 IENEITK

-804 FGNMPDIN
+804 FGNMPNIN
-812 EDSSE
+812 EDSPE
-817 NSFYSSPTSYIPQ
+817 NSFYGSPTSYIPQ
-830 EQSTN
+830 EQSVN

-844 SSTGSTENYIKP
+844 LSTESTENYIKP

-863 DRTYENVGNKNVLPY
+863 DRTYENVGNKKVLPY
-878 QAENPEISQ
+878 QTENPEISQ

-892 AANFMEDLAYSITGE
+892 AANFMEDLACSIPGE

-953 YALAK
+953 YVLAK

-996 EYSTYS
+996 NYL
-1002 DSYNSI
+1002 SI
-1008 SNNYDNTFSLKK
+1008 EENNDYVLDDDARIFGMKKKNSNN
-1020 NNDKLA
+1020 LA
-1026 KKNNVKYN
+1026 KKSNIKYN

-1040 GKKEYMQLKSAI
+1040 GKREYANVMSLI
-1052 NTDTPNLK
+1052 NTNNTNNS
-1060 KGINYKSLGNYF
+1060 KGTDSIFSSNYF
-1072 YIFDKY
+1072 YIYENDGF
-1078 AFDNYNVLGRIKIIG
+1078 NNNKIIAKIEIEK
-1093 NEKII
+1093 NEDLI
-1098 NEILKGV
+1098 NALRKEIKNGTN
-1105 DKKDDAGTKNINKLL
+1105 AGTKNISNTIQTARNVRKFNNSNNDSNKRTQTNKQAIGLYNN
-1120 EHSQN
+1120 EGRQRGEIGQRRDSQ
-1125 EQGIYT
+1125 
-1131 IDNINAVDSRGT
+1131 
-1143 AENDKLPSRAIQE
+1143 
-1156 NESTSNRRTNN
+1156 
-1167 IEKSDGNNRLKI
+1167 KSIRNKSGI
-1179 ENSEQGS
+1179 ENSKQSS
-1186 FNLHKND
+1186 FNLHKNNT
-1193 ISQESLSNSI
+1193 SN
-1203 ENLKNAKGKIDRD
+1203 
-1216 DIINISSSLNVYH
+1216 
-1229 KGTTYIDK
+1229 
-1237 NMKNKAGKNKMPQIV
+1237 
-1252 DIDEFFTQY
+1252 
-1261 IDKEDL
+1261 
-1267 RKQAYKYA
+1267 
-1275 FDNYKNKTV
+1275 
-1284 LIKDIDDNVDISQ
+1284 
-1297 SGLKKTFGKN
+1297 
-1307 QDNTKMQTA
+1307 
-1316 NNLPK
+1316 
-1321 LIEESI
+1321 
-1327 YLNSSISTKNSNI
+1327 
-1340 VYHYFY
+1340 
-1346 VPISINNENQLAM
+1346 
-1359 ITVKEDLTNK
+1359 
-1369 GSNSKFYYHDIREI
+1369 
-1383 KNIKKDFVHA
+1383 NIK
-1393 MPHKDVSN
+1393 
-1401 MLFEQNPSITNSITQ
+1401 
-1416 NNKSVKNTAITN
+1416 
-1428 NSMQKI
+1428 SMKKQS
-1434 KNDTSSIIEKKA
+1434 TSHQ
-1446 NNGGLTKKEYD
+1446 NGGLTETEYD
-1457 NHGNSISPKIVQF
+1457 SQGNPISFKTAQF
-1470 FKESKVRDDKGNLMV
+1470 FKNSKVRDDKGKLMV
-1485 MYHGTEANAG
+1485 MYHGTEANVG

-1501 FTKFDI
+1501 FNIFDI

-1518 DGFYFTSDKSH
+1518 NGFYFTSDRSH
-1529 AKQYAHLKGNIYE
+1529 AEQYAHLKGNIYE

-1550 LEVKYFNSGDLA
+1550 LELNHFSTGDLA
-1562 YSIRNI
+1562 YTIRNI
-1568 NPYIEPDIYARD
+1568 NPYIEADIYKKD
-1580 GTLDGYKVKKYLIDN
+1580 GSIDGYKVRKYLLDN

-1609 YSNQIKNIDNNS
+1609 NSNQIKAITNS
-1621 PTNNDDIRYMKK
+1621 APTSNDDIRYMKK
-1633 SRASA
+1633 SGTLT
-1638 QSKLQE
+1638 QSKELRE
-1644 TDNNGRE
+1644 TDNKGRE
-1651 LSKQQQE
+1651 LSKQQQD
-1658 YFKNSKIRDD
+1658 YFKNSKVRDNN
-1668 KGNLLTLYHGSKN
+1668 GNLKVVYHGTDA
-1681 DFTIFDISE
+1681 DFTVFNYD
-1690 SGKSNKNAKV
+1690 
-1700 GFWFTTSQEGANNF
+1700 
-1714 ANSVWY
+1714 Y
-1720 GKNENSKAYEIYL
+1720 LGKNGTANGKGFYLADDINVAKSYSNGKNLIEAYVDIQKPLSIGKTTMSENDYIKFVKAVNDKTNGTLFADYGDGEKLTKNSKEYNDVVNQFKEEYKYGGDDVDLALSIL
-1733 NVTNPKIYEPIDN
+1733 N
-1746 QKSLDNMNKKLHDLS
+1746 S
-1761 ELIRKAENKNIFLE
+1761 ANI
-1775 IEKNRIKYASDDELN
+1775 K
-1790 YIVKKYYSKEQEQQ
+1790 
-1804 KFLEDIKQYKDLI
+1804 LED
-1817 NKYKAIE
+1817 
-1824 KKYDNDKYNDS
+1824 
-1835 YEQFRTDIY
+1835 
-1844 KYANKEAADA
+1844 
-1854 NFGGTGMYLEN
+1854 G
-1865 ENEILKKY
+1865 Y
-1873 RDNLI
+1873 RLLRNTT
-1878 KQGYDGIIIKN
+1878 GYDGIIVPTNYKDN
-1889 TTYDSKTM
+1889 
-1897 GKNNTQYVAFYPE
+1897 GKDIPYTQYIPLTPE
-1910 QIKNI
+1910 QIKNV

-1929 KSLTSQDSVSKINVN
+1929 KNSTSQDSVSKINVN
-1944 NIPKAVDT
+1944 NIPKTVDT

-1967 KEIQKVESKGN
+1967 KEIQKVEAKGN

-2047 INVDKESISE
+2047 INIDKESISE

-2121 SKVQKMTYNYIHQ
+2121 SKVQEMTYNYIHQ

-2142 NISVGEQTDKKVWN
+2142 NLSVGEQTDKKIWN
-2156 KKTIKTEIMRNIFDS
+2156 KKTIKTEIMRNVFDS
-2171 DYALKT
+2171 DYALKV
-2177 AVADLAK
+2177 AVSDLAK

-2233 NKIGDILGKNSERYN
+2233 NKIGDILGKNPERYN

-2344 NRGRVDDIIKKRTGS
+2344 NRGRVNDIIKKRTGS

-2495 SSKLNMPLRSGAT
+2495 SSKLNMPLRFGAT
-2508 IRNIGFAIPNMISD
+2508 MGNIGFAIPNMISD

-2528 YSTAGFIPI
+2528 YSTAGFIPV

-2564 EYEKKVN
+2564 EYTKKVN
-2571 FIYELYKQSGAPSS
+2571 FMYELYKQSGAPSS

-2610 GIKESFKPLKRILDI
+2610 GIKESFKPLKRTLDM
-2625 LAYIPD
+2625 LSYIPD

-2644 NYNYYKSKCNS
+2644 NYNYYKRKGNS

-2676 TGNITREINQ
+2676 TGNITKEVNQ
-2686 LITFSAARVG
+2686 AIPFSAARVG

-2703 KVSENPK
+2703 KVSDNPK

-2978 DEYLDGQE
+2978 DEYLYGQE

-3069 LQKLETKCKDYAKNY
+3069 LQRLETKCKDYAKNY

-3096 K
+3096 KKGTT

>member
-18 QLRNSFGMITDNDKK
+18 QLRNSFGMVTDNDKK

-52 HNSED
+52 HDSED

-82 STTKDSGN
+82 TTTKDSGN

-121 DTNIDNIEKTANTDT
+121 DTNIDSIEKTANTDT
-136 SINENTETQGESK
+136 SINENTETQGENK

-160 RKVDQHSYK
+160 RKVEQPSYK
-169 NIGLSVANPEQTQNA
+169 NISLSVANPEQTKNA

-203 IFVKTGTWIKDLF
+203 IFVKAGTWIKDLF

-290 INDTMQDVSRST
+290 INDTIQDVSRST

-449 KGKVVEALGKHGEL
+449 KGKVVEVLGKHGEL

-548 AEAKKQLETCYS
+548 VEAKRQLENCYS

-565 SSKEYTI
+565 PSKEYTI

-591 GGNNEKMAI
+591 GGSNEKMAT

-634 NIKEKQNGMVV
+634 NIKEKQNGMTV

-663 TNIAKSQI
+663 SNIAKSQI

-696 EVENSKVPTI
+696 EVENSKAPSI

-731 NAKDADTAIETV
+731 NAKDAETAIETV

-764 NSIQVEQAIGN
+764 NSIQVEEAIGN

-780 NEKTGENNAP
+780 NERTGKNNTP
-790 DISQENQDDYFSST
+790 NISQENQDDYFYST

-812 EDSSE
+812 EDSPE
-817 NSFYSSPTSYIPQ
+817 NSFYNSPTSYIPQ

-878 QAENPEISQ
+878 QTENPEISQ

-892 AANFMEDLAYSITGE
+892 AANFMEDLAYSIPGE

-937 DKISKVLN
+937 DKINKVLN

-1143 AENDKLPSRAIQE
+1143 AKNDKLPSRSIQK

-1167 IEKSDGNNRLKI
+1167 IEKSDGNNKLKI

-1186 FNLHKND
+1186 FNLYKND
-1193 ISQESLSNSI
+1193 ISQE
-1203 ENLKNAKGKIDRD
+1203 
-1216 DIINISSSLNVYH
+1216 
-1229 KGTTYIDK
+1229 
-1237 NMKNKAGKNKMPQIV
+1237 
-1252 DIDEFFTQY
+1252 
-1261 IDKEDL
+1261 
-1267 RKQAYKYA
+1267 
-1275 FDNYKNKTV
+1275 
-1284 LIKDIDDNVDISQ
+1284 
-1297 SGLKKTFGKN
+1297 
-1307 QDNTKMQTA
+1307 
-1316 NNLPK
+1316 K
-1321 LIEESI
+1321 LIEYIDNNKIEDISSALSQ
-1327 YLNSSISTKNSNI
+1327 LNGNKNFEPISSNI
-1340 VYHYFY
+1340 
-1346 VPISINNENQLAM
+1346 
-1359 ITVKEDLTNK
+1359 TN
-1369 GSNSKFYYHDIREI
+1369 R
-1383 KNIKKDFVHA
+1383 
-1393 MPHKDVSN
+1393 
-1401 MLFEQNPSITNSITQ
+1401 ITQ

-1428 NSMQKI
+1428 NSLQKM
-1434 KNDTSSIIEKKA
+1434 KNNTSKKDSIIINEEEAFYVKNNIKKSIYFRFDDKNEFRGKDHQSGMSTWKDNVIDKISDNLELGDSEEGIEDRNRLLEKYGVTQKQYDDMSLEEEDKIQREIA
-1446 NNGGLTKKEYD
+1446 LDEGWITNGASVFNLTKDGLEWFENYERYHHLTEYDEVNFFTGKVTGEGIDGEDVVIPDDEILLKMNSKDFSNILEKIEDKYDDFENPNINKEFLVELVKLINQKLNKNNYSNNDIKIAKKSTPQRINNGGLTKSND
-1457 NHGNSISPKIVQF
+1457 
-1470 FKESKVRDDKGNLMV
+1470 
-1485 MYHGTEANAG
+1485 
-1495 IPKEYW
+1495 
-1501 FTKFDI
+1501 
-1507 DKAGNHGNMLG
+1507 
-1518 DGFYFTSDKSH
+1518 
-1529 AKQYAHLKGNIYE
+1529 
-1542 TYLNIKNP
+1542 NIK
-1550 LEVKYFNSGDLA
+1550 
-1562 YSIRNI
+1562 
-1568 NPYIEPDIYARD
+1568 
-1580 GTLDGYKVKKYLIDN
+1580 
-1595 GYDGIHSGNTYVAF
+1595 
-1609 YSNQIKNIDNNS
+1609 
-1621 PTNNDDIRYMKK
+1621 YMKK
-1633 SRASA
+1633 SGTLT
-1638 QSKLQE
+1638 QSKKLRE
-1644 TDNNGRE
+1644 TDSKGRE

-1658 YFKNSKIRDD
+1658 YFKNSKVRDD
-1668 KGNLLTLYHGSKN
+1668 NGNLKVVYHGTDA
-1681 DFTIFDISE
+1681 DFTVFNYD
-1690 SGKSNKNAKV
+1690 
-1700 GFWFTTSQEGANNF
+1700 
-1714 ANSVWY
+1714 Y
-1720 GKNENSKAYEIYL
+1720 LGKNGTANGKGFYLADDINVAKSYSNGKNLIEAYVDIQKPLSIGKTTMSENDYIKFVKAVNDKTNGTLFADYGDGEKLTKNSKEYNDVVNQFKEEYKYGGDDVDLALSIL
-1733 NVTNPKIYEPIDN
+1733 NC
-1746 QKSLDNMNKKLHDLS
+1746 
-1761 ELIRKAENKNIFLE
+1761 ANI
-1775 IEKNRIKYASDDELN
+1775 K
-1790 YIVKKYYSKEQEQQ
+1790 
-1804 KFLEDIKQYKDLI
+1804 LED
-1817 NKYKAIE
+1817 
-1824 KKYDNDKYNDS
+1824 
-1835 YEQFRTDIY
+1835 
-1844 KYANKEAADA
+1844 
-1854 NFGGTGMYLEN
+1854 G
-1865 ENEILKKY
+1865 Y
-1873 RDNLI
+1873 RLLRNTT
-1878 KQGYDGIIIKN
+1878 GYDGIIVPTNYKDN
-1889 TTYDSKTM
+1889 
-1897 GKNNTQYVAFYPE
+1897 GKDIPYTQYIPLTPE
-1910 QIKNI
+1910 QIKNV
-1915 DNTSPT
+1915 DNISPT

-2105 ILENMRMQDKS
+2105 ILENMRVQDKS

-2121 SKVQKMTYNYIHQ
+2121 SKVQEMTYNYIHQ

-2142 NISVGEQTDKKVWN
+2142 NLSVGEQTDKKIWN
-2156 KKTIKTEIMRNIFDS
+2156 KKTIKTEIMRNVFDS
-2171 DYALKT
+2171 DYALKA
-2177 AVADLAK
+2177 AVSDLAK
-2184 ASGKKVSDIKATEN
+2184 ASGKKASDIKATEN

-2233 NKIGDILGKNSERYN
+2233 NKIGDILGKNPERYN

-2262 KARTLRTGIRS
+2262 KARTLKTGIRS

-2344 NRGRVDDIIKKRTGS
+2344 NRGRVNDIIKKRTGS

-2421 WEKELKRQGVNTENL
+2421 WEKELKRQGVNIEDL

-2495 SSKLNMPLRSGAT
+2495 SSKLNMPLRFGAT
-2508 IRNIGFAIPNMISD
+2508 MGNIGFAIPNMISD

-2528 YSTAGFIPI
+2528 YSTAGFIPV

-2553 HVEKFLNQIAP
+2553 HVENFLNQIAP
-2564 EYEKKVN
+2564 EYTKKVN
-2571 FIYELYKQSGAPSS
+2571 FMYELYKQSGAPSS

-2610 GIKESFKPLKRILDI
+2610 GIKESFKPLKRTLDM
-2625 LAYIPD
+2625 LSYIPD

-2644 NYNYYKSKCNS
+2644 NYNYYKRKGNS

-2676 TGNITREINQ
+2676 TGNITREVNQ
-2686 LITFSAARVG
+2686 TIPFSAARVG

-2703 KVSENPK
+2703 KVSDNPK

-3043 MKNEYERIAYERY
+3043 MKNEYERVAYERY

>member
-18 QLRNSFGMITDNDKK
+18 QLRNSFGMVTDNDKK
-33 IYDNDNFSFSD
+33 IYGNDNFSFSD

-52 HNSED
+52 HDSED

-82 STTKDSGN
+82 TTTKDSGN

-136 SINENTETQGESK
+136 SINENTETEGESK

-160 RKVDQHSYK
+160 RKVDQPSYK
-169 NIGLSVANPEQTQNA
+169 NISLSVANPEQTKNA

-203 IFVKTGTWIKDLF
+203 IFVKAGTWIKDLF

-290 INDTMQDVSRST
+290 INDTIQDVSRST

-382 IAEFLLL
+382 VAEFLLL

-463 LDADTQ
+463 LDTDTQ

-548 AEAKKQLETCYS
+548 AEAKRQLENCYS

-565 SSKEYTI
+565 PSKEYTI

-591 GGNNEKMAI
+591 GGSNEKMAT

-671 SPAITTIVDKDNNL
+671 TPAITTIVDKDNNL

-757 IENEVTK
+757 IENEITK

-804 FGNMPDIN
+804 FGNMPNIN
-812 EDSSE
+812 EDSPE
-817 NSFYSSPTSYIPQ
+817 NSFYGSPTSYIPQ
-830 EQSTN
+830 EQSVN

-844 SSTGSTENYIKP
+844 LSTESTENYIKP

-863 DRTYENVGNKNVLPY
+863 DRTYENVGNKKVLPY
-878 QAENPEISQ
+878 QTENPEISQ

-892 AANFMEDLAYSITGE
+892 AANFMEDLACSIPGE

-953 YALAK
+953 YVLAK

-996 EYSTYS
+996 NYL
-1002 DSYNSI
+1002 SI
-1008 SNNYDNTFSLKK
+1008 EENNDYVLDDDARIFGMKKKNSNN
-1020 NNDKLA
+1020 LA
-1026 KKNNVKYN
+1026 KKSNIKYN

-1040 GKKEYMQLKSAI
+1040 GKREYANVMSLI
-1052 NTDTPNLK
+1052 NTNNTNNS
-1060 KGINYKSLGNYF
+1060 KGTDSIFSSNYF
-1072 YIFDKY
+1072 YIYENDGF
-1078 AFDNYNVLGRIKIIG
+1078 NNNKIIAKIEIEK
-1093 NEKII
+1093 NEDLI
-1098 NEILKGV
+1098 NALRKEIKNGTN
-1105 DKKDDAGTKNINKLL
+1105 AGTKNISNTIQTARNVRKFNNSNNDSNKRTQTNKQAIGLYNN
-1120 EHSQN
+1120 EGRQRGEIGQRRDSQ
-1125 EQGIYT
+1125 
-1131 IDNINAVDSRGT
+1131 
-1143 AENDKLPSRAIQE
+1143 
-1156 NESTSNRRTNN
+1156 
-1167 IEKSDGNNRLKI
+1167 KSIRNKSGI
-1179 ENSEQGS
+1179 ENSKQSS
-1186 FNLHKND
+1186 FNLHKNNT
-1193 ISQESLSNSI
+1193 SN
-1203 ENLKNAKGKIDRD
+1203 
-1216 DIINISSSLNVYH
+1216 
-1229 KGTTYIDK
+1229 
-1237 NMKNKAGKNKMPQIV
+1237 
-1252 DIDEFFTQY
+1252 
-1261 IDKEDL
+1261 
-1267 RKQAYKYA
+1267 
-1275 FDNYKNKTV
+1275 
-1284 LIKDIDDNVDISQ
+1284 
-1297 SGLKKTFGKN
+1297 
-1307 QDNTKMQTA
+1307 
-1316 NNLPK
+1316 
-1321 LIEESI
+1321 
-1327 YLNSSISTKNSNI
+1327 
-1340 VYHYFY
+1340 
-1346 VPISINNENQLAM
+1346 
-1359 ITVKEDLTNK
+1359 
-1369 GSNSKFYYHDIREI
+1369 
-1383 KNIKKDFVHA
+1383 NIK
-1393 MPHKDVSN
+1393 
-1401 MLFEQNPSITNSITQ
+1401 
-1416 NNKSVKNTAITN
+1416 
-1428 NSMQKI
+1428 SMKKQS
-1434 KNDTSSIIEKKA
+1434 TSHQ
-1446 NNGGLTKKEYD
+1446 NGGLTETEYD
-1457 NHGNSISPKIVQF
+1457 SQGNPISFKTAQF
-1470 FKESKVRDDKGNLMV
+1470 FKNSKVRDDKGKLMV
-1485 MYHGTEANAG
+1485 MYHGTEANVG

-1501 FTKFDI
+1501 FNIFDI

-1518 DGFYFTSDKSH
+1518 NGFYFTSDRSH
-1529 AKQYAHLKGNIYE
+1529 AEQYAHLKGNIYE

-1550 LEVKYFNSGDLA
+1550 LELNHFSTGDLA
-1562 YSIRNI
+1562 YTIRNI
-1568 NPYIEPDIYARD
+1568 NPYIEADIYKKD
-1580 GTLDGYKVKKYLIDN
+1580 GSIDGYKVRKYLLDN

-1609 YSNQIKNIDNNS
+1609 NSNQIKAITNS
-1621 PTNNDDIRYMKK
+1621 APTSNDDIRYMKK
-1633 SRASA
+1633 SGTLT
-1638 QSKLQE
+1638 QSKELQE
-1644 TDNNGRE
+1644 TDNKGRE
-1651 LSKQQQE
+1651 LSKQQQD
-1658 YFKNSKIRDD
+1658 YFKNSKVRDNN
-1668 KGNLLTLYHGSKN
+1668 GNLKVVYHGTDA
-1681 DFTIFDISE
+1681 DFTVFNYD
-1690 SGKSNKNAKV
+1690 
-1700 GFWFTTSQEGANNF
+1700 
-1714 ANSVWY
+1714 Y
-1720 GKNENSKAYEIYL
+1720 LGKNGTANGKGFYLADDINVAKSYSNGKNLIEAYVDIQKPLSIGKTTMSENDYIKFVKAVNDKTNGTLFADYGDGEKLTKNSKEYNDVVNQFKEEYKYGGDDVDLALSIL
-1733 NVTNPKIYEPIDN
+1733 N
-1746 QKSLDNMNKKLHDLS
+1746 S
-1761 ELIRKAENKNIFLE
+1761 ANI
-1775 IEKNRIKYASDDELN
+1775 K
-1790 YIVKKYYSKEQEQQ
+1790 
-1804 KFLEDIKQYKDLI
+1804 LED
-1817 NKYKAIE
+1817 
-1824 KKYDNDKYNDS
+1824 
-1835 YEQFRTDIY
+1835 
-1844 KYANKEAADA
+1844 
-1854 NFGGTGMYLEN
+1854 G
-1865 ENEILKKY
+1865 Y
-1873 RDNLI
+1873 RLLRNTT
-1878 KQGYDGIIIKN
+1878 GYDGIIVPTNYKDN
-1889 TTYDSKTM
+1889 
-1897 GKNNTQYVAFYPE
+1897 GKDIPYTQYIPLTPE
-1910 QIKNI
+1910 QIKNV

-1929 KSLTSQDSVSKINVN
+1929 KNSTSQDSVSKINVN
-1944 NIPKAVDT
+1944 NIPKTVDT

-1967 KEIQKVESKGN
+1967 KEIQKVEAKGN

-2047 INVDKESISE
+2047 INIDKESISE

-2121 SKVQKMTYNYIHQ
+2121 SKVQEMTYNYIHQ

-2142 NISVGEQTDKKVWN
+2142 NLSVGEQTDKKIWN
-2156 KKTIKTEIMRNIFDS
+2156 KKTIKTEIMRNVFDS
-2171 DYALKT
+2171 DYALKV
-2177 AVADLAK
+2177 AVSDLAK

-2233 NKIGDILGKNSERYN
+2233 NKIGDILGKNPERYN

-2344 NRGRVDDIIKKRTGS
+2344 NRGRVNDIIKKRTGS

-2495 SSKLNMPLRSGAT
+2495 SNKLNMPLRSGAT

-2644 NYNYYKSKCNS
+2644 NYNYYKSKGNS

-2686 LITFSAARVG
+2686 LIPFSAARVG

-2703 KVSENPK
+2703 KVSDNPK

-2948 TSEETKQLEKIN
+2948 TPEETKQLEKIN

-3043 MKNEYERIAYERY
+3043 MKNEYERVAYERY

>member
-18 QLRNSFGMITDNDKK
+18 QLRNSFGMVTDNDKK
-33 IYDNDNFSFSD
+33 IYGNDNFSFSD

-52 HNSED
+52 HDSED

-82 STTKDSGN
+82 TTTKDSGN

-136 SINENTETQGESK
+136 SINENTETEGESK

-160 RKVDQHSYK
+160 RKVDQPSYK
-169 NIGLSVANPEQTQNA
+169 NISLSVANPEQTKNA

-203 IFVKTGTWIKDLF
+203 IFVKAGTWIKDLF

-290 INDTMQDVSRST
+290 INDTIQDVSRST

-382 IAEFLLL
+382 VAEFLLL

-463 LDADTQ
+463 LDTDTQ

-548 AEAKKQLETCYS
+548 AEAKRQLENCYS

-565 SSKEYTI
+565 PSKEYTI

-591 GGNNEKMAI
+591 GGSNEKMAT

-671 SPAITTIVDKDNNL
+671 TPAITTIVDKDNNL

-757 IENEVTK
+757 IENEITK

-804 FGNMPDIN
+804 FGNMPNIN
-812 EDSSE
+812 EDSPE
-817 NSFYSSPTSYIPQ
+817 NSFYGSPTSYIPQ
-830 EQSTN
+830 EQSVN

-844 SSTGSTENYIKP
+844 LSTESTENYIKP

-863 DRTYENVGNKNVLPY
+863 DRTYENVGNKKVLPY
-878 QAENPEISQ
+878 QTENPEISQ

-892 AANFMEDLAYSITGE
+892 AANFMEDLACSIPGE

-953 YALAK
+953 YVLAK

-996 EYSTYS
+996 NYL
-1002 DSYNSI
+1002 SI
-1008 SNNYDNTFSLKK
+1008 EENNDYVLDDDARIFGMKKKNSNN
-1020 NNDKLA
+1020 LA
-1026 KKNNVKYN
+1026 KKSNIKYN

-1040 GKKEYMQLKSAI
+1040 GKREYANVMSLI
-1052 NTDTPNLK
+1052 NTNNTNNS
-1060 KGINYKSLGNYF
+1060 KGTDSIFSSNYF
-1072 YIFDKY
+1072 YIYENDGF
-1078 AFDNYNVLGRIKIIG
+1078 NNNKIIAKIEIEK
-1093 NEKII
+1093 NEDLI
-1098 NEILKGV
+1098 NALRKEIKNGTN
-1105 DKKDDAGTKNINKLL
+1105 AGTKNISNTIQTARNVRKFNNSNNDSNKRTQTNKQAIGLYNN
-1120 EHSQN
+1120 EGRQRGEIGQRRDSQ
-1125 EQGIYT
+1125 
-1131 IDNINAVDSRGT
+1131 
-1143 AENDKLPSRAIQE
+1143 
-1156 NESTSNRRTNN
+1156 
-1167 IEKSDGNNRLKI
+1167 KSIRNKSGI
-1179 ENSEQGS
+1179 ENSKQSS
-1186 FNLHKND
+1186 FNLHKNNT
-1193 ISQESLSNSI
+1193 SN
-1203 ENLKNAKGKIDRD
+1203 
-1216 DIINISSSLNVYH
+1216 
-1229 KGTTYIDK
+1229 
-1237 NMKNKAGKNKMPQIV
+1237 
-1252 DIDEFFTQY
+1252 
-1261 IDKEDL
+1261 
-1267 RKQAYKYA
+1267 
-1275 FDNYKNKTV
+1275 
-1284 LIKDIDDNVDISQ
+1284 
-1297 SGLKKTFGKN
+1297 
-1307 QDNTKMQTA
+1307 
-1316 NNLPK
+1316 
-1321 LIEESI
+1321 
-1327 YLNSSISTKNSNI
+1327 
-1340 VYHYFY
+1340 
-1346 VPISINNENQLAM
+1346 
-1359 ITVKEDLTNK
+1359 
-1369 GSNSKFYYHDIREI
+1369 
-1383 KNIKKDFVHA
+1383 NIK
-1393 MPHKDVSN
+1393 
-1401 MLFEQNPSITNSITQ
+1401 
-1416 NNKSVKNTAITN
+1416 
-1428 NSMQKI
+1428 SMKKQS
-1434 KNDTSSIIEKKA
+1434 TSHQ
-1446 NNGGLTKKEYD
+1446 NGGLTETEYD
-1457 NHGNSISPKIVQF
+1457 SQGNPISFKTAQF
-1470 FKESKVRDDKGNLMV
+1470 FKNSKVRDDKGKLMV
-1485 MYHGTEANAG
+1485 MYHGTEANVG

-1501 FTKFDI
+1501 FNIFDI

-1518 DGFYFTSDKSH
+1518 NGFYFTSDRSH
-1529 AKQYAHLKGNIYE
+1529 AEQYAHLKGNIYE

-1550 LEVKYFNSGDLA
+1550 LELNHFSTGDLA
-1562 YSIRNI
+1562 YTIRNI
-1568 NPYIEPDIYARD
+1568 NPYIEADIYKKD
-1580 GTLDGYKVKKYLIDN
+1580 GSIDGYKVRKYLLDN

-1609 YSNQIKNIDNNS
+1609 NSNQIKAITNS
-1621 PTNNDDIRYMKK
+1621 APTSKDDIRYMKK
-1633 SRASA
+1633 SGTLT
-1638 QSKLQE
+1638 QSKELRE
-1644 TDNNGRE
+1644 TDNKGRE
-1651 LSKQQQE
+1651 LSKQQQD
-1658 YFKNSKIRDD
+1658 YFKNSKVRDNN
-1668 KGNLLTLYHGSKN
+1668 GNLKVVYHGTDA
-1681 DFTIFDISE
+1681 DFTVFNYD
-1690 SGKSNKNAKV
+1690 
-1700 GFWFTTSQEGANNF
+1700 
-1714 ANSVWY
+1714 Y
-1720 GKNENSKAYEIYL
+1720 LGKNGTANGKGFYLADDINVAKSYSNGKNLIEAYVDIQKPLSIGKTTMSENDYIKFVKAVNDKTNGTLFADYGDGEKLTKNSKEYNDVVNQFKEEYKYGGDDVDLALSIL
-1733 NVTNPKIYEPIDN
+1733 N
-1746 QKSLDNMNKKLHDLS
+1746 S
-1761 ELIRKAENKNIFLE
+1761 ANI
-1775 IEKNRIKYASDDELN
+1775 K
-1790 YIVKKYYSKEQEQQ
+1790 
-1804 KFLEDIKQYKDLI
+1804 LED
-1817 NKYKAIE
+1817 
-1824 KKYDNDKYNDS
+1824 
-1835 YEQFRTDIY
+1835 
-1844 KYANKEAADA
+1844 
-1854 NFGGTGMYLEN
+1854 G
-1865 ENEILKKY
+1865 Y
-1873 RDNLI
+1873 RLLRNTT
-1878 KQGYDGIIIKN
+1878 GYDGIIVPTNYKDN
-1889 TTYDSKTM
+1889 
-1897 GKNNTQYVAFYPE
+1897 GKDIPYTQYIPLTPE
-1910 QIKNI
+1910 QIKNV

-1929 KSLTSQDSVSKINVN
+1929 KNSTSQDSVSKINVN
-1944 NIPKAVDT
+1944 NIPKTVDT

-1967 KEIQKVESKGN
+1967 KEIQKVEAKGN

-2047 INVDKESISE
+2047 INIDKESISE

-2121 SKVQKMTYNYIHQ
+2121 SKVQEMTYNYIHQ

-2142 NISVGEQTDKKVWN
+2142 NLSVGEQTDKKIWN
-2156 KKTIKTEIMRNIFDS
+2156 KKTIKTEIMRNVFDS
-2171 DYALKT
+2171 DYALKV
-2177 AVADLAK
+2177 AVSDLAK

-2233 NKIGDILGKNSERYN
+2233 NKIGDILGKNPERYN

-2344 NRGRVDDIIKKRTGS
+2344 NRGRVNDIIKKRTGS

-2495 SSKLNMPLRSGAT
+2495 SNKLNMPLRSGAT

-2644 NYNYYKSKCNS
+2644 NYNYYKSKGNS

-2686 LITFSAARVG
+2686 LIPFSAARVG

-2703 KVSENPK
+2703 KVSDNPK

-2948 TSEETKQLEKIN
+2948 TPEETKQLEKIN

-3043 MKNEYERIAYERY
+3043 MKNEYERVAYERY

>member
-18 QLRNSFGMITDNDKK
+18 QLRNSFGMVTDNDKK
-33 IYDNDNFSFSD
+33 IYGNDNFSFSD

-52 HNSED
+52 HDSED

-82 STTKDSGN
+82 TTTKDSGN

-160 RKVDQHSYK
+160 RKVDQPSYK
-169 NIGLSVANPEQTQNA
+169 NISLSVANPEQTKNA

-203 IFVKTGTWIKDLF
+203 IFVKAGTWIKDLF

-279 ENLNSQKTKLI
+279 ENLNFQKTKLI
-290 INDTMQDVSRST
+290 INDTIQDVSRST

-835 IEANNAIKN
+835 
-844 SSTGSTENYIKP
+844 
-856 ENHTNME
+856 
-863 DRTYENVGNKNVLPY
+863 
-878 QAENPEISQ
+878 
-887 DIKDM
+887 
-892 AANFMEDLAYSITGE
+892 
-907 RYKAGDTW
+907 
-915 TGQKRSTTKELANF
+915 
-929 KDLTGASW
+929 
-937 DKISKVLN
+937 
-945 DIYDGNGN
+945 
-953 YALAK
+953 
-958 KMELELDQA
+958 
-967 LSEGYTNIH
+967 
-976 GKVIMPNNEYLKKK
+976 
-990 SKIEGK
+990 
-996 EYSTYS
+996 
-1002 DSYNSI
+1002 
-1008 SNNYDNTFSLKK
+1008 
-1020 NNDKLA
+1020 
-1026 KKNNVKYN
+1026 
-1034 SNGIQL
+1034 
-1040 GKKEYMQLKSAI
+1040 
-1052 NTDTPNLK
+1052 
-1060 KGINYKSLGNYF
+1060 
-1072 YIFDKY
+1072 
-1078 AFDNYNVLGRIKIIG
+1078 
-1093 NEKII
+1093 
-1098 NEILKGV
+1098 
-1105 DKKDDAGTKNINKLL
+1105 
-1120 EHSQN
+1120 
-1125 EQGIYT
+1125 
-1131 IDNINAVDSRGT
+1131 
-1143 AENDKLPSRAIQE
+1143 
-1156 NESTSNRRTNN
+1156 
-1167 IEKSDGNNRLKI
+1167 
-1179 ENSEQGS
+1179 
-1186 FNLHKND
+1186 
-1193 ISQESLSNSI
+1193 
-1203 ENLKNAKGKIDRD
+1203 
-1216 DIINISSSLNVYH
+1216 
-1229 KGTTYIDK
+1229 
-1237 NMKNKAGKNKMPQIV
+1237 
-1252 DIDEFFTQY
+1252 
-1261 IDKEDL
+1261 
-1267 RKQAYKYA
+1267 
-1275 FDNYKNKTV
+1275 
-1284 LIKDIDDNVDISQ
+1284 
-1297 SGLKKTFGKN
+1297 
-1307 QDNTKMQTA
+1307 
-1316 NNLPK
+1316 
-1321 LIEESI
+1321 
-1327 YLNSSISTKNSNI
+1327 
-1340 VYHYFY
+1340 
-1346 VPISINNENQLAM
+1346 
-1359 ITVKEDLTNK
+1359 
-1369 GSNSKFYYHDIREI
+1369 
-1383 KNIKKDFVHA
+1383 
-1393 MPHKDVSN
+1393 
-1401 MLFEQNPSITNSITQ
+1401 
-1416 NNKSVKNTAITN
+1416 
-1428 NSMQKI
+1428 
-1434 KNDTSSIIEKKA
+1434 
-1446 NNGGLTKKEYD
+1446 
-1457 NHGNSISPKIVQF
+1457 
-1470 FKESKVRDDKGNLMV
+1470 
-1485 MYHGTEANAG
+1485 
-1495 IPKEYW
+1495 
-1501 FTKFDI
+1501 
-1507 DKAGNHGNMLG
+1507 
-1518 DGFYFTSDKSH
+1518 
-1529 AKQYAHLKGNIYE
+1529 
-1542 TYLNIKNP
+1542 
-1550 LEVKYFNSGDLA
+1550 
-1562 YSIRNI
+1562 
-1568 NPYIEPDIYARD
+1568 
-1580 GTLDGYKVKKYLIDN
+1580 
-1595 GYDGIHSGNTYVAF
+1595 
-1609 YSNQIKNIDNNS
+1609 
-1621 PTNNDDIRYMKK
+1621 NDDIRYMKK

-1817 NKYKAIE
+1817 NKYKATE
-1824 KKYDNDKYNDS
+1824 KKYDNAKYNDS

-1865 ENEILKKY
+1865 ENEVLKKY

-1910 QIKNI
+1910 QIKNV

-2121 SKVQKMTYNYIHQ
+2121 SKVQEMTYNYIHQ
-2134 SPRNRTLS
+2134 SPRNRILS
-2142 NISVGEQTDKKVWN
+2142 NLSVGEQTDKKIWN
-2156 KKTIKTEIMRNIFDS
+2156 KKTIKTEIMRNVFDS
-2171 DYALKT
+2171 DYALKV
-2177 AVADLAK
+2177 AVSDLAK

-2198 AYILTRLASGI
+2198 AYTLTRLASGI

-2233 NKIGDILGKNSERYN
+2233 NKIGDILGKNPERYN

-2288 IKEASKIIYNALD
+2288 IKEASKTIYNALD

-2344 NRGRVDDIIKKRTGS
+2344 NRGRVNDIIKKRTGS

-2495 SSKLNMPLRSGAT
+2495 SSKLNMPLRFGAT
-2508 IRNIGFAIPNMISD
+2508 MGNIGFAIPNMISD

-2528 YSTAGFIPI
+2528 YSTAGFIPV

-2564 EYEKKVN
+2564 EYTKKVN
-2571 FIYELYKQSGAPSS
+2571 FMYELYKQSGAPSS

-2610 GIKESFKPLKRILDI
+2610 GIKESFKPLKRTLDM
-2625 LAYIPD
+2625 LSYIPD

-2644 NYNYYKSKCNS
+2644 NYNYYKRKGNS

-2676 TGNITREINQ
+2676 TGNITKEVNQ
-2686 LITFSAARVG
+2686 AIPFSAARIG

-2703 KVSENPK
+2703 KVSDNPK

-2800 IMDNMPADEV
+2800 IMDNMPANEV

-2835 IVKSYDLDLP
+2835 IVKSYDLDLS

>member
-18 QLRNSFGMITDNDKK
+18 QLRNSFGMVTDNDKK
-33 IYDNDNFSFSD
+33 IYGNDNFSFSD

-52 HNSED
+52 HDSED

-82 STTKDSGN
+82 TTTKDSGN

-136 SINENTETQGESK
+136 SINENTETEGESK

-160 RKVDQHSYK
+160 RKVDQPSYK
-169 NIGLSVANPEQTQNA
+169 NISLSVANPEQTKNA

-203 IFVKTGTWIKDLF
+203 IFVKAGTWIKDLF

-262 LADTIAPNTFL
+262 LADTIVPNTFL

-290 INDTMQDVSRST
+290 INDTIQDISRST

-548 AEAKKQLETCYS
+548 AEAKRQLENCYN

-591 GGNNEKMAI
+591 GGSNEKMAT

-743 TKALQSNDESNIRN
+743 TKALQSNDESNIKN

-790 DISQENQDDYFSST
+790 DISQKNQDDYFSST
-804 FGNMPDIN
+804 FGNMPNIN
-812 EDSSE
+812 EDSPE
-817 NSFYSSPTSYIPQ
+817 NSFYGSPTSYIPQ
-830 EQSTN
+830 EQSVN
-835 IEANNAIKN
+835 IEANNTIKN
-844 SSTGSTENYIKP
+844 LSTESTENYIKP

-863 DRTYENVGNKNVLPY
+863 DRTYENVGNKKVLPY
-878 QAENPEISQ
+878 QTENPEISQ

-892 AANFMEDLAYSITGE
+892 AANFMEDLAYSIPGE

-1040 GKKEYMQLKSAI
+1040 GKKS
-1052 NTDTPNLK
+1052 TPQ
-1060 KGINYKSLGNYF
+1060 
-1072 YIFDKY
+1072 
-1078 AFDNYNVLGRIKIIG
+1078 R
-1093 NEKII
+1093 
-1098 NEILKGV
+1098 
-1105 DKKDDAGTKNINKLL
+1105 
-1120 EHSQN
+1120 
-1125 EQGIYT
+1125 
-1131 IDNINAVDSRGT
+1131 
-1143 AENDKLPSRAIQE
+1143 
-1156 NESTSNRRTNN
+1156 
-1167 IEKSDGNNRLKI
+1167 
-1179 ENSEQGS
+1179 
-1186 FNLHKND
+1186 
-1193 ISQESLSNSI
+1193 
-1203 ENLKNAKGKIDRD
+1203 
-1216 DIINISSSLNVYH
+1216 
-1229 KGTTYIDK
+1229 
-1237 NMKNKAGKNKMPQIV
+1237 
-1252 DIDEFFTQY
+1252 
-1261 IDKEDL
+1261 
-1267 RKQAYKYA
+1267 
-1275 FDNYKNKTV
+1275 
-1284 LIKDIDDNVDISQ
+1284 
-1297 SGLKKTFGKN
+1297 
-1307 QDNTKMQTA
+1307 
-1316 NNLPK
+1316 
-1321 LIEESI
+1321 
-1327 YLNSSISTKNSNI
+1327 
-1340 VYHYFY
+1340 
-1346 VPISINNENQLAM
+1346 INNE
-1359 ITVKEDLTNK
+1359 E
-1369 GSNSKFYYHDIREI
+1369 
-1383 KNIKKDFVHA
+1383 
-1393 MPHKDVSN
+1393 
-1401 MLFEQNPSITNSITQ
+1401 
-1416 NNKSVKNTAITN
+1416 
-1428 NSMQKI
+1428 
-1434 KNDTSSIIEKKA
+1434 
-1446 NNGGLTKKEYD
+1446 LTK
-1457 NHGNSISPKIVQF
+1457 S
-1470 FKESKVRDDKGNLMV
+1470 
-1485 MYHGTEANAG
+1485 
-1495 IPKEYW
+1495 
-1501 FTKFDI
+1501 
-1507 DKAGNHGNMLG
+1507 
-1518 DGFYFTSDKSH
+1518 
-1529 AKQYAHLKGNIYE
+1529 
-1542 TYLNIKNP
+1542 
-1550 LEVKYFNSGDLA
+1550 
-1562 YSIRNI
+1562 
-1568 NPYIEPDIYARD
+1568 
-1580 GTLDGYKVKKYLIDN
+1580 
-1595 GYDGIHSGNTYVAF
+1595 
-1609 YSNQIKNIDNNS
+1609 
-1621 PTNNDDIRYMKK
+1621 NDDIRYMKK
-1633 SRASA
+1633 SGTLT
-1638 QSKLQE
+1638 QSKELRE
-1644 TDNNGRE
+1644 TDNKGRE

-1658 YFKNSKIRDD
+1658 YFKNSKVRDNN
-1668 KGNLLTLYHGSKN
+1668 GNLKVVYHGTDA
-1681 DFTIFDISE
+1681 DFTVFNYD
-1690 SGKSNKNAKV
+1690 
-1700 GFWFTTSQEGANNF
+1700 
-1714 ANSVWY
+1714 Y
-1720 GKNENSKAYEIYL
+1720 LGKNGTANGKGFYLADDINVAKSYSNGKNLIEAYVDIQKPLSIGKTTMSENDYIKFVKAVNDKTNGTLFADYGDGEKLTKNSKEYNDVVNQFKEEYKYGGDDVDLALSIL
-1733 NVTNPKIYEPIDN
+1733 N
-1746 QKSLDNMNKKLHDLS
+1746 S
-1761 ELIRKAENKNIFLE
+1761 ANI
-1775 IEKNRIKYASDDELN
+1775 K
-1790 YIVKKYYSKEQEQQ
+1790 
-1804 KFLEDIKQYKDLI
+1804 LED
-1817 NKYKAIE
+1817 
-1824 KKYDNDKYNDS
+1824 
-1835 YEQFRTDIY
+1835 
-1844 KYANKEAADA
+1844 
-1854 NFGGTGMYLEN
+1854 G
-1865 ENEILKKY
+1865 Y
-1873 RDNLI
+1873 RLLRNTT
-1878 KQGYDGIIIKN
+1878 GYDGIIVPTNYKDN
-1889 TTYDSKTM
+1889 
-1897 GKNNTQYVAFYPE
+1897 GKDIPYTQYIPLTPE
-1910 QIKNI
+1910 QIKNV

-2098 DYPNTIA
+2098 DYPNTIE

-2121 SKVQKMTYNYIHQ
+2121 SKVQEMTYNYIHQ

-2142 NISVGEQTDKKVWN
+2142 NLSVGEQTDKKIWN
-2156 KKTIKTEIMRNIFDS
+2156 KKTIKTEIMRNVFDS
-2171 DYALKT
+2171 DYALKV
-2177 AVADLAK
+2177 AVSDLAK

-2233 NKIGDILGKNSERYN
+2233 NKIGDILGKNPERYN

-2344 NRGRVDDIIKKRTGS
+2344 NRGRVNDIIKKRTGS

-2495 SSKLNMPLRSGAT
+2495 SSKLNMPLRFGAT
-2508 IRNIGFAIPNMISD
+2508 MGNIGFAIPNMISD

-2528 YSTAGFIPI
+2528 YSTAGFIPV

-2564 EYEKKVN
+2564 EYTKKVN
-2571 FIYELYKQSGAPSS
+2571 FMYELYKQSGAPSS

-2610 GIKESFKPLKRILDI
+2610 GIKESFKPLKRTLDM
-2625 LAYIPD
+2625 LSYIPD

-2644 NYNYYKSKCNS
+2644 NYNYYKRKGNS

-2676 TGNITREINQ
+2676 TGNITKEVNQ
-2686 LITFSAARVG
+2686 AIPFSAARVG

-2703 KVSENPK
+2703 KVSDNPK

-3043 MKNEYERIAYERY
+3043 MKNEYERVAYERY

>member
-18 QLRNSFGMITDNDKK
+18 QLRNSFGMVTDNDKK
-33 IYDNDNFSFSD
+33 IYGNDNFSFSD

-52 HNSED
+52 HDSED

-82 STTKDSGN
+82 TTTKDSGN

-160 RKVDQHSYK
+160 RKVDQLSYK

-203 IFVKTGTWIKDLF
+203 IFVKAGTWIKDLF

-290 INDTMQDVSRST
+290 INDTIQDVSRST

-389 KKAGLGSTSAMV
+389 KKARLGSTSAMV

-469 MKIVK
+469 MKIVN

-548 AEAKKQLETCYS
+548 AEAKRQLENCYS

-591 GGNNEKMAI
+591 GGSNEKMAT

-757 IENEVTK
+757 IENEITK

-804 FGNMPDIN
+804 FGNMPNIN
-812 EDSSE
+812 EDSPE
-817 NSFYSSPTSYIPQ
+817 NSFYGSPTSYIPQ
-830 EQSTN
+830 EQSVN

-844 SSTGSTENYIKP
+844 LSTESTENYIKP

-863 DRTYENVGNKNVLPY
+863 DRTYENVGNKKVLPY
-878 QAENPEISQ
+878 QTENPEISQ

-892 AANFMEDLAYSITGE
+892 AANFMEDLACSIPGE

-996 EYSTYS
+996 NYL
-1002 DSYNSI
+1002 SI
-1008 SNNYDNTFSLKK
+1008 EENNDYVLDDDARIFGMKKKNSNN
-1020 NNDKLA
+1020 LA
-1026 KKNNVKYN
+1026 KKSNIKYN

-1040 GKKEYMQLKSAI
+1040 GKREYANVMSLI
-1052 NTDTPNLK
+1052 NTNNTNNS
-1060 KGINYKSLGNYF
+1060 KGTDSIFSSNYF
-1072 YIFDKY
+1072 YIYENDGF
-1078 AFDNYNVLGRIKIIG
+1078 NNNKIIAKIEIEK
-1093 NEKII
+1093 NEDLI
-1098 NEILKGV
+1098 NALRKEIKNGTN
-1105 DKKDDAGTKNINKLL
+1105 AGTKNISNTIQTARNVRKFNNSNNDSNKRTQTNKQAIGLYNN
-1120 EHSQN
+1120 EGRQRGEIGQRRDSQ
-1125 EQGIYT
+1125 
-1131 IDNINAVDSRGT
+1131 
-1143 AENDKLPSRAIQE
+1143 
-1156 NESTSNRRTNN
+1156 
-1167 IEKSDGNNRLKI
+1167 KSIRNKSGI
-1179 ENSEQGS
+1179 ENSKQSS
-1186 FNLHKND
+1186 FNLHKNNT
-1193 ISQESLSNSI
+1193 SN
-1203 ENLKNAKGKIDRD
+1203 
-1216 DIINISSSLNVYH
+1216 
-1229 KGTTYIDK
+1229 
-1237 NMKNKAGKNKMPQIV
+1237 
-1252 DIDEFFTQY
+1252 
-1261 IDKEDL
+1261 
-1267 RKQAYKYA
+1267 
-1275 FDNYKNKTV
+1275 
-1284 LIKDIDDNVDISQ
+1284 
-1297 SGLKKTFGKN
+1297 
-1307 QDNTKMQTA
+1307 
-1316 NNLPK
+1316 
-1321 LIEESI
+1321 
-1327 YLNSSISTKNSNI
+1327 
-1340 VYHYFY
+1340 
-1346 VPISINNENQLAM
+1346 
-1359 ITVKEDLTNK
+1359 
-1369 GSNSKFYYHDIREI
+1369 
-1383 KNIKKDFVHA
+1383 NIK
-1393 MPHKDVSN
+1393 
-1401 MLFEQNPSITNSITQ
+1401 
-1416 NNKSVKNTAITN
+1416 
-1428 NSMQKI
+1428 SMKKQS
-1434 KNDTSSIIEKKA
+1434 TSHQ
-1446 NNGGLTKKEYD
+1446 NGGLTETEYD
-1457 NHGNSISPKIVQF
+1457 SQGNPISFKTAQF
-1470 FKESKVRDDKGNLMV
+1470 FKNSKVRDDKGNLMV

-1817 NKYKAIE
+1817 NKYK
-1824 KKYDNDKYNDS
+1824 
-1835 YEQFRTDIY
+1835 
-1844 KYANKEAADA
+1844 
-1854 NFGGTGMYLEN
+1854 
-1865 ENEILKKY
+1865 
-1873 RDNLI
+1873 
-1878 KQGYDGIIIKN
+1878 
-1889 TTYDSKTM
+1889 
-1897 GKNNTQYVAFYPE
+1897 
-1910 QIKNI
+1910 
-1915 DNTSPT
+1915 
-1921 NNVDIRYL
+1921 
-1929 KSLTSQDSVSKINVN
+1929 
-1944 NIPKAVDT
+1944 
-1952 ELGKTN
+1952 
-1958 AEREDSYIE
+1958 
-1967 KEIQKVESKGN
+1967 
-1978 WDNSIPVTKL
+1978 
-1988 SDINKT
+1988 
-1994 IEDYLQLKIKKGRF
+1994 
-2008 RQDAYGI
+2008 
-2015 YKDKRDVLRVQ
+2015 
-2026 EYKDID
+2026 
-2032 TALHEAGHAMDLGKR
+2032 
-2047 INVDKESISE
+2047 
-2057 ELLNAIDKYGGYEGE
+2057 
-2072 PRSIKL
+2072 
-2078 DEGFAEVI
+2078 
-2086 REYGIKPEEAKK
+2086 
-2098 DYPNTIA
+2098 
-2105 ILENMRMQDKS
+2105 
-2116 FDDFI
+2116 
-2121 SKVQKMTYNYIHQ
+2121 
-2134 SPRNRTLS
+2134 
-2142 NISVGEQTDKKVWN
+2142 
-2156 KKTIKTEIMRNIFDS
+2156 
-2171 DYALKT
+2171 
-2177 AVADLAK
+2177 
-2184 ASGKKVSDIKATEN
+2184 
-2198 AYILTRLASGI
+2198 
-2209 GERVTSILADGLIDE
+2209 
-2224 NGEKRFEGL
+2224 
-2233 NKIGDILGKNSERYN
+2233 
-2248 DLRAYLVAQRDTEY
+2248 
-2262 KARTLRTGIRS
+2262 
-2273 MDSQSVINQFKNDSQ
+2273 
-2288 IKEASKIIYNALD
+2288 
-2301 GVLQYAVD
+2301 
-2309 NHLLTSENAEALRES
+2309 
-2324 NAFYVPMQ
+2324 
-2332 RVLENDRGNNVG
+2332 
-2344 NRGRVDDIIKKRTGS
+2344 
-2359 ELDVKDVLENI
+2359 
-2370 ISNSSNIIRQVENNN
+2370 
-2385 VLKALY
+2385 
-2391 KQGEESGLTGAVYD
+2391 
-2405 VIPAPMFKVGT
+2405 
-2416 QTLAT
+2416 
-2421 WEKELKRQGVNTENL
+2421 
-2436 DLQKSIDIFS
+2436 
-2446 PSNKVDSKNLITSFI
+2446 
-2461 DDNGKRKY
+2461 
-2469 LQFYDEDVFNNL
+2469 
-2481 MGMDRKFMS
+2481 
-2490 KILSI
+2490 
-2495 SSKLNMPLRSGAT
+2495 
-2508 IRNIGFAIPNMISD
+2508 
-2522 TAQAAV
+2522 
-2528 YSTAGFIPI
+2528 
-2537 VDNAIGVL
+2537 
-2545 NILAVENK
+2545 
-2553 HVEKFLNQIAP
+2553 
-2564 EYEKKVN
+2564 
-2571 FIYELYKQSGAPSS
+2571 
-2585 TRLSQYRKSTQS
+2585 
-2597 IMNEIYGTKSSTL
+2597 
-2610 GIKESFKPLKRILDI
+2610 
-2625 LAYIPD
+2625 
-2631 ISEQSTR
+2631 
-2638 FRVYQK
+2638 
-2644 NYNYYKSKCNS
+2644 
-2655 EMDSRIMAA
+2655 
-2664 IESRDATQDFGR
+2664 
-2676 TGNITREINQ
+2676 
-2686 LITFSAARVG
+2686 
-2696 SSYTFAE
+2696 
-2703 KVSENPK
+2703 
-2710 KVGFR
+2710 
-2715 IAMLTATALAISAM
+2715 
-2729 GYNSTKIQELN
+2729 
-2740 QRKKDDNFVFDI
+2740 
-2752 GDNVITIKKPQGVLR
+2752 
-2767 SIINLAEYIQD
+2767 
-2778 LATGHIEEGKE
+2778 
-2789 GERLGTWLNNA
+2789 
-2800 IMDNMPADEV
+2800 
-2810 TGLVPNAVAPLIEN
+2810 
-2824 AINKD
+2824 
-2829 FYYNTD
+2829 
-2835 IVKSYDLDLP
+2835 
-2845 ESEQY
+2845 
-2850 YDYNSQLSKWI
+2850 
-2861 GSIFNYSPAKIDNLI
+2861 
-2876 SGYFGGLGTSVT
+2876 
-2888 NTIDYVLGK
+2888 
-2897 MGVIPEQA
+2897 
-2905 EMGAERNSVGKR
+2905 
-2917 FFVNVNSNSKSLDE
+2917 
-2931 LYNTKDELTKK
+2931 
-2942 KNGGTI
+2942 
-2948 TSEETKQLEKIN
+2948 
-2960 EASSQ
+2960 
-2965 IADINKKIKSIKS
+2965 
-2978 DEYLDGQE
+2978 
-2986 KAEKIK
+2986 
-2992 ALQSERTDTAR
+2992 
-3003 QALGKELMDTS
+3003 
-3014 NKTRIESTKFYPSN
+3014 
-3028 STLKQNKYTLTLTDE
+3028 
-3043 MKNEYERIAYERY
+3043 
-3056 SQYSGQ
+3056 
-3062 GLYNEDY
+3062 
-3069 LQKLETKCKDYAKNY
+3069 
-3084 MMQKYKSQLVKS
+3084 
-3096 K
+3096 

>member
-18 QLRNSFGMITDNDKK
+18 QLRNSFGMVTDNDKK
-33 IYDNDNFSFSD
+33 IYGNDNFSFSD

-52 HNSED
+52 HDSED

-82 STTKDSGN
+82 TTTKDSGN
-90 DDFMNFSKDDDTIT
+90 DDFMNFSKDDNTIT

-136 SINENTETQGESK
+136 SINENTETQGKSK

-160 RKVDQHSYK
+160 RKVDQLSYK

-203 IFVKTGTWIKDLF
+203 IFVKAGTWIKDLF

-290 INDTMQDVSRST
+290 INDTIQDVSRST

-382 IAEFLLL
+382 IAEILLL

-548 AEAKKQLETCYS
+548 AEAKRQLENCYS

-591 GGNNEKMAI
+591 GGSNEKMAT

-764 NSIQVEQAIGN
+764 NSIQVEEAIGN

-780 NEKTGENNAP
+780 NERTGKNNTP
-790 DISQENQDDYFSST
+790 NISQENQDDYFYST

-817 NSFYSSPTSYIPQ
+817 NSFYSSPATYIPH

-856 ENHTNME
+856 ENHTN
-863 DRTYENVGNKNVLPY
+863 
-878 QAENPEISQ
+878 S
-887 DIKDM
+887 
-892 AANFMEDLAYSITGE
+892 
-907 RYKAGDTW
+907 
-915 TGQKRSTTKELANF
+915 
-929 KDLTGASW
+929 
-937 DKISKVLN
+937 
-945 DIYDGNGN
+945 
-953 YALAK
+953 
-958 KMELELDQA
+958 
-967 LSEGYTNIH
+967 
-976 GKVIMPNNEYLKKK
+976 
-990 SKIEGK
+990 
-996 EYSTYS
+996 
-1002 DSYNSI
+1002 
-1008 SNNYDNTFSLKK
+1008 
-1020 NNDKLA
+1020 
-1026 KKNNVKYN
+1026 
-1034 SNGIQL
+1034 
-1040 GKKEYMQLKSAI
+1040 
-1052 NTDTPNLK
+1052 
-1060 KGINYKSLGNYF
+1060 
-1072 YIFDKY
+1072 
-1078 AFDNYNVLGRIKIIG
+1078 
-1093 NEKII
+1093 
-1098 NEILKGV
+1098 
-1105 DKKDDAGTKNINKLL
+1105 
-1120 EHSQN
+1120 
-1125 EQGIYT
+1125 
-1131 IDNINAVDSRGT
+1131 
-1143 AENDKLPSRAIQE
+1143 
-1156 NESTSNRRTNN
+1156 
-1167 IEKSDGNNRLKI
+1167 
-1179 ENSEQGS
+1179 
-1186 FNLHKND
+1186 
-1193 ISQESLSNSI
+1193 
-1203 ENLKNAKGKIDRD
+1203 
-1216 DIINISSSLNVYH
+1216 
-1229 KGTTYIDK
+1229 
-1237 NMKNKAGKNKMPQIV
+1237 
-1252 DIDEFFTQY
+1252 
-1261 IDKEDL
+1261 
-1267 RKQAYKYA
+1267 
-1275 FDNYKNKTV
+1275 
-1284 LIKDIDDNVDISQ
+1284 
-1297 SGLKKTFGKN
+1297 
-1307 QDNTKMQTA
+1307 
-1316 NNLPK
+1316 
-1321 LIEESI
+1321 
-1327 YLNSSISTKNSNI
+1327 
-1340 VYHYFY
+1340 
-1346 VPISINNENQLAM
+1346 
-1359 ITVKEDLTNK
+1359 
-1369 GSNSKFYYHDIREI
+1369 
-1383 KNIKKDFVHA
+1383 
-1393 MPHKDVSN
+1393 
-1401 MLFEQNPSITNSITQ
+1401 
-1416 NNKSVKNTAITN
+1416 
-1428 NSMQKI
+1428 
-1434 KNDTSSIIEKKA
+1434 
-1446 NNGGLTKKEYD
+1446 
-1457 NHGNSISPKIVQF
+1457 
-1470 FKESKVRDDKGNLMV
+1470 
-1485 MYHGTEANAG
+1485 
-1495 IPKEYW
+1495 
-1501 FTKFDI
+1501 
-1507 DKAGNHGNMLG
+1507 
-1518 DGFYFTSDKSH
+1518 
-1529 AKQYAHLKGNIYE
+1529 
-1542 TYLNIKNP
+1542 
-1550 LEVKYFNSGDLA
+1550 
-1562 YSIRNI
+1562 
-1568 NPYIEPDIYARD
+1568 
-1580 GTLDGYKVKKYLIDN
+1580 GTL
-1595 GYDGIHSGNTYVAF
+1595 T
-1609 YSNQIKNIDNNS
+1609 
-1621 PTNNDDIRYMKK
+1621 
-1633 SRASA
+1633 
-1638 QSKLQE
+1638 QSKKLRE
-1644 TDNNGRE
+1644 TDSKGRE

-1658 YFKNSKIRDD
+1658 YFKNSKVRDD
-1668 KGNLLTLYHGSKN
+1668 NGNLKVVYHGTDA
-1681 DFTIFDISE
+1681 DFTVFNYD
-1690 SGKSNKNAKV
+1690 
-1700 GFWFTTSQEGANNF
+1700 
-1714 ANSVWY
+1714 Y
-1720 GKNENSKAYEIYL
+1720 LGKNGTANGKGFYLADDINVAKSYSNGKNLIEAYVDIQKPLSIGKTTMSENDYIKFVKAVNDKTNGTLFADYGDGEKLTKNSKEYNDVVNQFKEEYKYGGDDVDLALSIL
-1733 NVTNPKIYEPIDN
+1733 NC
-1746 QKSLDNMNKKLHDLS
+1746 
-1761 ELIRKAENKNIFLE
+1761 ANI
-1775 IEKNRIKYASDDELN
+1775 K
-1790 YIVKKYYSKEQEQQ
+1790 
-1804 KFLEDIKQYKDLI
+1804 LED
-1817 NKYKAIE
+1817 
-1824 KKYDNDKYNDS
+1824 
-1835 YEQFRTDIY
+1835 
-1844 KYANKEAADA
+1844 
-1854 NFGGTGMYLEN
+1854 G
-1865 ENEILKKY
+1865 Y
-1873 RDNLI
+1873 RLLRNTT
-1878 KQGYDGIIIKN
+1878 GYDGIIVPTNYKDN
-1889 TTYDSKTM
+1889 
-1897 GKNNTQYVAFYPE
+1897 GKDIPYTQYIPLTPE
-1910 QIKNI
+1910 QIKNV
-1915 DNTSPT
+1915 DNISPT

-1929 KSLTSQDSVSKINVN
+1929 KNSTSQDSVSKINVN
-1944 NIPKAVDT
+1944 NIPKTVDT

-1967 KEIQKVESKGN
+1967 KEIQKVEFKGN

-1994 IEDYLQLKIKKGRF
+1994 IEDYLQLKIKKGKF

-2047 INVDKESISE
+2047 INVDKESLSE

-2121 SKVQKMTYNYIHQ
+2121 SKVQEMTYNYIHQ

-2142 NISVGEQTDKKVWN
+2142 NLSVGEQTDKKIWN
-2156 KKTIKTEIMRNIFDS
+2156 KKTIKTEIMRNVFDS
-2171 DYALKT
+2171 DYALKA
-2177 AVADLAK
+2177 AVSDLAK
-2184 ASGKKVSDIKATEN
+2184 ASGKKTSDIKATEN

-2233 NKIGDILGKNSERYN
+2233 NKIGDILGKNPERYN

-2262 KARTLRTGIRS
+2262 KARTLKTGIRS

-2288 IKEASKIIYNALD
+2288 IKEASKIIYDALD

-2344 NRGRVDDIIKKRTGS
+2344 NRGRVNDIIKKRTGS

-2421 WEKELKRQGVNTENL
+2421 WEKELKRQGVNTEDL

-2495 SSKLNMPLRSGAT
+2495 SNKLNMPLRSGAT

-2644 NYNYYKSKCNS
+2644 NYNYYKSKGNS

-2686 LITFSAARVG
+2686 LMPFSAARVG

-2703 KVSENPK
+2703 KVSDNPK

-2978 DEYLDGQE
+2978 DEYLGGQE

-3043 MKNEYERIAYERY
+3043 MKNEYERVAYERY

-3069 LQKLETKCKDYAKNY
+3069 LQKLEAKCKDYAKNY

>member
-18 QLRNSFGMITDNDKK
+18 QLRNSFGMVTDNDKK
-33 IYDNDNFSFSD
+33 IYGNDDFSFSD

-52 HNSED
+52 HDSED

-82 STTKDSGN
+82 TTTKDSGN

-136 SINENTETQGESK
+136 SINENTEKQGESK

-160 RKVDQHSYK
+160 RKVEQPSYK
-169 NIGLSVANPEQTQNA
+169 NISLSVANPEQTKNA

-203 IFVKTGTWIKDLF
+203 IFVKAGTWIKDLF

-290 INDTMQDVSRST
+290 INDTIQDVSRST

-376 ADITVD
+376 ADITVN

-548 AEAKKQLETCYS
+548 AEAKRQLENCYS

-591 GGNNEKMAI
+591 GGSNEKMAT

-780 NEKTGENNAP
+780 NERTGKNNTP
-790 DISQENQDDYFSST
+790 NISQENQDDYFYST

-892 AANFMEDLAYSITGE
+892 AANFMEDLAYSIPGE

-1034 SNGIQL
+1034 GNGIQL

-1143 AENDKLPSRAIQE
+1143 AKNDKLPSRSIQK

-1167 IEKSDGNNRLKI
+1167 IEKSDGNNKLKI

-1186 FNLHKND
+1186 FNLYKND
-1193 ISQESLSNSI
+1193 ISQE
-1203 ENLKNAKGKIDRD
+1203 
-1216 DIINISSSLNVYH
+1216 
-1229 KGTTYIDK
+1229 
-1237 NMKNKAGKNKMPQIV
+1237 
-1252 DIDEFFTQY
+1252 
-1261 IDKEDL
+1261 
-1267 RKQAYKYA
+1267 
-1275 FDNYKNKTV
+1275 
-1284 LIKDIDDNVDISQ
+1284 
-1297 SGLKKTFGKN
+1297 
-1307 QDNTKMQTA
+1307 
-1316 NNLPK
+1316 K
-1321 LIEESI
+1321 LIEYIDNNKIEDISSALSQ
-1327 YLNSSISTKNSNI
+1327 LNGNKNFEPISSNI
-1340 VYHYFY
+1340 
-1346 VPISINNENQLAM
+1346 
-1359 ITVKEDLTNK
+1359 TN
-1369 GSNSKFYYHDIREI
+1369 R
-1383 KNIKKDFVHA
+1383 
-1393 MPHKDVSN
+1393 
-1401 MLFEQNPSITNSITQ
+1401 ITQ

-1428 NSMQKI
+1428 NSMQKM
-1434 KNDTSSIIEKKA
+1434 KNNTSKKDSIIINEEEEAFYVKNNIKKSIYFRFDDKNEFRGKDHQSGMSTWKDNVIDKISDNLELGDSEEGIEDRNRLLEKYGVTQKQYDDMSLEEEDKIQREIA
-1446 NNGGLTKKEYD
+1446 LDEGWITNGASVFNLTKDGLEWFENYERYHHLTEYD
-1457 NHGNSISPKIVQF
+1457 EVNFFTGKVTGEGIDGEDVVIPDDEILLKMNSKDFSNILEKIED
-1470 FKESKVRDDKGNLMV
+1470 KYDDF
-1485 MYHGTEANAG
+1485 E
-1495 IPKEYW
+1495 
-1501 FTKFDI
+1501 
-1507 DKAGNHGNMLG
+1507 
-1518 DGFYFTSDKSH
+1518 
-1529 AKQYAHLKGNIYE
+1529 
-1542 TYLNIKNP
+1542 NP
-1550 LEVKYFNSGDLA
+1550 
-1562 YSIRNI
+1562 NI
-1568 NPYIEPDIYARD
+1568 NKEF
-1580 GTLDGYKVKKYLIDN
+1580 LVELVKLIN
-1595 GYDGIHSGNTYVAF
+1595 QKLNKNN
-1609 YSNQIKNIDNNS
+1609 YSNNDIKIAKKSTPQRINNEELTKS
-1621 PTNNDDIRYMKK
+1621 NDDIRYMKK
-1633 SRASA
+1633 SGTLT
-1638 QSKLQE
+1638 QSKKLQE
-1644 TDNNGRE
+1644 TDNKGRK
-1651 LSKQQQE
+1651 LSEQQQG
-1658 YFKNSKIRDD
+1658 YFKNSKVRDNN
-1668 KGNLLTLYHGSKN
+1668 GNLKVVYHGTDA
-1681 DFTIFDISE
+1681 DFTVFNYD
-1690 SGKSNKNAKV
+1690 
-1700 GFWFTTSQEGANNF
+1700 
-1714 ANSVWY
+1714 Y
-1720 GKNENSKAYEIYL
+1720 LGKNGTANGKGFYLADDINVAKSYSNGKNLIEAYVDIQKPLSIGKTTMSENDYIKFVKAVNDKTNGTLFADYGDGEKLTKNSKEYNDVVNQFKEEYKYGGDDVDLALSIL
-1733 NVTNPKIYEPIDN
+1733 NC
-1746 QKSLDNMNKKLHDLS
+1746 
-1761 ELIRKAENKNIFLE
+1761 ANI
-1775 IEKNRIKYASDDELN
+1775 K
-1790 YIVKKYYSKEQEQQ
+1790 
-1804 KFLEDIKQYKDLI
+1804 LED
-1817 NKYKAIE
+1817 
-1824 KKYDNDKYNDS
+1824 
-1835 YEQFRTDIY
+1835 
-1844 KYANKEAADA
+1844 
-1854 NFGGTGMYLEN
+1854 G
-1865 ENEILKKY
+1865 Y
-1873 RDNLI
+1873 RLLRNTT
-1878 KQGYDGIIIKN
+1878 GYDGIIVPTNYKDN
-1889 TTYDSKTM
+1889 
-1897 GKNNTQYVAFYPE
+1897 GKDIPYTQYIPLTPE
-1910 QIKNI
+1910 QIKNV

-1929 KSLTSQDSVSKINVN
+1929 KNSTSQDSVSKINVN

-2121 SKVQKMTYNYIHQ
+2121 SKVQEMTYNYIHQ

-2142 NISVGEQTDKKVWN
+2142 NLSVGEQTDKKIWN
-2156 KKTIKTEIMRNIFDS
+2156 KKTIKTEIMRNVFDS
-2171 DYALKT
+2171 DYALKV
-2177 AVADLAK
+2177 AVSDLAK

-2233 NKIGDILGKNSERYN
+2233 NKIGDILGKNPERYN

-2344 NRGRVDDIIKKRTGS
+2344 NRGRVNDIIKKRTGS

-2495 SSKLNMPLRSGAT
+2495 SSKLNMPLRFGAT
-2508 IRNIGFAIPNMISD
+2508 MGNIGFAIPNMISD

-2528 YSTAGFIPI
+2528 YSTAGFIPV

-2564 EYEKKVN
+2564 EYTKKVN
-2571 FIYELYKQSGAPSS
+2571 FMYELYKQSGAPSS

-2610 GIKESFKPLKRILDI
+2610 GIKESFKPLKRTLDM
-2625 LAYIPD
+2625 LSYIPD

-2644 NYNYYKSKCNS
+2644 NYNYYKRKGNS

-2676 TGNITREINQ
+2676 TGNITKEVNQ
-2686 LITFSAARVG
+2686 AIPFSAARVG

-2703 KVSENPK
+2703 KVSDNPK

-3043 MKNEYERIAYERY
+3043 MKNEYERVAYERY

>member
-18 QLRNSFGMITDNDKK
+18 QLRNSFGMVTDNDKK
-33 IYDNDNFSFSD
+33 IYGNDDFSFSD

-52 HNSED
+52 HDSED

-82 STTKDSGN
+82 TTTKDSGN

-136 SINENTETQGESK
+136 SINENTEKQGESK

-160 RKVDQHSYK
+160 RKVEQPSYK
-169 NIGLSVANPEQTQNA
+169 NISLSVANPEQTKNA

-203 IFVKTGTWIKDLF
+203 IFVKAGTWIKDLF

-290 INDTMQDVSRST
+290 INDTIQDVSRST

-376 ADITVD
+376 ADITVN

-548 AEAKKQLETCYS
+548 AEAKRQLENCYS

-591 GGNNEKMAI
+591 GGSNEKMAT

-764 NSIQVEQAIGN
+764 NSIQVEEAIGN

-780 NEKTGENNAP
+780 NERTGKNNTP
-790 DISQENQDDYFSST
+790 NISQENQDDYFYST

-817 NSFYSSPTSYIPQ
+817 NSFYSSPTTYIPQ

-892 AANFMEDLAYSITGE
+892 AANFMEDLAYSIPGE

-1143 AENDKLPSRAIQE
+1143 AKNDKLPSRSIQK

-1167 IEKSDGNNRLKI
+1167 IEKSDGNNKLKI

-1186 FNLHKND
+1186 FNLYKND
-1193 ISQESLSNSI
+1193 ISQE
-1203 ENLKNAKGKIDRD
+1203 
-1216 DIINISSSLNVYH
+1216 
-1229 KGTTYIDK
+1229 
-1237 NMKNKAGKNKMPQIV
+1237 
-1252 DIDEFFTQY
+1252 
-1261 IDKEDL
+1261 
-1267 RKQAYKYA
+1267 
-1275 FDNYKNKTV
+1275 
-1284 LIKDIDDNVDISQ
+1284 
-1297 SGLKKTFGKN
+1297 
-1307 QDNTKMQTA
+1307 
-1316 NNLPK
+1316 K
-1321 LIEESI
+1321 LIEYIDNNKIEDISSALSQ
-1327 YLNSSISTKNSNI
+1327 LNGNKNFEPISSNI
-1340 VYHYFY
+1340 
-1346 VPISINNENQLAM
+1346 
-1359 ITVKEDLTNK
+1359 TN
-1369 GSNSKFYYHDIREI
+1369 R
-1383 KNIKKDFVHA
+1383 
-1393 MPHKDVSN
+1393 
-1401 MLFEQNPSITNSITQ
+1401 ITQ

-1428 NSMQKI
+1428 NSMQKM
-1434 KNDTSSIIEKKA
+1434 KNNTSKKDSIIINEEEEAFYVKNNIKKSIYFRFDDKNEFRGKDHQSGMSTWKDNVIDKISDNLELGDSEEGIEDRNRLLEKYGVTQKQYDDMSLEEEDKIQREIA
-1446 NNGGLTKKEYD
+1446 LDEGWITNGASVFNLTKDGLEWFENYERYHHLTEYD
-1457 NHGNSISPKIVQF
+1457 EVNFFTGKVTGEGIDGEDVVIPDDEILLKMNSKDFSNILEKIED
-1470 FKESKVRDDKGNLMV
+1470 KYDDF
-1485 MYHGTEANAG
+1485 E
-1495 IPKEYW
+1495 
-1501 FTKFDI
+1501 
-1507 DKAGNHGNMLG
+1507 
-1518 DGFYFTSDKSH
+1518 
-1529 AKQYAHLKGNIYE
+1529 
-1542 TYLNIKNP
+1542 NP
-1550 LEVKYFNSGDLA
+1550 
-1562 YSIRNI
+1562 NI
-1568 NPYIEPDIYARD
+1568 NKEF
-1580 GTLDGYKVKKYLIDN
+1580 LVELVKLIN
-1595 GYDGIHSGNTYVAF
+1595 QKLNKNN
-1609 YSNQIKNIDNNS
+1609 YSNNDIKIAKKSTPQRINNEELTKS
-1621 PTNNDDIRYMKK
+1621 NDDIRYMKK
-1633 SRASA
+1633 SGTLT
-1638 QSKLQE
+1638 QSKKLQE
-1644 TDNNGRE
+1644 TDNKGRE

-1658 YFKNSKIRDD
+1658 YFKNSKVRDNN
-1668 KGNLLTLYHGSKN
+1668 GNLKVVYHGTDA
-1681 DFTIFDISE
+1681 DFTVFNYD
-1690 SGKSNKNAKV
+1690 
-1700 GFWFTTSQEGANNF
+1700 
-1714 ANSVWY
+1714 Y
-1720 GKNENSKAYEIYL
+1720 LGKNGTANGKGFYLADDINVAKSYSNGKNFIEAYVDIQKPLSIGKTTMSENDYIKFVKAVNDKTNGTLFADYGDGEKLTKNSKEYNDVVNQFKEEYKYGGDDVDLVLSIL
-1733 NVTNPKIYEPIDN
+1733 N
-1746 QKSLDNMNKKLHDLS
+1746 S
-1761 ELIRKAENKNIFLE
+1761 ANI
-1775 IEKNRIKYASDDELN
+1775 K
-1790 YIVKKYYSKEQEQQ
+1790 
-1804 KFLEDIKQYKDLI
+1804 LED
-1817 NKYKAIE
+1817 
-1824 KKYDNDKYNDS
+1824 
-1835 YEQFRTDIY
+1835 
-1844 KYANKEAADA
+1844 
-1854 NFGGTGMYLEN
+1854 G
-1865 ENEILKKY
+1865 Y
-1873 RDNLI
+1873 RLLRNTT
-1878 KQGYDGIIIKN
+1878 GYDGIIVPTNYKDN
-1889 TTYDSKTM
+1889 
-1897 GKNNTQYVAFYPE
+1897 GKDIPYTQYIPLTPE
-1910 QIKNI
+1910 QIKNV
-1915 DNTSPT
+1915 DNISPT

-1967 KEIQKVESKGN
+1967 KEIQKVESKGD

-2121 SKVQKMTYNYIHQ
+2121 SKVQEMTYNYIHQ

-2142 NISVGEQTDKKVWN
+2142 NLSVGEQTDKKIWN
-2156 KKTIKTEIMRNIFDS
+2156 KKTIKTEIMRNVFDS
-2171 DYALKT
+2171 DYALKV
-2177 AVADLAK
+2177 AVSDLAK

-2233 NKIGDILGKNSERYN
+2233 NKIGDILGKNPERYN

-2344 NRGRVDDIIKKRTGS
+2344 NRGRVNDIIKKRTGS

-2461 DDNGKRKY
+2461 DDTGKRKY

-2495 SSKLNMPLRSGAT
+2495 SNKLNMPLRSGAT

-2644 NYNYYKSKCNS
+2644 NYNYYKSKGNS

-2686 LITFSAARVG
+2686 LIPFSAARVG

-3043 MKNEYERIAYERY
+3043 MKNEYERVAYERY

>member
-18 QLRNSFGMITDNDKK
+18 QLRNSFGMVTDNDKK
-33 IYDNDNFSFSD
+33 IYGNDNFSFSD

-52 HNSED
+52 HDSED

-82 STTKDSGN
+82 TTTKDSGN
-90 DDFMNFSKDDDTIT
+90 DDFMNFSKDDNTIT

-136 SINENTETQGESK
+136 SINENTETQGKSK

-160 RKVDQHSYK
+160 RKVDQLSYK

-203 IFVKTGTWIKDLF
+203 IFVKAGTWIKDLF
-216 GSIGVSIKNTA
+216 GSIGVSIKNTT

-237 YDERKEAVDN
+237 YDERKEAIDN

-290 INDTMQDVSRST
+290 INDTIQDVSRST

-548 AEAKKQLETCYS
+548 AEAKRQLENCYS

-565 SSKEYTI
+565 PSKEYTI

-591 GGNNEKMAI
+591 GGSNEKMAT

-671 SPAITTIVDKDNNL
+671 TPAITTIVDKDNNL

-757 IENEVTK
+757 IENEITK

-804 FGNMPDIN
+804 FGNMPNIN
-812 EDSSE
+812 EDSPE
-817 NSFYSSPTSYIPQ
+817 NSFYGSPTSYIPQ
-830 EQSTN
+830 EQSVN

-844 SSTGSTENYIKP
+844 LSTESTENYIKP

-863 DRTYENVGNKNVLPY
+863 DRTYENVGNKKVLPY
-878 QAENPEISQ
+878 QTENPEISQ

-892 AANFMEDLAYSITGE
+892 AANFMEDLACSIPGE

-953 YALAK
+953 YVLAK

-996 EYSTYS
+996 NYL
-1002 DSYNSI
+1002 SI
-1008 SNNYDNTFSLKK
+1008 EENNDYVLDDDARIFGMKKKNSNN
-1020 NNDKLA
+1020 LA
-1026 KKNNVKYN
+1026 KKSNIKYN

-1040 GKKEYMQLKSAI
+1040 GKREYANVMSLI
-1052 NTDTPNLK
+1052 NTNNTNNS
-1060 KGINYKSLGNYF
+1060 KGTDSIFSSNYF
-1072 YIFDKY
+1072 YIYENDGF
-1078 AFDNYNVLGRIKIIG
+1078 NNNKIIAKIEIEK
-1093 NEKII
+1093 NEDLI
-1098 NEILKGV
+1098 NALRKEIKNGTN
-1105 DKKDDAGTKNINKLL
+1105 AGTKNISNTIQTARNVRKFNNSNNDSNKRTQTNKQAIGLYNN
-1120 EHSQN
+1120 EGRQRGEIGQRRDSQ
-1125 EQGIYT
+1125 
-1131 IDNINAVDSRGT
+1131 
-1143 AENDKLPSRAIQE
+1143 
-1156 NESTSNRRTNN
+1156 
-1167 IEKSDGNNRLKI
+1167 KSIRNKSGI
-1179 ENSEQGS
+1179 ENSKQSS
-1186 FNLHKND
+1186 FNLHKNNT
-1193 ISQESLSNSI
+1193 SN
-1203 ENLKNAKGKIDRD
+1203 
-1216 DIINISSSLNVYH
+1216 
-1229 KGTTYIDK
+1229 
-1237 NMKNKAGKNKMPQIV
+1237 
-1252 DIDEFFTQY
+1252 
-1261 IDKEDL
+1261 
-1267 RKQAYKYA
+1267 
-1275 FDNYKNKTV
+1275 
-1284 LIKDIDDNVDISQ
+1284 
-1297 SGLKKTFGKN
+1297 
-1307 QDNTKMQTA
+1307 
-1316 NNLPK
+1316 
-1321 LIEESI
+1321 
-1327 YLNSSISTKNSNI
+1327 
-1340 VYHYFY
+1340 
-1346 VPISINNENQLAM
+1346 
-1359 ITVKEDLTNK
+1359 
-1369 GSNSKFYYHDIREI
+1369 
-1383 KNIKKDFVHA
+1383 NIK
-1393 MPHKDVSN
+1393 
-1401 MLFEQNPSITNSITQ
+1401 
-1416 NNKSVKNTAITN
+1416 
-1428 NSMQKI
+1428 SMKKQS
-1434 KNDTSSIIEKKA
+1434 TSHQ
-1446 NNGGLTKKEYD
+1446 NGGLTETEYD
-1457 NHGNSISPKIVQF
+1457 SQGNPISFKTAQF
-1470 FKESKVRDDKGNLMV
+1470 FKNSKVRDDKGKLMV
-1485 MYHGTEANAG
+1485 MYHGTEANVG

-1501 FTKFDI
+1501 FNIFDI

-1518 DGFYFTSDKSH
+1518 NGFYFTSDRSH
-1529 AKQYAHLKGNIYE
+1529 AEQYAHLKGNIYE

-1550 LEVKYFNSGDLA
+1550 LELNHFSTGDLA
-1562 YSIRNI
+1562 YTIRNI
-1568 NPYIEPDIYARD
+1568 NPYIEADIYKKD
-1580 GTLDGYKVKKYLIDN
+1580 GSIDGYKVRKYLLDN

-1609 YSNQIKNIDNNS
+1609 NSNQIKAITNS
-1621 PTNNDDIRYMKK
+1621 APTSNDDIRYMKK
-1633 SRASA
+1633 SGTLT
-1638 QSKLQE
+1638 QSKELRE
-1644 TDNNGRE
+1644 TDNKGRE
-1651 LSKQQQE
+1651 LSKQQQD
-1658 YFKNSKIRDD
+1658 YFKNSKVRDNN
-1668 KGNLLTLYHGSKN
+1668 GNLKVVYHGTDA
-1681 DFTIFDISE
+1681 DFTVFNYD
-1690 SGKSNKNAKV
+1690 
-1700 GFWFTTSQEGANNF
+1700 
-1714 ANSVWY
+1714 Y
-1720 GKNENSKAYEIYL
+1720 LGKNGTANGKGFYLADDINVAKSYSNGKNLIEAYVDIQKPLSIGKTTMSENDYIKFVKAVNDKTNGTLFADYGDGEKLTKNSKEYNDVVNQFKEEYKYGGDDVDLALSIL
-1733 NVTNPKIYEPIDN
+1733 N
-1746 QKSLDNMNKKLHDLS
+1746 S
-1761 ELIRKAENKNIFLE
+1761 ANI
-1775 IEKNRIKYASDDELN
+1775 K
-1790 YIVKKYYSKEQEQQ
+1790 
-1804 KFLEDIKQYKDLI
+1804 LED
-1817 NKYKAIE
+1817 
-1824 KKYDNDKYNDS
+1824 
-1835 YEQFRTDIY
+1835 
-1844 KYANKEAADA
+1844 
-1854 NFGGTGMYLEN
+1854 G
-1865 ENEILKKY
+1865 Y
-1873 RDNLI
+1873 RLLRNTT
-1878 KQGYDGIIIKN
+1878 GYDGIIVPTNYKDN
-1889 TTYDSKTM
+1889 
-1897 GKNNTQYVAFYPE
+1897 GKDIPYTQYIPLTPE
-1910 QIKNI
+1910 QIKNV

-1929 KSLTSQDSVSKINVN
+1929 KNSTSQDSVSKINVN
-1944 NIPKAVDT
+1944 NIPKTVDT

-1967 KEIQKVESKGN
+1967 KEIQKVEAKGN

-2121 SKVQKMTYNYIHQ
+2121 SKVQEMTYNYIHQ

-2142 NISVGEQTDKKVWN
+2142 NLSVGEQTDKKIWN
-2156 KKTIKTEIMRNIFDS
+2156 KKTIKTEIMRNVFDS
-2171 DYALKT
+2171 DYALKV
-2177 AVADLAK
+2177 AVSDLAK

-2233 NKIGDILGKNSERYN
+2233 NKIGDILGKNPERYN

-2344 NRGRVDDIIKKRTGS
+2344 NRGRVNDIIKKRTGS

-2495 SSKLNMPLRSGAT
+2495 SSKLNMPLRFGAT
-2508 IRNIGFAIPNMISD
+2508 MGNIGFAIPNMISD

-2528 YSTAGFIPI
+2528 YSTAGFIPV

-2564 EYEKKVN
+2564 EYTKKVN
-2571 FIYELYKQSGAPSS
+2571 FMYELYKQSGAPSS

-2610 GIKESFKPLKRILDI
+2610 GIKESFKPLKRTLDM
-2625 LAYIPD
+2625 LSYIPD

-2644 NYNYYKSKCNS
+2644 NYNYYKRKGNS

-2676 TGNITREINQ
+2676 TGNITKEVNQ
-2686 LITFSAARVG
+2686 AIPFSAARVG

-2703 KVSENPK
+2703 KVSDNPK

-2948 TSEETKQLEKIN
+2948 TPEETKQLEKIN

-2978 DEYLDGQE
+2978 AEYLDGQE

-3043 MKNEYERIAYERY
+3043 MKNEYERVAYERY

>member
-18 QLRNSFGMITDNDKK
+18 QLRNSFGMVTDNDKK
-33 IYDNDNFSFSD
+33 IYGNDNFSFSD

-52 HNSED
+52 HDSED

-82 STTKDSGN
+82 TTTKDSGN

-136 SINENTETQGESK
+136 SINENTETEGESK

-160 RKVDQHSYK
+160 RKVDQPSYK
-169 NIGLSVANPEQTQNA
+169 NISLSVANPEQTKNA

-203 IFVKTGTWIKDLF
+203 IFVKAGTWIKDLF

-247 MSESDIQNSSNKNKI
+247 MSESDIQNSSNKNKL
-262 LADTIAPNTFL
+262 LANTIAPNTFL

-290 INDTMQDVSRST
+290 INDTIQDVSRST

-317 TFGTLSKDT
+317 TFGTLSKDI

-382 IAEFLLL
+382 VAEFLLL

-449 KGKVVEALGKHGEL
+449 KGKVVEALEKHGEL

-548 AEAKKQLETCYS
+548 AEAKRQLENCYS

-565 SSKEYTI
+565 PSKEYTI

-591 GGNNEKMAI
+591 GGSNEKMAT

-605 DVLNKYITEGVI
+605 DVLNKYISEGVI

-696 EVENSKVPTI
+696 EVENSKVPSI

-731 NAKDADTAIETV
+731 NAKDAETAIETV

-764 NSIQVEQAIGN
+764 NSIQVEEAIGN

-780 NEKTGENNAP
+780 NERTGKNNTP
-790 DISQENQDDYFSST
+790 NISQENQDDYFYST

-892 AANFMEDLAYSITGE
+892 AANFMEDLAYSIPGE

-1143 AENDKLPSRAIQE
+1143 AKNDKLPSRSIQK

-1167 IEKSDGNNRLKI
+1167 IEKSDGNNKLKI

-1186 FNLHKND
+1186 FNLYKND
-1193 ISQESLSNSI
+1193 ISQE
-1203 ENLKNAKGKIDRD
+1203 
-1216 DIINISSSLNVYH
+1216 
-1229 KGTTYIDK
+1229 
-1237 NMKNKAGKNKMPQIV
+1237 
-1252 DIDEFFTQY
+1252 
-1261 IDKEDL
+1261 
-1267 RKQAYKYA
+1267 
-1275 FDNYKNKTV
+1275 
-1284 LIKDIDDNVDISQ
+1284 
-1297 SGLKKTFGKN
+1297 
-1307 QDNTKMQTA
+1307 
-1316 NNLPK
+1316 K
-1321 LIEESI
+1321 LIEYIDNNKIEDISSALSQ
-1327 YLNSSISTKNSNI
+1327 LNGNKNFEPISSNI
-1340 VYHYFY
+1340 
-1346 VPISINNENQLAM
+1346 N
-1359 ITVKEDLTNK
+1359 
-1369 GSNSKFYYHDIREI
+1369 
-1383 KNIKKDFVHA
+1383 
-1393 MPHKDVSN
+1393 
-1401 MLFEQNPSITNSITQ
+1401 NSITQ

-1428 NSMQKI
+1428 NSMQKMK
-1434 KNDTSSIIEKKA
+1434 KNTSKKDSIIINEEEAFYVKNNIKKSIYFRFDDKNEFRGKDHQSGMSTWKDNVIDKISDNLELGDSEEGIEDKNRLLEKYGVTQKQYDDMSLEEEDKIQREIA
-1446 NNGGLTKKEYD
+1446 LDEGWITNGASVFNLTKDGLEWFENYERYHHLTEYDEVNFFTGKVTGEGIDGEDVVIPDDEILLKMNSKDFSNILEKIEDKYDDFENPNINKEFLVELVKLINQKLNKNNYSNNDIKIAKKSTPQRINNGGLTKSND
-1457 NHGNSISPKIVQF
+1457 
-1470 FKESKVRDDKGNLMV
+1470 
-1485 MYHGTEANAG
+1485 
-1495 IPKEYW
+1495 
-1501 FTKFDI
+1501 
-1507 DKAGNHGNMLG
+1507 
-1518 DGFYFTSDKSH
+1518 
-1529 AKQYAHLKGNIYE
+1529 
-1542 TYLNIKNP
+1542 NIK
-1550 LEVKYFNSGDLA
+1550 
-1562 YSIRNI
+1562 
-1568 NPYIEPDIYARD
+1568 
-1580 GTLDGYKVKKYLIDN
+1580 
-1595 GYDGIHSGNTYVAF
+1595 
-1609 YSNQIKNIDNNS
+1609 
-1621 PTNNDDIRYMKK
+1621 YMKK
-1633 SRASA
+1633 SGTLT
-1638 QSKLQE
+1638 QSKKLRE
-1644 TDNNGRE
+1644 TDSKGRE

-1658 YFKNSKIRDD
+1658 YFKNSKVRDD
-1668 KGNLLTLYHGSKN
+1668 NGNLKVVYHGTDA
-1681 DFTIFDISE
+1681 DFTVFNYD
-1690 SGKSNKNAKV
+1690 
-1700 GFWFTTSQEGANNF
+1700 
-1714 ANSVWY
+1714 Y
-1720 GKNENSKAYEIYL
+1720 LGKNGTANGKGFYLADDINVAKSYSNGKNLIEAYVDIQKPLSIGKTTMSENDYIKFVKAVNDKTNGTLFADYGDGEKLTKNSKEYNDVVNQFKEEYKYGGDDVDLALSIL
-1733 NVTNPKIYEPIDN
+1733 NC
-1746 QKSLDNMNKKLHDLS
+1746 
-1761 ELIRKAENKNIFLE
+1761 ANI
-1775 IEKNRIKYASDDELN
+1775 K
-1790 YIVKKYYSKEQEQQ
+1790 
-1804 KFLEDIKQYKDLI
+1804 LED
-1817 NKYKAIE
+1817 
-1824 KKYDNDKYNDS
+1824 
-1835 YEQFRTDIY
+1835 
-1844 KYANKEAADA
+1844 
-1854 NFGGTGMYLEN
+1854 G
-1865 ENEILKKY
+1865 Y
-1873 RDNLI
+1873 RLLRNTT
-1878 KQGYDGIIIKN
+1878 GYDGIIVPTNYKDN
-1889 TTYDSKTM
+1889 
-1897 GKNNTQYVAFYPE
+1897 GKDIPYTQYIPLTPE
-1910 QIKNI
+1910 QIKNV
-1915 DNTSPT
+1915 DNISPT

-2105 ILENMRMQDKS
+2105 ILENMRVQDKS

-2121 SKVQKMTYNYIHQ
+2121 SKVQEMTYNYIHQ

-2142 NISVGEQTDKKVWN
+2142 NLSVGEQTDKKIWN
-2156 KKTIKTEIMRNIFDS
+2156 KKTIKTEIMRNVFDS
-2171 DYALKT
+2171 DYALKA
-2177 AVADLAK
+2177 AVSDLAK
-2184 ASGKKVSDIKATEN
+2184 ASGKKASDIKATEN

-2233 NKIGDILGKNSERYN
+2233 NKIGDILGKNPERYN

-2262 KARTLRTGIRS
+2262 KARTLKTGIRS

-2309 NHLLTSENAEALRES
+2309 NHLLTNENAEALRES

-2344 NRGRVDDIIKKRTGS
+2344 NRGRVNDIIKKRTGS

-2421 WEKELKRQGVNTENL
+2421 WEKELKRQGVNTEDL

-2495 SSKLNMPLRSGAT
+2495 SSKLNMPLRFGAT
-2508 IRNIGFAIPNMISD
+2508 MGNIGFAIPNMISD

-2528 YSTAGFIPI
+2528 YSTAGFIPV

-2553 HVEKFLNQIAP
+2553 HVENFLNQIAP
-2564 EYEKKVN
+2564 EYTKKVN
-2571 FIYELYKQSGAPSS
+2571 FMYELYKQSGAPSS

-2610 GIKESFKPLKRILDI
+2610 GIKESFKPLKRTLDM
-2625 LAYIPD
+2625 LSYIPD

-2644 NYNYYKSKCNS
+2644 NYNYYKRKGNS

-2676 TGNITREINQ
+2676 TGNITREVNQ
-2686 LITFSAARVG
+2686 AISFSAARVG

-2703 KVSENPK
+2703 KVSDNPK

-3043 MKNEYERIAYERY
+3043 MKNEYERVAYERY